1 MGNKSIQKFFADQNS
16 VIDLSS
22 LGNAKGAKVSLSGP
36 DMNITTPRGSVI
48 IVNGA
53 LYSSIKGN
61 NLAVKFKD
69 KTITGAKI
77 LGSVDLKD
85 IQLERIDSS
94 LVDSAQVEKKGNGK
108 RRNKKE
114 EEELKKQLDDAEN
127 AKKEA
132 DKAKEEAE
140 KAKEAA
146 EKALNEAFEVQNS
159 SKQIEEMLQNF
170 LADNVAKDNLAQQ
183 SDASQQNTQ
192 AKATQASKQNDAE
205 KVLPQPIN
213 KNTSTGKSN
222 SSKNEENKLDA
233 ESVKEPLKVT
243 LALAAESNSGSKD
256 DSITN
261 FTKPQFVGSTAPNA
275 TVIIKINGIAVG
287 QAVADSLGNFTFTAP
302 ETLTDGTYNLEAEAK
317 TADGSGSAKLV
328 ITIDSVTDKPT
339 FELSPESS
347 VSGHKGLTPTLT
359 PSIVGTAEENAK
371 VDIYVDNKLVA
382 SVDVDKDGNWS
393 YEFKDNE
400 LSEGENSIK
409 VVAVDKA
416 GNKNET
422 TDSIITDTI
431 APEKPTIELDDSSD
445 SGIKNDNITNS
456 TLPTFIGVAE
466 PGSTVSI
473 YLGLKH
479 LGEVIVAKDGTWS
492 YTLTTPLKDGE
503 YNITATATDIAGH
516 TSATANLPFT
526 IDTRISY
533 FSAEIETTNDSGIV
547 GDNVTN
553 NTRPT
558 FTGKTEP
565 NAIISVINSETGE
578 EVIFKANDKGEWTFN
593 FTSDSVEGI
602 NNLTFTVE
610 DVAGNKK
617 DFSFSYVIDTIAP
630 VPPTVSLEDY
640 VVLPNGIILSGNDL
654 PALVGTAEPKST
666 ILLMRDGKLYDSIEV
681 DSNGTWNYQFSNK
694 FLQGAYDIEI
704 ISQDAAGNKSSTV
717 KYSFTIQTE
726 VVPPK
731 AELDASDDSGAKGD
745 WITNKHNALT
755 LLGTADRFAT
765 VNILI
770 DGKTIGVTTADAD
783 GNWNFDISRNLSD
796 NVYKITVESI
806 DPLGRTS
813 SVDYQLTIDSFTP
826 IPTVMLHDS
835 ADSGVKGDMITKINT
850 PLFTGMAEANAKV
863 SIYVDGVLSGEAIA
877 GDDGVWNF
885 QFTTAL
891 SDGSHDV
898 TVKVEDIAG
907 NTASSSAYNFQ
918 IVTQTQKPTIEL
930 VNDTG
935 VDNTDHIINEKN
947 PALTG
952 TAAPYSTVKLYIDG
966 ALIAEVRTNKDGRW
980 EYTLKADQGLVDGD
994 HRITASVE
1002 DIAGN
1007 IAHSDPFLISVD
1019 TAISIPIVSLS
1030 PDSDSGISDDN
1041 LTNIVKPTLH
1051 LKDID
1056 PDIISVQVWDAMS
1069 DTQIG
1074 VATQQPDGSWA
1085 YTFTSDLTE
1094 GLHQVYVKV
1103 EDIAGNKANSAIF
1116 DFTIDTTVST
1126 PVISLLSKDDTGV
1139 TGDNLTNINKPGFAI
1154 SGVDADAHRVVV
1166 QVMHNGVSEEIEL
1179 SHLNGSW
1186 LFIPG
1191 NTWADG
1197 SYTLTV
1203 KVEDKAGNTNY
1214 SAPLTVVIDTQIAID
1229 GVELVNDSGVKGDNM
1244 TNDDRPHFRVTVPT
1258 DVNEVRLSIDGGNSW
1273 VQATPGVAGSWEYIW
1288 PTDLADGQYTLT
1300 VEATDKAG
1308 NTVTKTIDFAVDTTL
1323 SVPVIVLDS
1332 ADDTGIQ
1339 GDNMTNSTQPTFAL
1353 QHIDDDAVR
1362 VTVSVEHGGVTTTFD
1377 ATKGT
1382 GGWTFTPPTSW
1393 ADGDYTLSVSVE
1405 DKAGNTSHSASLT
1418 VTVDTQIAINNIE
1431 LVNDSGI
1438 PDDNLTNNVRPHFQV
1453 TVPTDVNVVRL
1464 SIDGGKTWFNATQS
1478 ATPGVWDYIW
1488 PDDVADG
1495 GYTLTVEATDEAG
1508 NKATQTLDFTIDTT
1522 LSVPTLSL
1530 DSADDSGIA
1539 GDNITNVKTPG
1550 FTLNNIDTDVSR
1562 VIVEVM
1568 HNGIKQ
1574 EVPLVQTGGQWRF
1587 APTSD
1592 WADGDYIL
1600 TVKVEDRAGNV
1611 KQSAPLTVTVD
1622 THIAIDRIE
1631 LVNDSGIPGDNLTNE
1646 ARPHFQV
1653 TVPADVNG
1661 VRLSIDG
1668 GKTWFDATQS
1678 ATSGVWDYTWLTN
1691 VANGPHTLM
1700 VEASD
1705 KAGNKTTQKLDFT
1718 IDTILSEPTIT
1729 LDSADD
1735 SAAGDNITNVKMP
1748 GFTLGNIDA
1757 DVTKVVV
1764 TVAHDGKNQQI
1775 ELIKNGGVWRFT
1787 PGAAWT
1793 DGDYT
1798 LTVKVEDKAGNTN
1811 YSAPLT
1817 VTIDTQTSIDRIEL
1831 LNDTGIVGDNLT
1843 NEARPQFHITVP
1855 TDVNSVQLSLDGG
1868 INWVNATLTS
1878 DGVWEYIW
1886 PTDLVENTYTL
1897 TVKATDVAGNTA
1909 TETLNFIIDT
1919 TLSTPTITLDSADD
1933 SGTANDNKTNVKT
1946 PGFIIGGIDSDV
1958 TQVVVQVMRD
1968 GHSEE
1973 VELTQTNGQWRFVP
1987 GSAWTDGDYTL
1998 TVTVK
2003 DEAGNIR
2010 HSAPLTVTI
2019 DTQITIDHI
2028 ELVNDSGIPDDN
2040 LTNNVRPHFQVTVPT
2055 DVNVVRLSIDGG
2067 KTWFNATQSATPG
2080 VWDYTWLADVG
2091 EGKHTL
2097 TVEATDKA
2105 GNKTTQQLDFIID
2118 TLLSEPTIVLDN
2130 TDDSG
2135 TKGDHLTNVNK
2146 PTFLL
2151 GNIDAD
2157 ARYVTVEVQHGGTK
2171 EVLTATK
2178 DATGNWSVTP
2188 TGTWADGDYTLTVR
2202 VEDEAGNEKHSA
2214 SLTVTVDTQITIDVI
2229 ELVNDNGI
2237 PGDNMTND
2245 AHPQFRVTVPGD
2257 VNEVSLSI
2265 DGGVTWVKATQSATP
2280 GVWNYTW
2287 PGTVP
2292 DGDYTLNV
2300 KATDNAGN
2308 TVTETLHF
2316 TIDTTL
2322 STPVIV
2328 LDSADDSGVH
2338 GDNMTNHTQP
2348 TFALQ
2353 HIDDDAV
2360 RVTVSVEHGGVTTT
2374 FDATKDAG
2382 GWTFTPT
2389 GAWADGD
2396 YTLSVSVEDK
2406 AGNTSHSASL
2416 TVTVDTQIAIN
2427 NIELVNDSGIPDDN
2441 LTNNVRPHFQVTVP
2455 TDVNV
2460 VRLSID
2466 GGKTWFNATQSAT
2479 PGVWDYIWPD
2489 DVADGGYT
2497 LTVEAT
2503 DEAGNKATQT
2513 LDFTIDTT
2521 LSVPTLSLDSADDSG
2536 IAGDNITNVKTP
2548 GFTLNNIDTDVS
2560 RVIVEVM
2567 HNGIKQEVPLVQT
2580 GGQWRFAPTSD
2591 WADGDYIL
2599 TVKVEDRAGNVKQSA
2614 PLTVTVDTHIAIDRI
2629 ELVNDSGIP
2638 GDNLTNEARPHFQV
2652 TVPAD
2657 VNGVRL
2663 SIDGG
2668 KTWFDA
2674 TQSATSGVWDYTWLT
2689 NVANGP
2695 HTLMVEASD
2704 KAGNKTTQKLDFTI
2718 DTILSEPTITLD
2730 SADDSAAGD
2739 NITNVKMPGF
2749 TLGNID
2755 ADVTK
2760 VVVTVAHDG
2769 KNQQIELIK
2778 NGGVWRFTPGA
2789 AWTDG
2794 DYTLTVKVED
2804 KAGNTNY
2811 SAPLTVTIDT
2821 QTSIDRIELLNDTG
2835 IVGDNLTNEARPQ
2848 FHITVPT
2855 DVNSVQLSLDGGINW
2870 VNATLTSDGVWEYI
2884 WPTDLVENTYT
2895 LTVKATD
2902 VAGNTA
2908 TETLNF
2914 IIDTTLSTPTITLD
2928 SADDSGTANDNKTN
2942 VKTPG
2947 FIIGG
2952 IDSDVTQVVVQVMR
2966 DGHSEEVELTQ
2977 TNGQWRFVP
2986 GSAWTDGDYTLTVTV
3001 KDEAG
3006 NIRHS
3011 APLTVTID
3019 TQITIDHIELV
3030 NDSGIPDDNLTNNV
3044 RPHFQ
3049 VTVPTDVNVVR
3060 LSIDGGKTWF
3070 NATQSATPG
3079 VWDYT
3084 WLADVGEGKHT
3095 LTVEATDKA
3104 GNKTTQQLDF
3114 IIDTLLSE
3122 PTIVLDNTD
3131 DSGTKG
3137 DNLTNVNKPTF
3148 LLGNIDADARYVT
3161 VEVQHG
3167 GTKEVL
3173 TATKGATGIWSVT
3186 PTGTWADG
3194 DYTLTVRVEDD
3205 AGNVKYS
3212 APLTVTVDTQITID
3226 VIELVNDNGI
3236 PGDNLTNDVRP
3247 HFRVT
3252 VPGDV
3257 NEVRLSIDGGNTWV
3271 RATQGTAGI
3280 WDYTWP
3286 KDVTDGLHTLTVEA
3300 TDKAGNKT
3308 TQTLDFTIDTR
3319 LSTPTIAM
3327 DSRDDTGAIGDH
3339 ITSVKRPG
3347 FTIGNIDADAHSV
3360 ILRITQGGN
3369 SQEVTLTQVGGQW
3382 RFTPDADWADGSYTL
3397 TVEVTDNAG
3406 NVRQST
3412 PLVVTVD
3419 TQTSIT
3425 DITLVNDHGVPDD
3438 NLTNSTRPQF
3448 EITVPAD
3455 VNSVQLSIDG
3465 GANWVSATQGIEGV
3479 WGYTWPTDMGDGK
3492 HTLTVMVTDRAGNT
3506 ATQTL
3511 EFFIDTRLSTPTI
3524 ALDSTD
3530 DTGTPGDDM
3539 TNRTRPTFILQ
3550 NIDSDVINVT
3560 VSVTHNGTTTSFTAT
3575 QGAGGWSFTPPA
3587 PWGDGDYTLTVTV
3600 EDRAGNTRPSTPLTV
3615 TVDTQIAIDRIE
3627 LVNDSGVPGDNVTK
3641 HVRPQFQ
3648 ISVPDDVE
3656 KVLLS
3661 IDGGTTWVT
3670 AIKSSTAGIWDYTW
3684 PTDMPEGQHTLTV
3697 EVTDGAGNKM
3707 TETLNFT
3714 IDITLLTPTIE
3725 LAPDQDTG
3733 QNKNDNL
3740 TSVTQPVFV
3749 LGSIDKDVRHVEL
3762 SIEHNG
3768 TFKTVVLTESADGW
3782 RYRPDS
3788 ALADGSYT
3796 FTVTVTDVAGN
3807 QQTSAPLKVTID
3819 GTLTTPVI
3827 ELAAGEDSGT
3837 VGDRLTNHDRPVFD
3851 IHQVDSDV
3859 TRVMVKV
3866 TYNGKTHEE
3875 AAVFTNGQW
3884 RFTPSASWA
3893 DGSYQLAVVV
3903 EDLAGNVKES
3913 APFEVRIDTTTT
3925 INNIVLLNDT
3935 GVQNDQLTNVAK
3947 PSFRIDVPGDVV
3959 QVRVTLDGGANW
3971 NVIRKNADGQ
3981 WIFDS
3986 PNTLVDGTYTLRV
3999 EATDEAGNIA
4009 NKDLVFNIDTNIQV
4023 PTIALDAGQDTGANT
4038 ADNITNISRPTFTI
4052 GNVDPD
4058 VIKVVVTIDGHDYN
4072 ATKVGA
4078 GWQFTPGNAIP
4089 DGSYN
4094 ITVTVEDKAGN
4105 TATSKPLPVVIDT
4118 TAEIESVTLVTDS
4131 GDSDVDN
4138 ITKVDKPQ
4146 FSIVTA
4152 DDITHVRVKIDN
4164 AANWIE
4170 LTKGGDGRW
4179 IFNVGSALPDGQHTL
4194 LVDVTDIAGNVA
4206 QETLQFTIDTTLRE
4220 PTIVLDPTHDTGD
4233 DTNDNLTRI
4242 NKPVFIIGNV
4252 DNDVSH
4258 IVVHIDGRDY
4268 TIENTGGNLT
4278 FTPDQPL
4285 SDGQHTI
4292 SVTVTDIAGNT
4303 KTSAEL
4309 RIEIDTQVQIDS
4321 VTLTT
4326 DSGVNDHDNVTN
4338 ATRPSFE
4345 IATPD
4350 DVTSVLVSF
4359 DGVNWTP
4366 ISKNAAG
4373 QWEFTAGSA
4382 LPDGHYTLHVQAT
4395 DRAGN
4400 TANSTL
4406 GFTVDTQIDGLS
4418 VVMLDDAGK
4427 DSTDGITNITSPRF
4441 EISARE
4447 PLQSVTVIL
4456 NGKSSTLTQGAGNK
4470 WLFTPD
4476 TPLVDGTYKIEI
4488 VAEDIAGNKIS
4499 KEVSFTIDTIVSDP
4513 SIDLLDADDTG
4524 ESAVDNITSVTT
4536 PRFVIGNVPA
4546 DIDTVVIRINGVSYS
4561 VTANGNN
4568 LWEFQV
4574 PVALNDGVYEA
4585 VVVFRDIAGNTS
4597 ETKLPFTIDTT
4608 TSVSVRMEPA
4618 SDTGNSNSDNLTN
4631 KQNPKF
4637 EGTAEPNA
4645 KLVITIVDDK
4655 SGREVLKQTITVG
4668 ADGNWSVT
4676 PNILPDGMYTINVV
4690 ATDVAGNT
4698 AQTQERFTIDT
4709 VTIDPTIRLSD
4720 PSIDDQH
4727 EATSLRPEFKGFA
4740 EAFST
4745 IMIQWDGKVVG
4756 SANANANGEWSWTP
4770 PSVLAP
4776 GSYVV
4781 SIVAKDKAGNES
4793 SQVDFPVVIP
4803 VIDVT
4808 PPTIKLSE
4816 ESDSGAL
4823 GDFTTNNKT
4832 PTLIGST
4839 LPNTIV
4845 SIYVDGVKVG
4855 EATADTAGRYTFQL
4869 SEMKD
4874 GHYVV
4879 QVGIVNPRDNSELRS
4894 TAVDVTIDTEV
4905 AELVWNISGMHE
4917 GGYINTVT
4925 PEIGGTSE
4933 PNSKITIFVNGVE
4946 KAIAYTTGA
4955 GHWGVVLPALGND
4968 GNYELT
4974 FKVEDVAGN
4983 IREFGPQN
4991 VILDTVISPLTVV
5004 LREADD
5010 SGKVGDWITN
5020 KSHVTIDGTA
5030 EAGSTLTIRNP
5041 QGVVIATLVV
5051 GNDGRWSAEL
5061 DLREGSNAF
5070 VVVSEDKA
5078 GNSQQKEILI
5088 EHDTQI
5094 EISDISL
5101 SRDTNSGD
5109 KYDLI
5114 TNNKSPVLVA
5124 MTDPGATVQVY
5135 INGVLQGTVE
5145 ASSSGN
5151 ISYTMPA
5158 NSADGEYQVQ
5168 FVATDTAGN
5177 RVESAITTV
5186 TIDSQIAVFD
5196 IDEDSLPAL
5205 SNNRALSVSGVGE
5218 AGSQVSIFVD
5228 GKLVN
5233 VVMVE
5238 ADGTWRAPILLQD
5251 DGTFNIHF
5259 SITDVAGNTEVS
5271 KDYSVD
5277 VDSSTDFPT
5286 LNLEDASNSG
5296 SLDDLITNHNKPV
5309 LVGTAEAGATI
5320 HIYVDEKIVA
5330 NVLVLEDGTW
5340 SYQFDNALK
5349 DGEYSIRVVAEDPA
5363 GNTAESP
5370 RLLVTIDT
5378 STFIDNPAMVAGSDN
5393 GIFSNDSITSQTRP
5407 TFSIFGEM
5415 NQSVQIFIDGVLVDT
5430 ITVTDR
5436 NQVYRPES
5444 PLGDGSHSIYYVI
5457 TDKAGNTATSKTLN
5471 FTIDTF
5477 NTTPVAID
5485 SIGGQTLAEM
5495 TGSDGKIY
5503 ITDTTRNLL
5512 FSGSA
5517 EPNSKIEIIINGLN
5531 VGEVWV
5537 NEKGHWQMPVNPLYF
5552 TEGQLDI
5559 TVKSTDRAG
5568 NVNQEKYSIW
5578 VDTHIKV
5585 FTSELDDNKSSSKTE
5600 WWSNSDLITM
5610 RGTGEIGATVSL
5622 IVAGVTLATAVVAA
5636 TGRWE
5641 LSTDKL
5647 PEGTYDIS
5655 LVIEDSAGN
5664 RWEDVREIFIDRTPP
5679 NAPVVTYSDIV
5690 NDLIIMQGTAEAKSQ
5705 LIITDS
5711 EGNTY
5716 TLTVPDNGKWSMAI
5730 PYPSE
5735 GKFTITSVDA
5745 IGNRSDDVPLDIMKE
5760 VPVISLSPDSDSGT
5774 VGDNITRDKQPTF
5787 IIGNLESDVV
5797 VVQVDINGTVYNA
5810 EKNADGV
5817 WFFTPGT
5824 PLADGS
5830 YTISVIA
5837 SDAAGN
5843 QKNSL
5848 PITVTIDSTLTVPEI
5863 ALAAGEDN
5871 GASDSDNVTN
5881 HTQPKFTLQHID
5893 ADVTGVT
5900 VNVTHNGVTDIY
5912 QATQG
5917 ADGWTFTPPAAWN
5930 DGNYTLSVTVVDR
5943 AGNSQQSASL
5953 AVTVDSTV
5961 TVTADSQHDDAS
5973 DDATATAVTPPE
5985 SETVNAE
5992 SATHLRT
5999 EPSAAEESVV
6009 KVTAYSITLLNA
6021 DSGDEI
6027 DRSISQTPSFE
6038 ISVPENIVNVSIMFE
6053 GEEFTLPITNQKAIF
6068 EVPLSLEDGEYTM
6081 DVKFI
6086 DKDNDFLIKEKTFSV
6101 DHSSAD
6107 IVNAMNVR
6115 GKTEDDINDSPSTS
6129 SVGHNNNGAID
6140 VFAVNEVTLPVDN
6153 QEEHA

>member
-431 APEKPTIELDDSSD
+431 PPEKPTIELDDSSD

-630 VPPTVSLEDY
+630 VPPTVSLEDF

-1030 PDSDSGISDDN
+1030 PDSDSGIADDN

-1103 EDIAGNKANSAIF
+1103 EDIAGNKANSAVF

-1186 LFIPG
+1186 LFTPG

-1203 KVEDKAGNTNY
+1203 KVEDKAGNTSY

-1323 SVPVIVLDS
+1323 SVPVIVLNS
-1332 ADDTGIQ
+1332 ADDTGVQ
-1339 GDNMTNSTQPTFAL
+1339 GDNMTNRTQPTFAL

-1478 ATPGVWDYIW
+1478 ATPGAWDYIW

-1495 GYTLTVEATDEAG
+1495 GYTLTVEATDKAG
-1508 NKATQTLDFTIDTT
+1508 NKTTQELDFTIDTT

-1705 KAGNKTTQKLDFT
+1705 KAGNKTTQKLDFI
-1718 IDTILSEPTIT
+1718 IDTLLSEPTIT

-2019 DTQITIDHI
+2019 DTQI
-2028 ELVNDSGIPDDN
+2028 
-2040 LTNNVRPHFQVTVPT
+2040 
-2055 DVNVVRLSIDGG
+2055 
-2067 KTWFNATQSATPG
+2067 A
-2080 VWDYTWLADVG
+2080 
-2091 EGKHTL
+2091 
-2097 TVEATDKA
+2097 
-2105 GNKTTQQLDFIID
+2105 
-2118 TLLSEPTIVLDN
+2118 
-2130 TDDSG
+2130 
-2135 TKGDHLTNVNK
+2135 
-2146 PTFLL
+2146 
-2151 GNIDAD
+2151 
-2157 ARYVTVEVQHGGTK
+2157 
-2171 EVLTATK
+2171 
-2178 DATGNWSVTP
+2178 
-2188 TGTWADGDYTLTVR
+2188 
-2202 VEDEAGNEKHSA
+2202 
-2214 SLTVTVDTQITIDVI
+2214 
-2229 ELVNDNGI
+2229 
-2237 PGDNMTND
+2237 
-2245 AHPQFRVTVPGD
+2245 
-2257 VNEVSLSI
+2257 
-2265 DGGVTWVKATQSATP
+2265 
-2280 GVWNYTW
+2280 
-2287 PGTVP
+2287 
-2292 DGDYTLNV
+2292 
-2300 KATDNAGN
+2300 
-2308 TVTETLHF
+2308 
-2316 TIDTTL
+2316 
-2322 STPVIV
+2322 
-2328 LDSADDSGVH
+2328 
-2338 GDNMTNHTQP
+2338 
-2348 TFALQ
+2348 
-2353 HIDDDAV
+2353 
-2360 RVTVSVEHGGVTTT
+2360 
-2374 FDATKDAG
+2374 
-2382 GWTFTPT
+2382 
-2389 GAWADGD
+2389 
-2396 YTLSVSVEDK
+2396 
-2406 AGNTSHSASL
+2406 
-2416 TVTVDTQIAIN
+2416 
-2427 NIELVNDSGIPDDN
+2427 
-2441 LTNNVRPHFQVTVP
+2441 
-2455 TDVNV
+2455 
-2460 VRLSID
+2460 
-2466 GGKTWFNATQSAT
+2466 
-2479 PGVWDYIWPD
+2479 
-2489 DVADGGYT
+2489 
-2497 LTVEAT
+2497 
-2503 DEAGNKATQT
+2503 
-2513 LDFTIDTT
+2513 
-2521 LSVPTLSLDSADDSG
+2521 
-2536 IAGDNITNVKTP
+2536 
-2548 GFTLNNIDTDVS
+2548 
-2560 RVIVEVM
+2560 
-2567 HNGIKQEVPLVQT
+2567 
-2580 GGQWRFAPTSD
+2580 
-2591 WADGDYIL
+2591 
-2599 TVKVEDRAGNVKQSA
+2599 
-2614 PLTVTVDTHIAIDRI
+2614 
-2629 ELVNDSGIP
+2629 
-2638 GDNLTNEARPHFQV
+2638 
-2652 TVPAD
+2652 
-2657 VNGVRL
+2657 
-2663 SIDGG
+2663 
-2668 KTWFDA
+2668 
-2674 TQSATSGVWDYTWLT
+2674 
-2689 NVANGP
+2689 
-2695 HTLMVEASD
+2695 
-2704 KAGNKTTQKLDFTI
+2704 
-2718 DTILSEPTITLD
+2718 
-2730 SADDSAAGD
+2730 
-2739 NITNVKMPGF
+2739 
-2749 TLGNID
+2749 
-2755 ADVTK
+2755 
-2760 VVVTVAHDG
+2760 
-2769 KNQQIELIK
+2769 
-2778 NGGVWRFTPGA
+2778 
-2789 AWTDG
+2789 
-2794 DYTLTVKVED
+2794 
-2804 KAGNTNY
+2804 
-2811 SAPLTVTIDT
+2811 
-2821 QTSIDRIELLNDTG
+2821 
-2835 IVGDNLTNEARPQ
+2835 
-2848 FHITVPT
+2848 
-2855 DVNSVQLSLDGGINW
+2855 
-2870 VNATLTSDGVWEYI
+2870 
-2884 WPTDLVENTYT
+2884 
-2895 LTVKATD
+2895 
-2902 VAGNTA
+2902 
-2908 TETLNF
+2908 
-2914 IIDTTLSTPTITLD
+2914 
-2928 SADDSGTANDNKTN
+2928 
-2942 VKTPG
+2942 
-2947 FIIGG
+2947 
-2952 IDSDVTQVVVQVMR
+2952 
-2966 DGHSEEVELTQ
+2966 
-2977 TNGQWRFVP
+2977 
-2986 GSAWTDGDYTLTVTV
+2986 
-3001 KDEAG
+3001 
-3006 NIRHS
+3006 
-3011 APLTVTID
+3011 
-3019 TQITIDHIELV
+3019 IDHIELV

-3173 TATKGATGIWSVT
+3173 TATKDATGNWSVTPTGTWADGDYTLTVRVEDEAGNEKHSASLTVTVDTQITIDAIELVNDNGIPGDNMTNDAHPQFRVTVPGDVNEVSLSIDGGVTWVKATQSATPGVWNYTWPGTVPDGDYTLNVKATDNAGNTVTETLHFTIDTTLSVPVIVLNSADDTGVQGDNMTNRTQPTFALQHIDDDAVRVTVSVEHGGVTTTFDATKGVGGWSFTPTGAWADGDYTLSVSVEDKAGNTSHSASLTVTVDTQIAINNIELVNDSGIPDDNLTNNVRPHFQVKVPTDVNEVRLSIDGGKTWFNATQSATPGVWDYTWLADVGEGKHTLTVEATDKAGNQTTQKLDFIIDTMLSEPTIVLDSTDDSGTKGDNLTNANKPTFILGNIDADARYVTVEVQYGGTKEVLTATKGATGIWSVT

-3194 DYTLTVRVEDD
+3194 DYMLTVRVEDD

-3319 LSTPTIAM
+3319 LSTPTITM

-3347 FTIGNIDADAHSV
+3347 FTIGNIDSDAQSV

-3412 PLVVTVD
+3412 PLIVTVD

-3465 GANWVSATQGIEGV
+3465 GANWVSAAQGIEGV

-3524 ALDSTD
+3524 ELDSTD

-3714 IDITLLTPTIE
+3714 IDITLMTPTIE

-3851 IHQVDSDV
+3851 IRQVDSDV

-4309 RIEIDTQVQIDS
+4309 KIEIDTQVQIDS

-4524 ESAVDNITSVTT
+4524 ESAVDNITSVTK

-4546 DIDTVVIRINGVSYS
+4546 DIDTVVIRINGVSYP

-4832 PTLIGST
+4832 PTLVGNT
-4839 LPNTIV
+4839 LPNAIV

-4968 GNYELT
+4968 GNYVLT

-5030 EAGSTLTIRNP
+5030 EAGSTLTIRSP

-5078 GNSQQKEILI
+5078 GNSQQKDILI

-5407 TFSIFGEM
+5407 TFSISGEM
-5415 NQSVQIFIDGVLVDT
+5415 NQSVQIFIDGMLVDT

-5578 VDTHIKV
+5578 VDTHIQV
-5585 FTSELDDNKSSSKTE
+5585 FTSELDDNKSSSKTD
-5600 WWSNSDLITM
+5600 WWSNSSTITM
-5610 RGTGEIGATVSL
+5610 RGMGEIGATVSL

-5636 TGRWE
+5636 NGQWE
-5641 LSTDKL
+5641 LSTDQL
-5647 PEGTYDIS
+5647 PEGKYDITLS
-5655 LVIEDSAGN
+5655 IEDNAGN
-5664 RWEDVREIFIDRTPP
+5664 RKEEVHEIFIDRTPP

-5711 EGNTY
+5711 NGNTY

-5745 IGNRSDDVPLDIMKE
+5745 IGNRSDDVSLDIMKE

-5871 GASDSDNVTN
+5871 GVSDSDNVTN

-5900 VNVTHNGVTDIY
+5900 VNVTHNGVTDTY

-5930 DGNYTLSVTVVDR
+5930 DGTYTLSVTVVDR

-5999 EPSAAEESVV
+5999 VPSAAEESVV
-6009 KVTAYSITLLNA
+6009 KETAYSITLLNA

-6038 ISVPENIVNVSIMFE
+6038 ISVPENIVNVSVMFE

-6086 DKDNDFLIKEKTFSV
+6086 DKDDDFLIKEKTFSV

-6107 IVNAMNVR
+6107 IVNAMNAR

>member
-302 ETLTDGTYNLEAEAK
+302 ETLTDGAYNLEAEAK

-431 APEKPTIELDDSSD
+431 PPEKPTIELDDSSD

-630 VPPTVSLEDY
+630 VPPTVSLEDF

-1030 PDSDSGISDDN
+1030 PDSDSGIADDN

-1103 EDIAGNKANSAIF
+1103 EDIAGNKANSAVF

-1186 LFIPG
+1186 LFTPG

-1203 KVEDKAGNTNY
+1203 KVEDKAGNTSY

-1323 SVPVIVLDS
+1323 SVPVIVLNS
-1332 ADDTGIQ
+1332 ADDTGVQ
-1339 GDNMTNSTQPTFAL
+1339 GDNMTNRTQPTFAL

-1377 ATKGT
+1377 ATKGV
-1382 GGWTFTPPTSW
+1382 GGWSFTPTGAW

-1478 ATPGVWDYIW
+1478 ATPGAWDYIW

-1495 GYTLTVEATDEAG
+1495 GYTLTVEATDKAG
-1508 NKATQTLDFTIDTT
+1508 NKTTQELDFTIDTT

-1705 KAGNKTTQKLDFT
+1705 KAGNKTTQKLDFI
-1718 IDTILSEPTIT
+1718 IDTLLSEPTIT

-2118 TLLSEPTIVLDN
+2118 TLLSEPTIVLDS

-2135 TKGDHLTNVNK
+2135 TKGDNLTNVNK

-2322 STPVIV
+2322 SVPVIV
-2328 LDSADDSGVH
+2328 LNSADDTGVQ
-2338 GDNMTNHTQP
+2338 GDNMTNRTQP

-2374 FDATKDAG
+2374 FDATKGVG
-2382 GWTFTPT
+2382 GWSFTPT

-2441 LTNNVRPHFQVTVP
+2441 LTNNVRPHFQVKVP
-2455 TDVNV
+2455 TDVN
-2460 VRLSID
+2460 
-2466 GGKTWFNATQSAT
+2466 
-2479 PGVWDYIWPD
+2479 
-2489 DVADGGYT
+2489 
-2497 LTVEAT
+2497 E
-2503 DEAGNKATQT
+2503 
-2513 LDFTIDTT
+2513 
-2521 LSVPTLSLDSADDSG
+2521 
-2536 IAGDNITNVKTP
+2536 
-2548 GFTLNNIDTDVS
+2548 
-2560 RVIVEVM
+2560 
-2567 HNGIKQEVPLVQT
+2567 
-2580 GGQWRFAPTSD
+2580 
-2591 WADGDYIL
+2591 
-2599 TVKVEDRAGNVKQSA
+2599 
-2614 PLTVTVDTHIAIDRI
+2614 
-2629 ELVNDSGIP
+2629 
-2638 GDNLTNEARPHFQV
+2638 
-2652 TVPAD
+2652 
-2657 VNGVRL
+2657 
-2663 SIDGG
+2663 
-2668 KTWFDA
+2668 
-2674 TQSATSGVWDYTWLT
+2674 
-2689 NVANGP
+2689 
-2695 HTLMVEASD
+2695 
-2704 KAGNKTTQKLDFTI
+2704 
-2718 DTILSEPTITLD
+2718 
-2730 SADDSAAGD
+2730 
-2739 NITNVKMPGF
+2739 
-2749 TLGNID
+2749 
-2755 ADVTK
+2755 
-2760 VVVTVAHDG
+2760 
-2769 KNQQIELIK
+2769 
-2778 NGGVWRFTPGA
+2778 
-2789 AWTDG
+2789 
-2794 DYTLTVKVED
+2794 
-2804 KAGNTNY
+2804 
-2811 SAPLTVTIDT
+2811 
-2821 QTSIDRIELLNDTG
+2821 
-2835 IVGDNLTNEARPQ
+2835 
-2848 FHITVPT
+2848 
-2855 DVNSVQLSLDGGINW
+2855 
-2870 VNATLTSDGVWEYI
+2870 
-2884 WPTDLVENTYT
+2884 
-2895 LTVKATD
+2895 
-2902 VAGNTA
+2902 
-2908 TETLNF
+2908 
-2914 IIDTTLSTPTITLD
+2914 
-2928 SADDSGTANDNKTN
+2928 
-2942 VKTPG
+2942 
-2947 FIIGG
+2947 
-2952 IDSDVTQVVVQVMR
+2952 
-2966 DGHSEEVELTQ
+2966 
-2977 TNGQWRFVP
+2977 
-2986 GSAWTDGDYTLTVTV
+2986 
-3001 KDEAG
+3001 
-3006 NIRHS
+3006 
-3011 APLTVTID
+3011 
-3019 TQITIDHIELV
+3019 
-3030 NDSGIPDDNLTNNV
+3030 
-3044 RPHFQ
+3044 
-3049 VTVPTDVNVVR
+3049 VR

-3104 GNKTTQQLDF
+3104 GNQTTQKLDF
-3114 IIDTLLSE
+3114 IIDTMLSE
-3122 PTIVLDNTD
+3122 PTIVLDSTD

-3137 DNLTNVNKPTF
+3137 DNLTNANKPTF
-3148 LLGNIDADARYVT
+3148 ILGNIDADARYVT
-3161 VEVQHG
+3161 VEVQYG

-3319 LSTPTIAM
+3319 LSTPTITM

-3347 FTIGNIDADAHSV
+3347 FTIGNIDSDAQSV

-3412 PLVVTVD
+3412 PLIVTVD

-3465 GANWVSATQGIEGV
+3465 GANWVSAAQGIEGV

-3615 TVDTQIAIDRIE
+3615 TVDTQIAIDHIE

-3714 IDITLLTPTIE
+3714 IDITLMTPTIE

-3851 IHQVDSDV
+3851 IRQVDSDV

-4309 RIEIDTQVQIDS
+4309 KIEIDTQVQIDS

-4524 ESAVDNITSVTT
+4524 ESAVDNITSVTK

-4546 DIDTVVIRINGVSYS
+4546 DIDTVVIRINGVSYP

-4832 PTLIGST
+4832 PTLVGNT
-4839 LPNTIV
+4839 LPNAIV

-4968 GNYELT
+4968 GNYVLT

-5030 EAGSTLTIRNP
+5030 EAGSTLTIRSP

-5078 GNSQQKEILI
+5078 GNSQQKDILI

-5340 SYQFDNALK
+5340 SYQFDNVLK

-5407 TFSIFGEM
+5407 TFSISGEM

-5578 VDTHIKV
+5578 VDTHIQV
-5585 FTSELDDNKSSSKTE
+5585 FTSELDDNKSSSKTD
-5600 WWSNSDLITM
+5600 WWSNSSTITM
-5610 RGTGEIGATVSL
+5610 RGMGEIGATVSL

-5636 TGRWE
+5636 NGQWE
-5641 LSTDKL
+5641 LSTDQL
-5647 PEGTYDIS
+5647 PEGKYDITLS
-5655 LVIEDSAGN
+5655 IEDNAGN
-5664 RWEDVREIFIDRTPP
+5664 RKEEVHEIFIDRTPP

-5711 EGNTY
+5711 NGNTY

-5745 IGNRSDDVPLDIMKE
+5745 IGNRSDDVSLDIMKE

-5871 GASDSDNVTN
+5871 GVSDSDNVTN

-5900 VNVTHNGVTDIY
+5900 VNVTHNGVTDTY

-5930 DGNYTLSVTVVDR
+5930 DGTYTLSVTVVDR

-5999 EPSAAEESVV
+5999 VPSAAEESVV
-6009 KVTAYSITLLNA
+6009 KETAYSITLLNA

-6107 IVNAMNVR
+6107 IVNAMNAR

>member
-431 APEKPTIELDDSSD
+431 PPEKPTIELDDSSD

-533 FSAEIETTNDSGIV
+533 FSAEIETTDDSGIV

-593 FTSDSVEGI
+593 FTSDSVEGV

-617 DFSFSYVIDTIAP
+617 DFSFSYVIDTVAP
-630 VPPTVSLEDY
+630 VPPTVSLEDF

-1030 PDSDSGISDDN
+1030 PDSDSGIADDN

-1056 PDIISVQVWDAMS
+1056 PDIISVQVWDAAS

-1103 EDIAGNKANSAIF
+1103 EDIAGNKANSAVF

-1382 GGWTFTPPTSW
+1382 GGWSFTPTGAW

-1438 PDDNLTNNVRPHFQV
+1438 PNDNLTNNVRPHFQV

-1478 ATPGVWDYIW
+1478 ATPGAWDYIW

-1495 GYTLTVEATDEAG
+1495 GYTLTVEATDKAG
-1508 NKATQTLDFTIDTT
+1508 NKTTQELDFTIDTT

-1705 KAGNKTTQKLDFT
+1705 KAGNKTTQKLDFI
-1718 IDTILSEPTIT
+1718 IDTLLSEPTIT

-2118 TLLSEPTIVLDN
+2118 TLLSEPTIVLDS

-2135 TKGDHLTNVNK
+2135 TKGDNLTNVNK

-2328 LDSADDSGVH
+2328 LDSADDTGIQ
-2338 GDNMTNHTQP
+2338 GDNMTNRTQP
-2348 TFALQ
+2348 TFNLQ

-2382 GWTFTPT
+2382 GWTFTPPT
-2389 GAWADGD
+2389 SWGAGD

-2441 LTNNVRPHFQVTVP
+2441 LTNNVRPHFQVKVP
-2455 TDVNV
+2455 TDVN
-2460 VRLSID
+2460 
-2466 GGKTWFNATQSAT
+2466 
-2479 PGVWDYIWPD
+2479 
-2489 DVADGGYT
+2489 
-2497 LTVEAT
+2497 E
-2503 DEAGNKATQT
+2503 
-2513 LDFTIDTT
+2513 
-2521 LSVPTLSLDSADDSG
+2521 
-2536 IAGDNITNVKTP
+2536 
-2548 GFTLNNIDTDVS
+2548 
-2560 RVIVEVM
+2560 
-2567 HNGIKQEVPLVQT
+2567 
-2580 GGQWRFAPTSD
+2580 
-2591 WADGDYIL
+2591 
-2599 TVKVEDRAGNVKQSA
+2599 
-2614 PLTVTVDTHIAIDRI
+2614 
-2629 ELVNDSGIP
+2629 
-2638 GDNLTNEARPHFQV
+2638 
-2652 TVPAD
+2652 
-2657 VNGVRL
+2657 
-2663 SIDGG
+2663 
-2668 KTWFDA
+2668 
-2674 TQSATSGVWDYTWLT
+2674 
-2689 NVANGP
+2689 
-2695 HTLMVEASD
+2695 
-2704 KAGNKTTQKLDFTI
+2704 
-2718 DTILSEPTITLD
+2718 
-2730 SADDSAAGD
+2730 
-2739 NITNVKMPGF
+2739 
-2749 TLGNID
+2749 
-2755 ADVTK
+2755 
-2760 VVVTVAHDG
+2760 
-2769 KNQQIELIK
+2769 
-2778 NGGVWRFTPGA
+2778 
-2789 AWTDG
+2789 
-2794 DYTLTVKVED
+2794 
-2804 KAGNTNY
+2804 
-2811 SAPLTVTIDT
+2811 
-2821 QTSIDRIELLNDTG
+2821 
-2835 IVGDNLTNEARPQ
+2835 
-2848 FHITVPT
+2848 
-2855 DVNSVQLSLDGGINW
+2855 
-2870 VNATLTSDGVWEYI
+2870 
-2884 WPTDLVENTYT
+2884 
-2895 LTVKATD
+2895 
-2902 VAGNTA
+2902 
-2908 TETLNF
+2908 
-2914 IIDTTLSTPTITLD
+2914 
-2928 SADDSGTANDNKTN
+2928 
-2942 VKTPG
+2942 
-2947 FIIGG
+2947 
-2952 IDSDVTQVVVQVMR
+2952 
-2966 DGHSEEVELTQ
+2966 
-2977 TNGQWRFVP
+2977 
-2986 GSAWTDGDYTLTVTV
+2986 
-3001 KDEAG
+3001 
-3006 NIRHS
+3006 
-3011 APLTVTID
+3011 
-3019 TQITIDHIELV
+3019 
-3030 NDSGIPDDNLTNNV
+3030 
-3044 RPHFQ
+3044 
-3049 VTVPTDVNVVR
+3049 VR

-3104 GNKTTQQLDF
+3104 GNQTTQKLDF

-3122 PTIVLDNTD
+3122 PTIVLDSTD

-3137 DNLTNVNKPTF
+3137 DNLTNANKPTF
-3148 LLGNIDADARYVT
+3148 ILGNIDADARYVT

-3615 TVDTQIAIDRIE
+3615 TVDTQIAIDHIE

-3714 IDITLLTPTIE
+3714 IDITLMTPTIE

-3851 IHQVDSDV
+3851 IRQVDSDV

-4009 NKDLVFNIDTNIQV
+4009 
-4023 PTIALDAGQDTGANT
+4023 
-4038 ADNITNISRPTFTI
+4038 
-4052 GNVDPD
+4052 
-4058 VIKVVVTIDGHDYN
+4058 
-4072 ATKVGA
+4072 
-4078 GWQFTPGNAIP
+4078 
-4089 DGSYN
+4089 
-4094 ITVTVEDKAGN
+4094 
-4105 TATSKPLPVVIDT
+4105 
-4118 TAEIESVTLVTDS
+4118 
-4131 GDSDVDN
+4131 
-4138 ITKVDKPQ
+4138 
-4146 FSIVTA
+4146 
-4152 DDITHVRVKIDN
+4152 
-4164 AANWIE
+4164 
-4170 LTKGGDGRW
+4170 
-4179 IFNVGSALPDGQHTL
+4179 
-4194 LVDVTDIAGNVA
+4194 
-4206 QETLQFTIDTTLRE
+4206 
-4220 PTIVLDPTHDTGD
+4220 
-4233 DTNDNLTRI
+4233 
-4242 NKPVFIIGNV
+4242 
-4252 DNDVSH
+4252 
-4258 IVVHIDGRDY
+4258 
-4268 TIENTGGNLT
+4268 
-4278 FTPDQPL
+4278 
-4285 SDGQHTI
+4285 
-4292 SVTVTDIAGNT
+4292 
-4303 KTSAEL
+4303 
-4309 RIEIDTQVQIDS
+4309 
-4321 VTLTT
+4321 
-4326 DSGVNDHDNVTN
+4326 
-4338 ATRPSFE
+4338 
-4345 IATPD
+4345 
-4350 DVTSVLVSF
+4350 
-4359 DGVNWTP
+4359 
-4366 ISKNAAG
+4366 
-4373 QWEFTAGSA
+4373 
-4382 LPDGHYTLHVQAT
+4382 
-4395 DRAGN
+4395 
-4400 TANSTL
+4400 
-4406 GFTVDTQIDGLS
+4406 
-4418 VVMLDDAGK
+4418 
-4427 DSTDGITNITSPRF
+4427 
-4441 EISARE
+4441 
-4447 PLQSVTVIL
+4447 
-4456 NGKSSTLTQGAGNK
+4456 
-4470 WLFTPD
+4470 
-4476 TPLVDGTYKIEI
+4476 
-4488 VAEDIAGNKIS
+4488 
-4499 KEVSFTIDTIVSDP
+4499 
-4513 SIDLLDADDTG
+4513 
-4524 ESAVDNITSVTT
+4524 
-4536 PRFVIGNVPA
+4536 
-4546 DIDTVVIRINGVSYS
+4546 
-4561 VTANGNN
+4561 
-4568 LWEFQV
+4568 
-4574 PVALNDGVYEA
+4574 
-4585 VVVFRDIAGNTS
+4585 
-4597 ETKLPFTIDTT
+4597 
-4608 TSVSVRMEPA
+4608 
-4618 SDTGNSNSDNLTN
+4618 
-4631 KQNPKF
+4631 
-4637 EGTAEPNA
+4637 
-4645 KLVITIVDDK
+4645 
-4655 SGREVLKQTITVG
+4655 
-4668 ADGNWSVT
+4668 
-4676 PNILPDGMYTINVV
+4676 
-4690 ATDVAGNT
+4690 
-4698 AQTQERFTIDT
+4698 
-4709 VTIDPTIRLSD
+4709 
-4720 PSIDDQH
+4720 
-4727 EATSLRPEFKGFA
+4727 
-4740 EAFST
+4740 
-4745 IMIQWDGKVVG
+4745 
-4756 SANANANGEWSWTP
+4756 
-4770 PSVLAP
+4770 
-4776 GSYVV
+4776 
-4781 SIVAKDKAGNES
+4781 
-4793 SQVDFPVVIP
+4793 
-4803 VIDVT
+4803 
-4808 PPTIKLSE
+4808 
-4816 ESDSGAL
+4816 
-4823 GDFTTNNKT
+4823 
-4832 PTLIGST
+4832 
-4839 LPNTIV
+4839 
-4845 SIYVDGVKVG
+4845 
-4855 EATADTAGRYTFQL
+4855 
-4869 SEMKD
+4869 
-4874 GHYVV
+4874 
-4879 QVGIVNPRDNSELRS
+4879 
-4894 TAVDVTIDTEV
+4894 
-4905 AELVWNISGMHE
+4905 
-4917 GGYINTVT
+4917 
-4925 PEIGGTSE
+4925 
-4933 PNSKITIFVNGVE
+4933 
-4946 KAIAYTTGA
+4946 
-4955 GHWGVVLPALGND
+4955 
-4968 GNYELT
+4968 
-4974 FKVEDVAGN
+4974 
-4983 IREFGPQN
+4983 
-4991 VILDTVISPLTVV
+4991 
-5004 LREADD
+5004 
-5010 SGKVGDWITN
+5010 
-5020 KSHVTIDGTA
+5020 
-5030 EAGSTLTIRNP
+5030 
-5041 QGVVIATLVV
+5041 
-5051 GNDGRWSAEL
+5051 
-5061 DLREGSNAF
+5061 
-5070 VVVSEDKA
+5070 
-5078 GNSQQKEILI
+5078 
-5088 EHDTQI
+5088 
-5094 EISDISL
+5094 
-5101 SRDTNSGD
+5101 
-5109 KYDLI
+5109 
-5114 TNNKSPVLVA
+5114 
-5124 MTDPGATVQVY
+5124 
-5135 INGVLQGTVE
+5135 
-5145 ASSSGN
+5145 
-5151 ISYTMPA
+5151 
-5158 NSADGEYQVQ
+5158 
-5168 FVATDTAGN
+5168 
-5177 RVESAITTV
+5177 
-5186 TIDSQIAVFD
+5186 
-5196 IDEDSLPAL
+5196 
-5205 SNNRALSVSGVGE
+5205 
-5218 AGSQVSIFVD
+5218 
-5228 GKLVN
+5228 
-5233 VVMVE
+5233 
-5238 ADGTWRAPILLQD
+5238 
-5251 DGTFNIHF
+5251 
-5259 SITDVAGNTEVS
+5259 
-5271 KDYSVD
+5271 
-5277 VDSSTDFPT
+5277 
-5286 LNLEDASNSG
+5286 
-5296 SLDDLITNHNKPV
+5296 
-5309 LVGTAEAGATI
+5309 
-5320 HIYVDEKIVA
+5320 
-5330 NVLVLEDGTW
+5330 
-5340 SYQFDNALK
+5340 
-5349 DGEYSIRVVAEDPA
+5349 
-5363 GNTAESP
+5363 
-5370 RLLVTIDT
+5370 
-5378 STFIDNPAMVAGSDN
+5378 
-5393 GIFSNDSITSQTRP
+5393 
-5407 TFSIFGEM
+5407 
-5415 NQSVQIFIDGVLVDT
+5415 
-5430 ITVTDR
+5430 
-5436 NQVYRPES
+5436 
-5444 PLGDGSHSIYYVI
+5444 
-5457 TDKAGNTATSKTLN
+5457 
-5471 FTIDTF
+5471 
-5477 NTTPVAID
+5477 
-5485 SIGGQTLAEM
+5485 
-5495 TGSDGKIY
+5495 
-5503 ITDTTRNLL
+5503 
-5512 FSGSA
+5512 
-5517 EPNSKIEIIINGLN
+5517 
-5531 VGEVWV
+5531 
-5537 NEKGHWQMPVNPLYF
+5537 
-5552 TEGQLDI
+5552 
-5559 TVKSTDRAG
+5559 
-5568 NVNQEKYSIW
+5568 
-5578 VDTHIKV
+5578 
-5585 FTSELDDNKSSSKTE
+5585 
-5600 WWSNSDLITM
+5600 
-5610 RGTGEIGATVSL
+5610 
-5622 IVAGVTLATAVVAA
+5622 
-5636 TGRWE
+5636 
-5641 LSTDKL
+5641 
-5647 PEGTYDIS
+5647 
-5655 LVIEDSAGN
+5655 
-5664 RWEDVREIFIDRTPP
+5664 
-5679 NAPVVTYSDIV
+5679 
-5690 NDLIIMQGTAEAKSQ
+5690 
-5705 LIITDS
+5705 
-5711 EGNTY
+5711 
-5716 TLTVPDNGKWSMAI
+5716 
-5730 PYPSE
+5730 
-5735 GKFTITSVDA
+5735 
-5745 IGNRSDDVPLDIMKE
+5745 
-5760 VPVISLSPDSDSGT
+5760 
-5774 VGDNITRDKQPTF
+5774 
-5787 IIGNLESDVV
+5787 
-5797 VVQVDINGTVYNA
+5797 
-5810 EKNADGV
+5810 
-5817 WFFTPGT
+5817 
-5824 PLADGS
+5824 
-5830 YTISVIA
+5830 
-5837 SDAAGN
+5837 
-5843 QKNSL
+5843 
-5848 PITVTIDSTLTVPEI
+5848 
-5863 ALAAGEDN
+5863 
-5871 GASDSDNVTN
+5871 
-5881 HTQPKFTLQHID
+5881 
-5893 ADVTGVT
+5893 
-5900 VNVTHNGVTDIY
+5900 
-5912 QATQG
+5912 
-5917 ADGWTFTPPAAWN
+5917 
-5930 DGNYTLSVTVVDR
+5930 
-5943 AGNSQQSASL
+5943 
-5953 AVTVDSTV
+5953 
-5961 TVTADSQHDDAS
+5961 
-5973 DDATATAVTPPE
+5973 
-5985 SETVNAE
+5985 
-5992 SATHLRT
+5992 
-5999 EPSAAEESVV
+5999 
-6009 KVTAYSITLLNA
+6009 
-6021 DSGDEI
+6021 
-6027 DRSISQTPSFE
+6027 
-6038 ISVPENIVNVSIMFE
+6038 
-6053 GEEFTLPITNQKAIF
+6053 
-6068 EVPLSLEDGEYTM
+6068 
-6081 DVKFI
+6081 
-6086 DKDNDFLIKEKTFSV
+6086 
-6101 DHSSAD
+6101 
-6107 IVNAMNVR
+6107 
-6115 GKTEDDINDSPSTS
+6115 
-6129 SVGHNNNGAID
+6129 
-6140 VFAVNEVTLPVDN
+6140 
-6153 QEEHA
+6153 

>member
-159 SKQIEEMLQNF
+159 SKQMEEMLQEF

-431 APEKPTIELDDSSD
+431 PPEKPTIELDDSSD

-533 FSAEIETTNDSGIV
+533 FSAEIETTDDSGIV

-578 EVIFKANDKGEWTFN
+578 EVVFKANDQGEWTFN

-617 DFSFSYVIDTIAP
+617 DFSFSYVIDTVAP

-704 ISQDAAGNKSSTV
+704 ISQDAAGNKSSTI

-1030 PDSDSGISDDN
+1030 PDSDSGIADDN

-1056 PDIISVQVWDAMS
+1056 PDIISVQVWDAAS

-1103 EDIAGNKANSAIF
+1103 EDIAGNKANSAVF

-1186 LFIPG
+1186 LFTPG

-1382 GGWTFTPPTSW
+1382 GGWSFTPTGAW

-1438 PDDNLTNNVRPHFQV
+1438 PNDNLTNNVRPHFQV

-1464 SIDGGKTWFNATQS
+1464 SIDGGKTWFNATQG
-1478 ATPGVWDYIW
+1478 ATPGAWDYIW

-1495 GYTLTVEATDEAG
+1495 GYTLTVEATDKAG
-1508 NKATQTLDFTIDTT
+1508 NQTTQELDFTIDTT

-1592 WADGDYIL
+1592 WGDGDYIL

-1705 KAGNKTTQKLDFT
+1705 KAGNKTTQKLDFI
-1718 IDTILSEPTIT
+1718 IDTMLSEPTIT

-2010 HSAPLTVTI
+2010 HSAPLKVTV
-2019 DTQITIDHI
+2019 DTQIGIDNI
-2028 ELVNDSGIPDDN
+2028 ELVNDSGIPNDN
-2040 LTNNVRPHFQVTVPT
+2040 LTNNVRPQFQVTVPT

-2080 VWDYTWLADVG
+2080 VWDYTWLTDVANG
-2091 EGKHTL
+2091 SHTL
-2097 TVEATDKA
+2097 TVEATDAA
-2105 GNKTTQQLDFIID
+2105 GNKATQNLEFNID
-2118 TLLSEPTIVLDN
+2118 TLLSEPTIALDS

-2135 TKGDHLTNVNK
+2135 TKGDNLTNVNK
-2146 PTFLL
+2146 PTFIL

-2178 DATGNWSVTP
+2178 GATGIWSVTP
-2188 TGTWADGDYTLTVR
+2188 TGMWADGSHTLTVR
-2202 VEDEAGNEKHSA
+2202 VEDEAGNVKYSVP
-2214 SLTVTVDTQITIDVI
+2214 LTITVDTQITIDDI
-2229 ELVNDNGI
+2229 ELVNDSGTK
-2237 PGDNMTND
+2237 GDNLTND
-2245 AHPQFRVTVPGD
+2245 ANPHFRITVPGD

-2265 DGGVTWVKATQSATP
+2265 DGGVTWVKAMQSSTS

-2287 PGTVP
+2287 PKTLA
-2292 DGDYTLNV
+2292 DDDYTLTV

-2308 TVTETLHF
+2308 TVTRTLDF

-2328 LDSADDSGVH
+2328 LDSADDTGIQ
-2338 GDNMTNHTQP
+2338 GDNMTNRTQP
-2348 TFALQ
+2348 TFNLQ

-2374 FDATKDAG
+2374 FDVTKDAG
-2382 GWTFTPT
+2382 GWSFTPPT
-2389 GAWADGD
+2389 SWGAGD

-2441 LTNNVRPHFQVTVP
+2441 LTNNVRPQFQVKVP
-2455 TDVNV
+2455 TDVN
-2460 VRLSID
+2460 
-2466 GGKTWFNATQSAT
+2466 
-2479 PGVWDYIWPD
+2479 
-2489 DVADGGYT
+2489 
-2497 LTVEAT
+2497 E
-2503 DEAGNKATQT
+2503 
-2513 LDFTIDTT
+2513 
-2521 LSVPTLSLDSADDSG
+2521 
-2536 IAGDNITNVKTP
+2536 
-2548 GFTLNNIDTDVS
+2548 
-2560 RVIVEVM
+2560 
-2567 HNGIKQEVPLVQT
+2567 
-2580 GGQWRFAPTSD
+2580 
-2591 WADGDYIL
+2591 
-2599 TVKVEDRAGNVKQSA
+2599 
-2614 PLTVTVDTHIAIDRI
+2614 
-2629 ELVNDSGIP
+2629 
-2638 GDNLTNEARPHFQV
+2638 
-2652 TVPAD
+2652 
-2657 VNGVRL
+2657 
-2663 SIDGG
+2663 
-2668 KTWFDA
+2668 
-2674 TQSATSGVWDYTWLT
+2674 
-2689 NVANGP
+2689 
-2695 HTLMVEASD
+2695 
-2704 KAGNKTTQKLDFTI
+2704 
-2718 DTILSEPTITLD
+2718 
-2730 SADDSAAGD
+2730 
-2739 NITNVKMPGF
+2739 
-2749 TLGNID
+2749 
-2755 ADVTK
+2755 
-2760 VVVTVAHDG
+2760 
-2769 KNQQIELIK
+2769 
-2778 NGGVWRFTPGA
+2778 
-2789 AWTDG
+2789 
-2794 DYTLTVKVED
+2794 
-2804 KAGNTNY
+2804 
-2811 SAPLTVTIDT
+2811 
-2821 QTSIDRIELLNDTG
+2821 
-2835 IVGDNLTNEARPQ
+2835 
-2848 FHITVPT
+2848 
-2855 DVNSVQLSLDGGINW
+2855 
-2870 VNATLTSDGVWEYI
+2870 
-2884 WPTDLVENTYT
+2884 
-2895 LTVKATD
+2895 
-2902 VAGNTA
+2902 
-2908 TETLNF
+2908 
-2914 IIDTTLSTPTITLD
+2914 
-2928 SADDSGTANDNKTN
+2928 
-2942 VKTPG
+2942 
-2947 FIIGG
+2947 
-2952 IDSDVTQVVVQVMR
+2952 
-2966 DGHSEEVELTQ
+2966 
-2977 TNGQWRFVP
+2977 
-2986 GSAWTDGDYTLTVTV
+2986 
-3001 KDEAG
+3001 
-3006 NIRHS
+3006 
-3011 APLTVTID
+3011 
-3019 TQITIDHIELV
+3019 
-3030 NDSGIPDDNLTNNV
+3030 
-3044 RPHFQ
+3044 
-3049 VTVPTDVNVVR
+3049 VR

-3104 GNKTTQQLDF
+3104 GNQTTQKLDF

-3122 PTIVLDNTD
+3122 PTIALDSTD

-3137 DNLTNVNKPTF
+3137 DNLTSVNKPTF
-3148 LLGNIDADARYVT
+3148 ILGNIDADARYVT

-3186 PTGTWADG
+3186 PTGMWADG
-3194 DYTLTVRVEDD
+3194 SHTLTVRVEDD

-3212 APLTVTVDTQITID
+3212 APLTVTVDTHIAID
-3226 VIELVNDNGI
+3226 DIELVNDNGI

-3300 TDKAGNKT
+3300 TDKAGNQT

-3397 TVEVTDNAG
+3397 TVEVQDNAG

-3412 PLVVTVD
+3412 PLIVTVD

-3465 GANWVSATQGIEGV
+3465 GANWVSAAQGIEGV

-3819 GTLTTPVI
+3819 GSLTTPVI

-3837 VGDRLTNHDRPVFD
+3837 VGDRLTKHDRPVFD
-3851 IHQVDSDV
+3851 IRQVDSDV

-3913 APFEVRIDTTTT
+3913 APLEVRIDTTTT

-3947 PSFRIDVPGDVV
+3947 PSFRIDVPGDVI

-3981 WIFDS
+3981 WIFDT

-3999 EATDEAGNIA
+3999 EATDQAGNIA

-4309 RIEIDTQVQIDS
+4309 KIEIDTQVQIDS

-4366 ISKNAAG
+4366 VSKNAAG
-4373 QWEFTAGSA
+4373 QWQFTAGSA
-4382 LPDGHYTLHVQAT
+4382 LSDGHYTLHVQAT

-4499 KEVSFTIDTIVSDP
+4499 KEVSFTIDTVVSDP
-4513 SIDLLDADDTG
+4513 RIDLLDADDTG
-4524 ESAVDNITSVTT
+4524 ESAVDNITSVTK

-4546 DIDTVVIRINGVSYS
+4546 DIDTVVIRINGVSYP

-4618 SDTGNSNSDNLTN
+4618 SDTGSSNSDNLTN

-4655 SGREVLKQTITVG
+4655 SGREVLKHTITVG

-4720 PSIDDQH
+4720 PSIDDQY
-4727 EATSLRPEFKGFA
+4727 EATSLRPEFKGLA

-4832 PTLIGST
+4832 PTLVGNT
-4839 LPNTIV
+4839 LPNAIV

-4946 KAIAYTTGA
+4946 KAIAYTTGT

-5078 GNSQQKEILI
+5078 GNSQQKDILI

-5251 DGTFNIHF
+5251 DGKFNIHF

-5296 SLDDLITNHNKPV
+5296 SLDDLITSHNKPV

-5378 STFIDNPAMVAGSDN
+5378 STFIDNPVMMAGSDN

-5407 TFSIFGEM
+5407 AFSIFGEM

-5537 NEKGHWQMPVNPLYF
+5537 NDKGHWQMPVNPLYF

-5578 VDTHIKV
+5578 VDTHIQV
-5585 FTSELDDNKSSSKTE
+5585 FTSELDDNKSSSKTD
-5600 WWSNSDLITM
+5600 WWSNSSTITM
-5610 RGTGEIGATVSL
+5610 RGMGEIGATVSL

-5636 TGRWE
+5636 NGQWE
-5641 LSTDKL
+5641 LSTDQL
-5647 PEGTYDIS
+5647 PEGKYDITLS
-5655 LVIEDSAGN
+5655 IEDNAGN
-5664 RWEDVREIFIDRTPP
+5664 RKEEVHEIFIDRTPP

-5711 EGNTY
+5711 NGNTY

-5760 VPVISLSPDSDSGT
+5760 TPVISLSPDSDSGT

-5881 HTQPKFTLQHID
+5881 HNHTQPKFTLQHID

-5930 DGNYTLSVTVVDR
+5930 DGTYTLSVTVVDR
-5943 AGNSQQSASL
+5943 AGNSLQSASL
-5953 AVTVDSTV
+5953 EVTVDSTV

-5999 EPSAAEESVV
+5999 VPSAAEESVV
-6009 KVTAYSITLLNA
+6009 KETAYSITLLNA

-6038 ISVPENIVNVSIMFE
+6038 ISVPENIVNVSVMFE

-6086 DKDNDFLIKEKTFSV
+6086 DKDDDFLIKEKTFSV

-6107 IVNAMNVR
+6107 IVNAMNAR

>member
-431 APEKPTIELDDSSD
+431 PPEKPTIELDDSSD

-630 VPPTVSLEDY
+630 VPPTVSLEDF

-1030 PDSDSGISDDN
+1030 PDSDSGIADDN

-1103 EDIAGNKANSAIF
+1103 EDIAGNKANSAVF

-1186 LFIPG
+1186 LFTPG

-1203 KVEDKAGNTNY
+1203 KVEDKAGNTSY

-1323 SVPVIVLDS
+1323 SVPVIVLNS
-1332 ADDTGIQ
+1332 ADDTGVQ
-1339 GDNMTNSTQPTFAL
+1339 GDNMTNRTQPTFAL

-1478 ATPGVWDYIW
+1478 ATPGAWDYIW

-1495 GYTLTVEATDEAG
+1495 GYTLTVEATDKAG
-1508 NKATQTLDFTIDTT
+1508 NKTTQELDFTIDTT

-1705 KAGNKTTQKLDFT
+1705 KAGNKTTQKLDFI
-1718 IDTILSEPTIT
+1718 IDTLLSEPTIT

-2118 TLLSEPTIVLDN
+2118 TLLSEPTIVLDS

-2135 TKGDHLTNVNK
+2135 TKGDNLTNVNK

-2322 STPVIV
+2322 SVPVIV
-2328 LDSADDSGVH
+2328 LNSADDTGVQ
-2338 GDNMTNHTQP
+2338 GDNMTNSTQP

-2374 FDATKDAG
+2374 FDATKGVG
-2382 GWTFTPT
+2382 GWSFTPT

-2441 LTNNVRPHFQVTVP
+2441 LTNNVRPHFQVKVP
-2455 TDVNV
+2455 TDVN
-2460 VRLSID
+2460 
-2466 GGKTWFNATQSAT
+2466 
-2479 PGVWDYIWPD
+2479 
-2489 DVADGGYT
+2489 
-2497 LTVEAT
+2497 E
-2503 DEAGNKATQT
+2503 
-2513 LDFTIDTT
+2513 
-2521 LSVPTLSLDSADDSG
+2521 
-2536 IAGDNITNVKTP
+2536 
-2548 GFTLNNIDTDVS
+2548 
-2560 RVIVEVM
+2560 
-2567 HNGIKQEVPLVQT
+2567 
-2580 GGQWRFAPTSD
+2580 
-2591 WADGDYIL
+2591 
-2599 TVKVEDRAGNVKQSA
+2599 
-2614 PLTVTVDTHIAIDRI
+2614 
-2629 ELVNDSGIP
+2629 
-2638 GDNLTNEARPHFQV
+2638 
-2652 TVPAD
+2652 
-2657 VNGVRL
+2657 
-2663 SIDGG
+2663 
-2668 KTWFDA
+2668 
-2674 TQSATSGVWDYTWLT
+2674 
-2689 NVANGP
+2689 
-2695 HTLMVEASD
+2695 
-2704 KAGNKTTQKLDFTI
+2704 
-2718 DTILSEPTITLD
+2718 
-2730 SADDSAAGD
+2730 
-2739 NITNVKMPGF
+2739 
-2749 TLGNID
+2749 
-2755 ADVTK
+2755 
-2760 VVVTVAHDG
+2760 
-2769 KNQQIELIK
+2769 
-2778 NGGVWRFTPGA
+2778 
-2789 AWTDG
+2789 
-2794 DYTLTVKVED
+2794 
-2804 KAGNTNY
+2804 
-2811 SAPLTVTIDT
+2811 
-2821 QTSIDRIELLNDTG
+2821 
-2835 IVGDNLTNEARPQ
+2835 
-2848 FHITVPT
+2848 
-2855 DVNSVQLSLDGGINW
+2855 
-2870 VNATLTSDGVWEYI
+2870 
-2884 WPTDLVENTYT
+2884 
-2895 LTVKATD
+2895 
-2902 VAGNTA
+2902 
-2908 TETLNF
+2908 
-2914 IIDTTLSTPTITLD
+2914 
-2928 SADDSGTANDNKTN
+2928 
-2942 VKTPG
+2942 
-2947 FIIGG
+2947 
-2952 IDSDVTQVVVQVMR
+2952 
-2966 DGHSEEVELTQ
+2966 
-2977 TNGQWRFVP
+2977 
-2986 GSAWTDGDYTLTVTV
+2986 
-3001 KDEAG
+3001 
-3006 NIRHS
+3006 
-3011 APLTVTID
+3011 
-3019 TQITIDHIELV
+3019 
-3030 NDSGIPDDNLTNNV
+3030 
-3044 RPHFQ
+3044 
-3049 VTVPTDVNVVR
+3049 VR

-3104 GNKTTQQLDF
+3104 GNQTTQKLDF
-3114 IIDTLLSE
+3114 IIDTMLSE
-3122 PTIVLDNTD
+3122 PTIVLDSTD

-3137 DNLTNVNKPTF
+3137 DNLTNANKPTF
-3148 LLGNIDADARYVT
+3148 ILGNIDADARYVT
-3161 VEVQHG
+3161 VEVQYG

-3319 LSTPTIAM
+3319 LSTPTITM

-3347 FTIGNIDADAHSV
+3347 FTIGNIDSDAQSV

-3412 PLVVTVD
+3412 PLIVTVD

-3465 GANWVSATQGIEGV
+3465 GANWVSAAQGIEGV

-3615 TVDTQIAIDRIE
+3615 TVDTQIAIDHIE

-3714 IDITLLTPTIE
+3714 IDITLMTPTIE

-3851 IHQVDSDV
+3851 IRQVDSDV

-4009 NKDLVFNIDTNIQV
+4009 NKDL
-4023 PTIALDAGQDTGANT
+4023 
-4038 ADNITNISRPTFTI
+4038 
-4052 GNVDPD
+4052 
-4058 VIKVVVTIDGHDYN
+4058 
-4072 ATKVGA
+4072 
-4078 GWQFTPGNAIP
+4078 
-4089 DGSYN
+4089 
-4094 ITVTVEDKAGN
+4094 
-4105 TATSKPLPVVIDT
+4105 
-4118 TAEIESVTLVTDS
+4118 
-4131 GDSDVDN
+4131 
-4138 ITKVDKPQ
+4138 
-4146 FSIVTA
+4146 
-4152 DDITHVRVKIDN
+4152 
-4164 AANWIE
+4164 
-4170 LTKGGDGRW
+4170 
-4179 IFNVGSALPDGQHTL
+4179 
-4194 LVDVTDIAGNVA
+4194 
-4206 QETLQFTIDTTLRE
+4206 
-4220 PTIVLDPTHDTGD
+4220 
-4233 DTNDNLTRI
+4233 
-4242 NKPVFIIGNV
+4242 
-4252 DNDVSH
+4252 
-4258 IVVHIDGRDY
+4258 
-4268 TIENTGGNLT
+4268 
-4278 FTPDQPL
+4278 
-4285 SDGQHTI
+4285 
-4292 SVTVTDIAGNT
+4292 
-4303 KTSAEL
+4303 
-4309 RIEIDTQVQIDS
+4309 
-4321 VTLTT
+4321 
-4326 DSGVNDHDNVTN
+4326 
-4338 ATRPSFE
+4338 
-4345 IATPD
+4345 
-4350 DVTSVLVSF
+4350 
-4359 DGVNWTP
+4359 
-4366 ISKNAAG
+4366 
-4373 QWEFTAGSA
+4373 
-4382 LPDGHYTLHVQAT
+4382 
-4395 DRAGN
+4395 
-4400 TANSTL
+4400 
-4406 GFTVDTQIDGLS
+4406 
-4418 VVMLDDAGK
+4418 
-4427 DSTDGITNITSPRF
+4427 
-4441 EISARE
+4441 
-4447 PLQSVTVIL
+4447 
-4456 NGKSSTLTQGAGNK
+4456 
-4470 WLFTPD
+4470 
-4476 TPLVDGTYKIEI
+4476 
-4488 VAEDIAGNKIS
+4488 
-4499 KEVSFTIDTIVSDP
+4499 
-4513 SIDLLDADDTG
+4513 
-4524 ESAVDNITSVTT
+4524 
-4536 PRFVIGNVPA
+4536 
-4546 DIDTVVIRINGVSYS
+4546 
-4561 VTANGNN
+4561 
-4568 LWEFQV
+4568 
-4574 PVALNDGVYEA
+4574 
-4585 VVVFRDIAGNTS
+4585 
-4597 ETKLPFTIDTT
+4597 
-4608 TSVSVRMEPA
+4608 
-4618 SDTGNSNSDNLTN
+4618 
-4631 KQNPKF
+4631 
-4637 EGTAEPNA
+4637 
-4645 KLVITIVDDK
+4645 
-4655 SGREVLKQTITVG
+4655 
-4668 ADGNWSVT
+4668 
-4676 PNILPDGMYTINVV
+4676 
-4690 ATDVAGNT
+4690 
-4698 AQTQERFTIDT
+4698 
-4709 VTIDPTIRLSD
+4709 
-4720 PSIDDQH
+4720 
-4727 EATSLRPEFKGFA
+4727 
-4740 EAFST
+4740 
-4745 IMIQWDGKVVG
+4745 
-4756 SANANANGEWSWTP
+4756 
-4770 PSVLAP
+4770 
-4776 GSYVV
+4776 
-4781 SIVAKDKAGNES
+4781 
-4793 SQVDFPVVIP
+4793 
-4803 VIDVT
+4803 
-4808 PPTIKLSE
+4808 
-4816 ESDSGAL
+4816 
-4823 GDFTTNNKT
+4823 
-4832 PTLIGST
+4832 
-4839 LPNTIV
+4839 
-4845 SIYVDGVKVG
+4845 
-4855 EATADTAGRYTFQL
+4855 
-4869 SEMKD
+4869 
-4874 GHYVV
+4874 
-4879 QVGIVNPRDNSELRS
+4879 
-4894 TAVDVTIDTEV
+4894 
-4905 AELVWNISGMHE
+4905 
-4917 GGYINTVT
+4917 
-4925 PEIGGTSE
+4925 
-4933 PNSKITIFVNGVE
+4933 
-4946 KAIAYTTGA
+4946 
-4955 GHWGVVLPALGND
+4955 
-4968 GNYELT
+4968 
-4974 FKVEDVAGN
+4974 
-4983 IREFGPQN
+4983 
-4991 VILDTVISPLTVV
+4991 
-5004 LREADD
+5004 
-5010 SGKVGDWITN
+5010 
-5020 KSHVTIDGTA
+5020 
-5030 EAGSTLTIRNP
+5030 
-5041 QGVVIATLVV
+5041 
-5051 GNDGRWSAEL
+5051 
-5061 DLREGSNAF
+5061 
-5070 VVVSEDKA
+5070 
-5078 GNSQQKEILI
+5078 
-5088 EHDTQI
+5088 
-5094 EISDISL
+5094 
-5101 SRDTNSGD
+5101 
-5109 KYDLI
+5109 
-5114 TNNKSPVLVA
+5114 
-5124 MTDPGATVQVY
+5124 
-5135 INGVLQGTVE
+5135 
-5145 ASSSGN
+5145 
-5151 ISYTMPA
+5151 
-5158 NSADGEYQVQ
+5158 
-5168 FVATDTAGN
+5168 
-5177 RVESAITTV
+5177 
-5186 TIDSQIAVFD
+5186 
-5196 IDEDSLPAL
+5196 
-5205 SNNRALSVSGVGE
+5205 
-5218 AGSQVSIFVD
+5218 
-5228 GKLVN
+5228 
-5233 VVMVE
+5233 
-5238 ADGTWRAPILLQD
+5238 
-5251 DGTFNIHF
+5251 
-5259 SITDVAGNTEVS
+5259 
-5271 KDYSVD
+5271 
-5277 VDSSTDFPT
+5277 
-5286 LNLEDASNSG
+5286 
-5296 SLDDLITNHNKPV
+5296 
-5309 LVGTAEAGATI
+5309 
-5320 HIYVDEKIVA
+5320 
-5330 NVLVLEDGTW
+5330 
-5340 SYQFDNALK
+5340 
-5349 DGEYSIRVVAEDPA
+5349 
-5363 GNTAESP
+5363 
-5370 RLLVTIDT
+5370 
-5378 STFIDNPAMVAGSDN
+5378 
-5393 GIFSNDSITSQTRP
+5393 
-5407 TFSIFGEM
+5407 
-5415 NQSVQIFIDGVLVDT
+5415 
-5430 ITVTDR
+5430 
-5436 NQVYRPES
+5436 
-5444 PLGDGSHSIYYVI
+5444 
-5457 TDKAGNTATSKTLN
+5457 
-5471 FTIDTF
+5471 
-5477 NTTPVAID
+5477 
-5485 SIGGQTLAEM
+5485 
-5495 TGSDGKIY
+5495 
-5503 ITDTTRNLL
+5503 
-5512 FSGSA
+5512 
-5517 EPNSKIEIIINGLN
+5517 
-5531 VGEVWV
+5531 
-5537 NEKGHWQMPVNPLYF
+5537 
-5552 TEGQLDI
+5552 
-5559 TVKSTDRAG
+5559 
-5568 NVNQEKYSIW
+5568 
-5578 VDTHIKV
+5578 
-5585 FTSELDDNKSSSKTE
+5585 
-5600 WWSNSDLITM
+5600 
-5610 RGTGEIGATVSL
+5610 
-5622 IVAGVTLATAVVAA
+5622 
-5636 TGRWE
+5636 
-5641 LSTDKL
+5641 
-5647 PEGTYDIS
+5647 
-5655 LVIEDSAGN
+5655 
-5664 RWEDVREIFIDRTPP
+5664 
-5679 NAPVVTYSDIV
+5679 
-5690 NDLIIMQGTAEAKSQ
+5690 
-5705 LIITDS
+5705 
-5711 EGNTY
+5711 
-5716 TLTVPDNGKWSMAI
+5716 
-5730 PYPSE
+5730 
-5735 GKFTITSVDA
+5735 
-5745 IGNRSDDVPLDIMKE
+5745 
-5760 VPVISLSPDSDSGT
+5760 
-5774 VGDNITRDKQPTF
+5774 
-5787 IIGNLESDVV
+5787 
-5797 VVQVDINGTVYNA
+5797 
-5810 EKNADGV
+5810 
-5817 WFFTPGT
+5817 
-5824 PLADGS
+5824 
-5830 YTISVIA
+5830 
-5837 SDAAGN
+5837 
-5843 QKNSL
+5843 
-5848 PITVTIDSTLTVPEI
+5848 
-5863 ALAAGEDN
+5863 
-5871 GASDSDNVTN
+5871 
-5881 HTQPKFTLQHID
+5881 
-5893 ADVTGVT
+5893 
-5900 VNVTHNGVTDIY
+5900 
-5912 QATQG
+5912 
-5917 ADGWTFTPPAAWN
+5917 
-5930 DGNYTLSVTVVDR
+5930 
-5943 AGNSQQSASL
+5943 
-5953 AVTVDSTV
+5953 
-5961 TVTADSQHDDAS
+5961 
-5973 DDATATAVTPPE
+5973 
-5985 SETVNAE
+5985 
-5992 SATHLRT
+5992 
-5999 EPSAAEESVV
+5999 
-6009 KVTAYSITLLNA
+6009 
-6021 DSGDEI
+6021 
-6027 DRSISQTPSFE
+6027 
-6038 ISVPENIVNVSIMFE
+6038 
-6053 GEEFTLPITNQKAIF
+6053 
-6068 EVPLSLEDGEYTM
+6068 
-6081 DVKFI
+6081 
-6086 DKDNDFLIKEKTFSV
+6086 
-6101 DHSSAD
+6101 
-6107 IVNAMNVR
+6107 
-6115 GKTEDDINDSPSTS
+6115 
-6129 SVGHNNNGAID
+6129 
-6140 VFAVNEVTLPVDN
+6140 
-6153 QEEHA
+6153 

>member
-159 SKQIEEMLQNF
+159 SKQMEEMLQEF

-431 APEKPTIELDDSSD
+431 PPEKPTIELDDSSD

-704 ISQDAAGNKSSTV
+704 ISQDAAGNKSSIV

-1056 PDIISVQVWDAMS
+1056 PDIISVQVWDAAS

-1103 EDIAGNKANSAIF
+1103 EDIAGNKANSAVF

-1186 LFIPG
+1186 LFTPG

-1214 SAPLTVVIDTQIAID
+1214 STPLTVVIDTQIAID

-1258 DVNEVRLSIDGGNSW
+1258 DVNEVRLSIDGGHSW

-1308 NTVTKTIDFAVDTTL
+1308 NTVTKTIDFAVDSTL
-1323 SVPVIVLDS
+1323 SVPVIVLNN

-1339 GDNMTNSTQPTFAL
+1339 GDNLTNRTQPTFAL
-1353 QHIDDDAVR
+1353 QQIDDDAVR

-1382 GGWTFTPPTSW
+1382 GGWTFTPPALW

-1464 SIDGGKTWFNATQS
+1464 SIDGGKTWFNATQG
-1478 ATPGVWDYIW
+1478 ATPGAWDYIW

-1495 GYTLTVEATDEAG
+1495 GYTLTVEATDKAG
-1508 NKATQTLDFTIDTT
+1508 NQTTQELDFTIDTT

-1592 WADGDYIL
+1592 WGDGDYIL

-1700 VEASD
+1700 VEATD
-1705 KAGNKTTQKLDFT
+1705 KAGNQTTQKLDFI
-1718 IDTILSEPTIT
+1718 IDTLLSEPTIT

-2019 DTQITIDHI
+2019 DTQIAIDHI

-2040 LTNNVRPHFQVTVPT
+2040 LTNNVRPQFQVTVPT

-2080 VWDYTWLADVG
+2080 VWDYTWLTDVANG
-2091 EGKHTL
+2091 SHTL
-2097 TVEATDKA
+2097 TVEATDAA
-2105 GNKTTQQLDFIID
+2105 GNKATQNLEFNID
-2118 TLLSEPTIVLDN
+2118 TLLSEPTIALDS

-2135 TKGDHLTNVNK
+2135 TKGDNLTNVNK
-2146 PTFLL
+2146 PTFIL

-2178 DATGNWSVTP
+2178 GATGIWSVTP
-2188 TGTWADGDYTLTVR
+2188 TGMWADGSHTLTVR
-2202 VEDEAGNEKHSA
+2202 VEDDAGNVKYSA
-2214 SLTVTVDTQITIDVI
+2214 PLTITVDTQITIDDI
-2229 ELVNDNGI
+2229 ELVNDSGTK
-2237 PGDNMTND
+2237 GDNLTND
-2245 AHPQFRVTVPGD
+2245 ANPHFRITVPGD

-2265 DGGVTWVKATQSATP
+2265 DGGVTWVKAMQSSTS

-2287 PGTVP
+2287 PKTLA
-2292 DGDYTLNV
+2292 DDDYTLTV

-2308 TVTETLHF
+2308 TVTRTLDF

-2328 LDSADDSGVH
+2328 LDSADDTGVQ
-2338 GDNMTNHTQP
+2338 GDNMTNRTQP
-2348 TFALQ
+2348 TFNLQ

-2374 FDATKDAG
+2374 FDVTKDAG
-2382 GWTFTPT
+2382 GWTFTPPT
-2389 GAWADGD
+2389 SWGAGD

-2441 LTNNVRPHFQVTVP
+2441 LTNNVRPQFQVKVP
-2455 TDVNV
+2455 TDVN
-2460 VRLSID
+2460 
-2466 GGKTWFNATQSAT
+2466 
-2479 PGVWDYIWPD
+2479 
-2489 DVADGGYT
+2489 
-2497 LTVEAT
+2497 E
-2503 DEAGNKATQT
+2503 
-2513 LDFTIDTT
+2513 
-2521 LSVPTLSLDSADDSG
+2521 
-2536 IAGDNITNVKTP
+2536 
-2548 GFTLNNIDTDVS
+2548 
-2560 RVIVEVM
+2560 
-2567 HNGIKQEVPLVQT
+2567 
-2580 GGQWRFAPTSD
+2580 
-2591 WADGDYIL
+2591 
-2599 TVKVEDRAGNVKQSA
+2599 
-2614 PLTVTVDTHIAIDRI
+2614 
-2629 ELVNDSGIP
+2629 
-2638 GDNLTNEARPHFQV
+2638 
-2652 TVPAD
+2652 
-2657 VNGVRL
+2657 
-2663 SIDGG
+2663 
-2668 KTWFDA
+2668 
-2674 TQSATSGVWDYTWLT
+2674 
-2689 NVANGP
+2689 
-2695 HTLMVEASD
+2695 
-2704 KAGNKTTQKLDFTI
+2704 
-2718 DTILSEPTITLD
+2718 
-2730 SADDSAAGD
+2730 
-2739 NITNVKMPGF
+2739 
-2749 TLGNID
+2749 
-2755 ADVTK
+2755 
-2760 VVVTVAHDG
+2760 
-2769 KNQQIELIK
+2769 
-2778 NGGVWRFTPGA
+2778 
-2789 AWTDG
+2789 
-2794 DYTLTVKVED
+2794 
-2804 KAGNTNY
+2804 
-2811 SAPLTVTIDT
+2811 
-2821 QTSIDRIELLNDTG
+2821 
-2835 IVGDNLTNEARPQ
+2835 
-2848 FHITVPT
+2848 
-2855 DVNSVQLSLDGGINW
+2855 
-2870 VNATLTSDGVWEYI
+2870 
-2884 WPTDLVENTYT
+2884 
-2895 LTVKATD
+2895 
-2902 VAGNTA
+2902 
-2908 TETLNF
+2908 
-2914 IIDTTLSTPTITLD
+2914 
-2928 SADDSGTANDNKTN
+2928 
-2942 VKTPG
+2942 
-2947 FIIGG
+2947 
-2952 IDSDVTQVVVQVMR
+2952 
-2966 DGHSEEVELTQ
+2966 
-2977 TNGQWRFVP
+2977 
-2986 GSAWTDGDYTLTVTV
+2986 
-3001 KDEAG
+3001 
-3006 NIRHS
+3006 
-3011 APLTVTID
+3011 
-3019 TQITIDHIELV
+3019 
-3030 NDSGIPDDNLTNNV
+3030 
-3044 RPHFQ
+3044 
-3049 VTVPTDVNVVR
+3049 VR

-3104 GNKTTQQLDF
+3104 GNQTTQKLDF

-3122 PTIVLDNTD
+3122 PTIALDSTD
-3131 DSGTKG
+3131 DSGIKG
-3137 DNLTNVNKPTF
+3137 DNLTSVNKPTF
-3148 LLGNIDADARYVT
+3148 ILGNIDADARYVT

-3186 PTGTWADG
+3186 PTGMWADG
-3194 DYTLTVRVEDD
+3194 SHTLTVRVEDD

-3212 APLTVTVDTQITID
+3212 APLTVTVDTHIAID
-3226 VIELVNDNGI
+3226 DIELVNDNGI

-3300 TDKAGNKT
+3300 TDKAGNQT

-3397 TVEVTDNAG
+3397 TVEVQDNAG

-3412 PLVVTVD
+3412 PLIVTVD

-3465 GANWVSATQGIEGV
+3465 GANWVSAAQGIEGV

-3819 GTLTTPVI
+3819 GSLTTPVI

-3837 VGDRLTNHDRPVFD
+3837 VGDRLTKHDRPVFD
-3851 IHQVDSDV
+3851 IRQVDSDV

-3913 APFEVRIDTTTT
+3913 APLEVRIDTTTT

-3947 PSFRIDVPGDVV
+3947 PSFRIDVPGDVI

-3981 WIFDS
+3981 WIFDT

-3999 EATDEAGNIA
+3999 EATDQAGNIA

-4309 RIEIDTQVQIDS
+4309 KIEIDTQVQIDS

-4366 ISKNAAG
+4366 VSKNAAG
-4373 QWEFTAGSA
+4373 QWQFTAGSA
-4382 LPDGHYTLHVQAT
+4382 LSDGHYTLHVQAT

-4488 VAEDIAGNKIS
+4488 VAEDIAGNRIS
-4499 KEVSFTIDTIVSDP
+4499 KEVSFTIDTVVSDP
-4513 SIDLLDADDTG
+4513 RIDLLDADDTG
-4524 ESAVDNITSVTT
+4524 ESAVDNITSVTK

-4546 DIDTVVIRINGVSYS
+4546 DIDTVVIRINGVSYP

-4618 SDTGNSNSDNLTN
+4618 SDTGSSNSDNLTN

-4655 SGREVLKQTITVG
+4655 SGREVLKHTITVG

-4720 PSIDDQH
+4720 PSIDDQY
-4727 EATSLRPEFKGFA
+4727 EATSLRPEFKGLA

-4832 PTLIGST
+4832 PTLVGNT
-4839 LPNTIV
+4839 LPNAIV

-5378 STFIDNPAMVAGSDN
+5378 STFIDNPVMMAGSDN

-5407 TFSIFGEM
+5407 AFSIYGEM

-5471 FTIDTF
+5471 FTIDTL

-5537 NEKGHWQMPVNPLYF
+5537 NDKGHWQMPVNPLYF

-5578 VDTHIKV
+5578 VDTHIQV
-5585 FTSELDDNKSSSKTE
+5585 FTSELDDNKSSSKTD
-5600 WWSNSDLITM
+5600 WWSNSSTITM
-5610 RGTGEIGATVSL
+5610 RGMGEIGATVSL

-5636 TGRWE
+5636 NGQWE
-5641 LSTDKL
+5641 LSTDQL
-5647 PEGTYDIS
+5647 PEGKYDITLS
-5655 LVIEDSAGN
+5655 IEDNAGN
-5664 RWEDVREIFIDRTPP
+5664 RKEEVHEIFIDRTPP

-5711 EGNTY
+5711 NGNTY

-5774 VGDNITRDKQPTF
+5774 VGDNITRDNQPTF

-5797 VVQVDINGTVYNA
+5797 IVQVDINGTVYNA

-5881 HTQPKFTLQHID
+5881 HNHTQPKFTLQHID

-5930 DGNYTLSVTVVDR
+5930 DGTYTLSVTVVDR
-5943 AGNSQQSASL
+5943 AGNSLQSASL
-5953 AVTVDSTV
+5953 EVTVDSTV

-5999 EPSAAEESVV
+5999 VPSAAEESVV
-6009 KVTAYSITLLNA
+6009 KETAYSITLLNA

-6038 ISVPENIVNVSIMFE
+6038 ISVPENIVNVSVMFE

-6086 DKDNDFLIKEKTFSV
+6086 DKDDDFLIKEKTFSV

-6107 IVNAMNVR
+6107 IVNAMNAR

>member
-36 DMNITTPRGSVI
+36 DMNITTPHGSVI

-431 APEKPTIELDDSSD
+431 PPEKPTIELDDSSD
-445 SGIKNDNITNS
+445 SGIKNDNVTNS

-533 FSAEIETTNDSGIV
+533 FSAEIETTDDSGIV

-593 FTSDSVEGI
+593 FTSDSVEGV

-617 DFSFSYVIDTIAP
+617 DFSFSYVIDTVAP
-630 VPPTVSLEDY
+630 VPPTVSLEDF

-1030 PDSDSGISDDN
+1030 PDSDSGIADDN

-1056 PDIISVQVWDAMS
+1056 PDIISVQVWDAAS

-1103 EDIAGNKANSAIF
+1103 EDIAGNKANSAVF

-1332 ADDTGIQ
+1332 ADDTGVQ
-1339 GDNMTNSTQPTFAL
+1339 GDNMTNRTQPTFAL

-1438 PDDNLTNNVRPHFQV
+1438 PNDNLTNNVRPHFQV

-1478 ATPGVWDYIW
+1478 ATTGVWDYIW

-2118 TLLSEPTIVLDN
+2118 TLLSEPTIVLDS

-2135 TKGDHLTNVNK
+2135 TKGDNLTNVNK

-2322 STPVIV
+2322 SVPVIV
-2328 LDSADDSGVH
+2328 LNSADDTGVQ
-2338 GDNMTNHTQP
+2338 GDNMTNSTQP

-2374 FDATKDAG
+2374 FDATKGVG
-2382 GWTFTPT
+2382 GWSFTPT

-2441 LTNNVRPHFQVTVP
+2441 LTNNVRPHFQVKVP
-2455 TDVNV
+2455 TDVN
-2460 VRLSID
+2460 
-2466 GGKTWFNATQSAT
+2466 
-2479 PGVWDYIWPD
+2479 
-2489 DVADGGYT
+2489 
-2497 LTVEAT
+2497 E
-2503 DEAGNKATQT
+2503 
-2513 LDFTIDTT
+2513 
-2521 LSVPTLSLDSADDSG
+2521 
-2536 IAGDNITNVKTP
+2536 
-2548 GFTLNNIDTDVS
+2548 
-2560 RVIVEVM
+2560 
-2567 HNGIKQEVPLVQT
+2567 
-2580 GGQWRFAPTSD
+2580 
-2591 WADGDYIL
+2591 
-2599 TVKVEDRAGNVKQSA
+2599 
-2614 PLTVTVDTHIAIDRI
+2614 
-2629 ELVNDSGIP
+2629 
-2638 GDNLTNEARPHFQV
+2638 
-2652 TVPAD
+2652 
-2657 VNGVRL
+2657 
-2663 SIDGG
+2663 
-2668 KTWFDA
+2668 
-2674 TQSATSGVWDYTWLT
+2674 
-2689 NVANGP
+2689 
-2695 HTLMVEASD
+2695 
-2704 KAGNKTTQKLDFTI
+2704 
-2718 DTILSEPTITLD
+2718 
-2730 SADDSAAGD
+2730 
-2739 NITNVKMPGF
+2739 
-2749 TLGNID
+2749 
-2755 ADVTK
+2755 
-2760 VVVTVAHDG
+2760 
-2769 KNQQIELIK
+2769 
-2778 NGGVWRFTPGA
+2778 
-2789 AWTDG
+2789 
-2794 DYTLTVKVED
+2794 
-2804 KAGNTNY
+2804 
-2811 SAPLTVTIDT
+2811 
-2821 QTSIDRIELLNDTG
+2821 
-2835 IVGDNLTNEARPQ
+2835 
-2848 FHITVPT
+2848 
-2855 DVNSVQLSLDGGINW
+2855 
-2870 VNATLTSDGVWEYI
+2870 
-2884 WPTDLVENTYT
+2884 
-2895 LTVKATD
+2895 
-2902 VAGNTA
+2902 
-2908 TETLNF
+2908 
-2914 IIDTTLSTPTITLD
+2914 
-2928 SADDSGTANDNKTN
+2928 
-2942 VKTPG
+2942 
-2947 FIIGG
+2947 
-2952 IDSDVTQVVVQVMR
+2952 
-2966 DGHSEEVELTQ
+2966 
-2977 TNGQWRFVP
+2977 
-2986 GSAWTDGDYTLTVTV
+2986 
-3001 KDEAG
+3001 
-3006 NIRHS
+3006 
-3011 APLTVTID
+3011 
-3019 TQITIDHIELV
+3019 
-3030 NDSGIPDDNLTNNV
+3030 
-3044 RPHFQ
+3044 
-3049 VTVPTDVNVVR
+3049 VR

-3104 GNKTTQQLDF
+3104 GNQTTQKLDF

-3122 PTIVLDNTD
+3122 PTIVLDSTD

-3137 DNLTNVNKPTF
+3137 DNLTNANKPTF
-3148 LLGNIDADARYVT
+3148 ILGNIDADARYVT

-3271 RATQGTAGI
+3271 RATQGTAGT

-3347 FTIGNIDADAHSV
+3347 FTIGNIDSDAQSV

-3412 PLVVTVD
+3412 PLIVTVD

-3615 TVDTQIAIDRIE
+3615 TVDTQIAIDHIE

-3714 IDITLLTPTIE
+3714 IDITLMTPTIE

-3788 ALADGSYT
+3788 ALVDGSYT

-4524 ESAVDNITSVTT
+4524 ESAVDNITSVTK

-4546 DIDTVVIRINGVSYS
+4546 DIDTVVIRINGVSYP

-4781 SIVAKDKAGNES
+4781 SIIAKDKAGNES

-4894 TAVDVTIDTEV
+4894 TAVDLTIDTEV

-5296 SLDDLITNHNKPV
+5296 SLDDLITSHNKPV

-5378 STFIDNPAMVAGSDN
+5378 STFIDNPVMMAGSDN

-5407 TFSIFGEM
+5407 AFSIYGEM

-5471 FTIDTF
+5471 FTIDTL

-5537 NEKGHWQMPVNPLYF
+5537 NDKGHWQMPVNPLYF

-5578 VDTHIKV
+5578 VDTHIQV
-5585 FTSELDDNKSSSKTE
+5585 FTSELDDNKSSSKTD
-5600 WWSNSDLITM
+5600 WWSNSSTITM
-5610 RGTGEIGATVSL
+5610 RGMGEIGATVSL

-5636 TGRWE
+5636 NGQWE
-5641 LSTDKL
+5641 LSTDQL
-5647 PEGTYDIS
+5647 PEGKYDITLS
-5655 LVIEDSAGN
+5655 IEDNAGN
-5664 RWEDVREIFIDRTPP
+5664 RKEEVHEIFIDRTPP

-5711 EGNTY
+5711 NGNTY

-5745 IGNRSDDVPLDIMKE
+5745 IGNRSDDVSLDIMKE

-5871 GASDSDNVTN
+5871 GVSDSDNVTN

-5900 VNVTHNGVTDIY
+5900 VNVTHNGVTDTY

-5930 DGNYTLSVTVVDR
+5930 DGTYTLSVTVVDR

-5999 EPSAAEESVV
+5999 VPSAAEESVV
-6009 KVTAYSITLLNA
+6009 KETAYSITLLNA

-6107 IVNAMNVR
+6107 IVNAMNAR

>member
-2118 TLLSEPTIVLDN
+2118 TLLSEPTIVLDS

-2427 NIELVNDSGIPDDN
+2427 N
-2441 LTNNVRPHFQVTVP
+2441 
-2455 TDVNV
+2455 
-2460 VRLSID
+2460 
-2466 GGKTWFNATQSAT
+2466 
-2479 PGVWDYIWPD
+2479 
-2489 DVADGGYT
+2489 
-2497 LTVEAT
+2497 
-2503 DEAGNKATQT
+2503 
-2513 LDFTIDTT
+2513 
-2521 LSVPTLSLDSADDSG
+2521 
-2536 IAGDNITNVKTP
+2536 
-2548 GFTLNNIDTDVS
+2548 
-2560 RVIVEVM
+2560 
-2567 HNGIKQEVPLVQT
+2567 
-2580 GGQWRFAPTSD
+2580 
-2591 WADGDYIL
+2591 
-2599 TVKVEDRAGNVKQSA
+2599 
-2614 PLTVTVDTHIAIDRI
+2614 
-2629 ELVNDSGIP
+2629 
-2638 GDNLTNEARPHFQV
+2638 
-2652 TVPAD
+2652 
-2657 VNGVRL
+2657 
-2663 SIDGG
+2663 
-2668 KTWFDA
+2668 
-2674 TQSATSGVWDYTWLT
+2674 
-2689 NVANGP
+2689 
-2695 HTLMVEASD
+2695 
-2704 KAGNKTTQKLDFTI
+2704 
-2718 DTILSEPTITLD
+2718 
-2730 SADDSAAGD
+2730 
-2739 NITNVKMPGF
+2739 
-2749 TLGNID
+2749 
-2755 ADVTK
+2755 
-2760 VVVTVAHDG
+2760 
-2769 KNQQIELIK
+2769 
-2778 NGGVWRFTPGA
+2778 
-2789 AWTDG
+2789 
-2794 DYTLTVKVED
+2794 
-2804 KAGNTNY
+2804 
-2811 SAPLTVTIDT
+2811 
-2821 QTSIDRIELLNDTG
+2821 
-2835 IVGDNLTNEARPQ
+2835 
-2848 FHITVPT
+2848 
-2855 DVNSVQLSLDGGINW
+2855 
-2870 VNATLTSDGVWEYI
+2870 
-2884 WPTDLVENTYT
+2884 
-2895 LTVKATD
+2895 
-2902 VAGNTA
+2902 
-2908 TETLNF
+2908 
-2914 IIDTTLSTPTITLD
+2914 
-2928 SADDSGTANDNKTN
+2928 
-2942 VKTPG
+2942 
-2947 FIIGG
+2947 
-2952 IDSDVTQVVVQVMR
+2952 
-2966 DGHSEEVELTQ
+2966 
-2977 TNGQWRFVP
+2977 
-2986 GSAWTDGDYTLTVTV
+2986 
-3001 KDEAG
+3001 
-3006 NIRHS
+3006 
-3011 APLTVTID
+3011 
-3019 TQITIDHIELV
+3019 IELV

-4546 DIDTVVIRINGVSYS
+4546 DIDTVVIRINGVSYP

-4933 PNSKITIFVNGVE
+4933 PNSKITIFVNSVE

>member
-2118 TLLSEPTIVLDN
+2118 TLLSEPTIVLDS

-2479 PGVWDYIWPD
+2479 PGVWDY
-2489 DVADGGYT
+2489 
-2497 LTVEAT
+2497 
-2503 DEAGNKATQT
+2503 
-2513 LDFTIDTT
+2513 
-2521 LSVPTLSLDSADDSG
+2521 
-2536 IAGDNITNVKTP
+2536 
-2548 GFTLNNIDTDVS
+2548 
-2560 RVIVEVM
+2560 
-2567 HNGIKQEVPLVQT
+2567 
-2580 GGQWRFAPTSD
+2580 
-2591 WADGDYIL
+2591 
-2599 TVKVEDRAGNVKQSA
+2599 
-2614 PLTVTVDTHIAIDRI
+2614 
-2629 ELVNDSGIP
+2629 
-2638 GDNLTNEARPHFQV
+2638 
-2652 TVPAD
+2652 
-2657 VNGVRL
+2657 
-2663 SIDGG
+2663 
-2668 KTWFDA
+2668 
-2674 TQSATSGVWDYTWLT
+2674 
-2689 NVANGP
+2689 
-2695 HTLMVEASD
+2695 
-2704 KAGNKTTQKLDFTI
+2704 
-2718 DTILSEPTITLD
+2718 
-2730 SADDSAAGD
+2730 
-2739 NITNVKMPGF
+2739 
-2749 TLGNID
+2749 
-2755 ADVTK
+2755 
-2760 VVVTVAHDG
+2760 
-2769 KNQQIELIK
+2769 
-2778 NGGVWRFTPGA
+2778 
-2789 AWTDG
+2789 
-2794 DYTLTVKVED
+2794 
-2804 KAGNTNY
+2804 
-2811 SAPLTVTIDT
+2811 
-2821 QTSIDRIELLNDTG
+2821 
-2835 IVGDNLTNEARPQ
+2835 
-2848 FHITVPT
+2848 
-2855 DVNSVQLSLDGGINW
+2855 
-2870 VNATLTSDGVWEYI
+2870 
-2884 WPTDLVENTYT
+2884 
-2895 LTVKATD
+2895 
-2902 VAGNTA
+2902 
-2908 TETLNF
+2908 
-2914 IIDTTLSTPTITLD
+2914 
-2928 SADDSGTANDNKTN
+2928 
-2942 VKTPG
+2942 
-2947 FIIGG
+2947 
-2952 IDSDVTQVVVQVMR
+2952 
-2966 DGHSEEVELTQ
+2966 
-2977 TNGQWRFVP
+2977 
-2986 GSAWTDGDYTLTVTV
+2986 
-3001 KDEAG
+3001 
-3006 NIRHS
+3006 
-3011 APLTVTID
+3011 
-3019 TQITIDHIELV
+3019 
-3030 NDSGIPDDNLTNNV
+3030 
-3044 RPHFQ
+3044 
-3049 VTVPTDVNVVR
+3049 
-3060 LSIDGGKTWF
+3060 
-3070 NATQSATPG
+3070 
-3079 VWDYT
+3079 T

-3369 SQEVTLTQVGGQW
+3369 SQEVALTQVGGQW

-4546 DIDTVVIRINGVSYS
+4546 DIDTVVIRINGVSYP

>member
-36 DMNITTPRGSVI
+36 DMNITTPHGSVI

-533 FSAEIETTNDSGIV
+533 FSAEIETTDDSGIV

-593 FTSDSVEGI
+593 FTSDSVEGV

-617 DFSFSYVIDTIAP
+617 DFSFSYVIDTVAP
-630 VPPTVSLEDY
+630 VPPTVSLEDF

-1030 PDSDSGISDDN
+1030 PDSDSGIADDN

-1103 EDIAGNKANSAIF
+1103 EDIAGNKANSAVF

-1186 LFIPG
+1186 LFTPG

-1203 KVEDKAGNTNY
+1203 KVEDKAGNTSY

-1382 GGWTFTPPTSW
+1382 GGWSFTPTGAW

-1438 PDDNLTNNVRPHFQV
+1438 PNDNLTNNVRPHFQV

-1478 ATPGVWDYIW
+1478 ATPGAWDYIW

-1495 GYTLTVEATDEAG
+1495 GYTLTVEATDKAG
-1508 NKATQTLDFTIDTT
+1508 NKTTQELDFTIDTT

-2019 DTQITIDHI
+2019 DTQI
-2028 ELVNDSGIPDDN
+2028 
-2040 LTNNVRPHFQVTVPT
+2040 
-2055 DVNVVRLSIDGG
+2055 
-2067 KTWFNATQSATPG
+2067 A
-2080 VWDYTWLADVG
+2080 
-2091 EGKHTL
+2091 
-2097 TVEATDKA
+2097 
-2105 GNKTTQQLDFIID
+2105 
-2118 TLLSEPTIVLDN
+2118 
-2130 TDDSG
+2130 
-2135 TKGDHLTNVNK
+2135 
-2146 PTFLL
+2146 
-2151 GNIDAD
+2151 
-2157 ARYVTVEVQHGGTK
+2157 
-2171 EVLTATK
+2171 
-2178 DATGNWSVTP
+2178 
-2188 TGTWADGDYTLTVR
+2188 
-2202 VEDEAGNEKHSA
+2202 
-2214 SLTVTVDTQITIDVI
+2214 
-2229 ELVNDNGI
+2229 
-2237 PGDNMTND
+2237 
-2245 AHPQFRVTVPGD
+2245 
-2257 VNEVSLSI
+2257 
-2265 DGGVTWVKATQSATP
+2265 
-2280 GVWNYTW
+2280 
-2287 PGTVP
+2287 
-2292 DGDYTLNV
+2292 
-2300 KATDNAGN
+2300 
-2308 TVTETLHF
+2308 
-2316 TIDTTL
+2316 
-2322 STPVIV
+2322 
-2328 LDSADDSGVH
+2328 
-2338 GDNMTNHTQP
+2338 
-2348 TFALQ
+2348 
-2353 HIDDDAV
+2353 
-2360 RVTVSVEHGGVTTT
+2360 
-2374 FDATKDAG
+2374 
-2382 GWTFTPT
+2382 
-2389 GAWADGD
+2389 
-2396 YTLSVSVEDK
+2396 
-2406 AGNTSHSASL
+2406 
-2416 TVTVDTQIAIN
+2416 
-2427 NIELVNDSGIPDDN
+2427 
-2441 LTNNVRPHFQVTVP
+2441 
-2455 TDVNV
+2455 
-2460 VRLSID
+2460 
-2466 GGKTWFNATQSAT
+2466 
-2479 PGVWDYIWPD
+2479 
-2489 DVADGGYT
+2489 
-2497 LTVEAT
+2497 
-2503 DEAGNKATQT
+2503 
-2513 LDFTIDTT
+2513 
-2521 LSVPTLSLDSADDSG
+2521 
-2536 IAGDNITNVKTP
+2536 
-2548 GFTLNNIDTDVS
+2548 
-2560 RVIVEVM
+2560 
-2567 HNGIKQEVPLVQT
+2567 
-2580 GGQWRFAPTSD
+2580 
-2591 WADGDYIL
+2591 
-2599 TVKVEDRAGNVKQSA
+2599 
-2614 PLTVTVDTHIAIDRI
+2614 
-2629 ELVNDSGIP
+2629 
-2638 GDNLTNEARPHFQV
+2638 
-2652 TVPAD
+2652 
-2657 VNGVRL
+2657 
-2663 SIDGG
+2663 
-2668 KTWFDA
+2668 
-2674 TQSATSGVWDYTWLT
+2674 
-2689 NVANGP
+2689 
-2695 HTLMVEASD
+2695 
-2704 KAGNKTTQKLDFTI
+2704 
-2718 DTILSEPTITLD
+2718 
-2730 SADDSAAGD
+2730 
-2739 NITNVKMPGF
+2739 
-2749 TLGNID
+2749 
-2755 ADVTK
+2755 
-2760 VVVTVAHDG
+2760 
-2769 KNQQIELIK
+2769 
-2778 NGGVWRFTPGA
+2778 
-2789 AWTDG
+2789 
-2794 DYTLTVKVED
+2794 
-2804 KAGNTNY
+2804 
-2811 SAPLTVTIDT
+2811 
-2821 QTSIDRIELLNDTG
+2821 
-2835 IVGDNLTNEARPQ
+2835 
-2848 FHITVPT
+2848 
-2855 DVNSVQLSLDGGINW
+2855 
-2870 VNATLTSDGVWEYI
+2870 
-2884 WPTDLVENTYT
+2884 
-2895 LTVKATD
+2895 
-2902 VAGNTA
+2902 
-2908 TETLNF
+2908 
-2914 IIDTTLSTPTITLD
+2914 
-2928 SADDSGTANDNKTN
+2928 
-2942 VKTPG
+2942 
-2947 FIIGG
+2947 
-2952 IDSDVTQVVVQVMR
+2952 
-2966 DGHSEEVELTQ
+2966 
-2977 TNGQWRFVP
+2977 
-2986 GSAWTDGDYTLTVTV
+2986 
-3001 KDEAG
+3001 
-3006 NIRHS
+3006 
-3011 APLTVTID
+3011 
-3019 TQITIDHIELV
+3019 IDHIELV

-3173 TATKGATGIWSVT
+3173 TATKDATGNWSVTPTGTWADGDYTLTVRVEDEAGNEKHSASLTVTVDTQITIDAIELVNDNGIPGDNMTNDAHPQFRVTVPGDVNEVSLSIDGGVTWVKATQSATPGVWNYTWPGTVPDGDYTLNVKATDNAGNTVTETLHFTIDTTLSVPVIVLNSADDTGVQGDNMTNSTQPTFALQHIDDDAVRVTVSVEHGGVTTTFDATKGTGGWSFTPTGAWADGDYTLSVSVEDKAGNTSHSASLTVTVDTQIAINNIELVNDSGIPDDNLTNNVRPHFQVKVPTDVNEVRLSIDGGKTWFNATQSATPGVWDYTWLADVGEGKHTLTVEATDKAGNQTTQKLDFIIDTMLSEPTIVLDSTDDSGTKGDNLTNANKPTFILGNIDADARYVTVEVQYGGTKEVLTATKGATGIWSVT

-3271 RATQGTAGI
+3271 RATQGTAGT

-3397 TVEVTDNAG
+3397 TVEVQDNAG

-3412 PLVVTVD
+3412 PLIVTVD

-3465 GANWVSATQGIEGV
+3465 GANWVSAAQGIEGV

-3627 LVNDSGVPGDNVTK
+3627 LVNDSSVPGDNVTK

-3714 IDITLLTPTIE
+3714 IDITLMTPTIE

-3851 IHQVDSDV
+3851 IRQVDSDV

-4009 NKDLVFNIDTNIQV
+4009 NKDLVFNIDTNIQA

-4309 RIEIDTQVQIDS
+4309 KIEIDTQVQIDS

-4524 ESAVDNITSVTT
+4524 ESAVDNITSVTK

-4546 DIDTVVIRINGVSYS
+4546 DIDTVVIRINGVSYP

-4832 PTLIGST
+4832 PTLVGNT
-4839 LPNTIV
+4839 LPNAIV

-4968 GNYELT
+4968 GNYVLT

-5030 EAGSTLTIRNP
+5030 EAGSTLTIRSP

-5078 GNSQQKEILI
+5078 GNSQQKDILI

-5407 TFSIFGEM
+5407 TFSISGEM

-5578 VDTHIKV
+5578 VDTHIQV
-5585 FTSELDDNKSSSKTE
+5585 FTSELDDNKSSSKTD
-5600 WWSNSDLITM
+5600 WWSNSSTITM
-5610 RGTGEIGATVSL
+5610 RGMGEIGATVSL

-5636 TGRWE
+5636 NGQWE
-5641 LSTDKL
+5641 LSTDQL
-5647 PEGTYDIS
+5647 PEGKYDITLS
-5655 LVIEDSAGN
+5655 IEDNAGN
-5664 RWEDVREIFIDRTPP
+5664 RKEEVHEIFIDRTPP

-5711 EGNTY
+5711 NGNTY

-5745 IGNRSDDVPLDIMKE
+5745 IGNRSDDVSLDIMKE

-5871 GASDSDNVTN
+5871 GVSDSDNVTN

-5900 VNVTHNGVTDIY
+5900 VNVTHNGVTDTY

-5930 DGNYTLSVTVVDR
+5930 DGTYTLSVTVVDR

-5992 SATHLRT
+5992 SDTHLRT
-5999 EPSAAEESVV
+5999 VPSAAEESVV
-6009 KVTAYSITLLNA
+6009 KETAYSITLLNA

-6038 ISVPENIVNVSIMFE
+6038 ISVPENIVNVSVMFE

-6086 DKDNDFLIKEKTFSV
+6086 DKDDDFLIKEKTFSV

-6107 IVNAMNVR
+6107 IVNAMNAR

>member
-431 APEKPTIELDDSSD
+431 PPEKPTIELDDSSD

-1056 PDIISVQVWDAMS
+1056 PDIISVQVWDAAS

-1103 EDIAGNKANSAIF
+1103 EDIAGNKANSAVF

-1382 GGWTFTPPTSW
+1382 GGWSFTPTGAW

-1478 ATPGVWDYIW
+1478 ATPGAWDYIW

-1495 GYTLTVEATDEAG
+1495 GYTLTVEATDKAG
-1508 NKATQTLDFTIDTT
+1508 NKTTQELDFTIDTT

-2019 DTQITIDHI
+2019 DTQIAIDHI

-2040 LTNNVRPHFQVTVPT
+2040 LTNEARPHFQVTVPT

-2118 TLLSEPTIVLDN
+2118 TMLSEPTIVLDN

-2135 TKGDHLTNVNK
+2135 TKGDNLTNVNK

-2214 SLTVTVDTQITIDVI
+2214 SLTVTVDTQITIDAI

-2322 STPVIV
+2322 SVPVIV
-2328 LDSADDSGVH
+2328 LNSADDTGVQ
-2338 GDNMTNHTQP
+2338 GDNMTNSSQP

-2374 FDATKDAG
+2374 FDATKGVG
-2382 GWTFTPT
+2382 GWSFTPT

-2441 LTNNVRPHFQVTVP
+2441 LTNNVRPHFQVKVP
-2455 TDVNV
+2455 TDVN
-2460 VRLSID
+2460 
-2466 GGKTWFNATQSAT
+2466 
-2479 PGVWDYIWPD
+2479 
-2489 DVADGGYT
+2489 
-2497 LTVEAT
+2497 E
-2503 DEAGNKATQT
+2503 
-2513 LDFTIDTT
+2513 
-2521 LSVPTLSLDSADDSG
+2521 
-2536 IAGDNITNVKTP
+2536 
-2548 GFTLNNIDTDVS
+2548 
-2560 RVIVEVM
+2560 
-2567 HNGIKQEVPLVQT
+2567 
-2580 GGQWRFAPTSD
+2580 
-2591 WADGDYIL
+2591 
-2599 TVKVEDRAGNVKQSA
+2599 
-2614 PLTVTVDTHIAIDRI
+2614 
-2629 ELVNDSGIP
+2629 
-2638 GDNLTNEARPHFQV
+2638 
-2652 TVPAD
+2652 
-2657 VNGVRL
+2657 
-2663 SIDGG
+2663 
-2668 KTWFDA
+2668 
-2674 TQSATSGVWDYTWLT
+2674 
-2689 NVANGP
+2689 
-2695 HTLMVEASD
+2695 
-2704 KAGNKTTQKLDFTI
+2704 
-2718 DTILSEPTITLD
+2718 
-2730 SADDSAAGD
+2730 
-2739 NITNVKMPGF
+2739 
-2749 TLGNID
+2749 
-2755 ADVTK
+2755 
-2760 VVVTVAHDG
+2760 
-2769 KNQQIELIK
+2769 
-2778 NGGVWRFTPGA
+2778 
-2789 AWTDG
+2789 
-2794 DYTLTVKVED
+2794 
-2804 KAGNTNY
+2804 
-2811 SAPLTVTIDT
+2811 
-2821 QTSIDRIELLNDTG
+2821 
-2835 IVGDNLTNEARPQ
+2835 
-2848 FHITVPT
+2848 
-2855 DVNSVQLSLDGGINW
+2855 
-2870 VNATLTSDGVWEYI
+2870 
-2884 WPTDLVENTYT
+2884 
-2895 LTVKATD
+2895 
-2902 VAGNTA
+2902 
-2908 TETLNF
+2908 
-2914 IIDTTLSTPTITLD
+2914 
-2928 SADDSGTANDNKTN
+2928 
-2942 VKTPG
+2942 
-2947 FIIGG
+2947 
-2952 IDSDVTQVVVQVMR
+2952 
-2966 DGHSEEVELTQ
+2966 
-2977 TNGQWRFVP
+2977 
-2986 GSAWTDGDYTLTVTV
+2986 
-3001 KDEAG
+3001 
-3006 NIRHS
+3006 
-3011 APLTVTID
+3011 
-3019 TQITIDHIELV
+3019 
-3030 NDSGIPDDNLTNNV
+3030 
-3044 RPHFQ
+3044 
-3049 VTVPTDVNVVR
+3049 VR

-3104 GNKTTQQLDF
+3104 GNQTTQKLDF
-3114 IIDTLLSE
+3114 IIDTMLSE
-3122 PTIVLDNTD
+3122 PTIVLDSTD

-3137 DNLTNVNKPTF
+3137 DNLTNANKPTF
-3148 LLGNIDADARYVT
+3148 ILGNIDADARYVT
-3161 VEVQHG
+3161 VEVQYG

-3194 DYTLTVRVEDD
+3194 DYMLTVRVEDD

-3319 LSTPTIAM
+3319 LSTPTITM

-3347 FTIGNIDADAHSV
+3347 FTIGNIDSDAQSV

-3412 PLVVTVD
+3412 PLIVTVD

-3465 GANWVSATQGIEGV
+3465 GANWVSAAQGIEGV

-3615 TVDTQIAIDRIE
+3615 TVDTQIAIDHIE

-3714 IDITLLTPTIE
+3714 IDITLMTPTIE

-4309 RIEIDTQVQIDS
+4309 KIEIDTQVQIDS

-4524 ESAVDNITSVTT
+4524 ESAVDNITSVTK

-4546 DIDTVVIRINGVSYS
+4546 DIDTVVIRINGVSYP

-4894 TAVDVTIDTEV
+4894 TAVDLTIDTEV

-5296 SLDDLITNHNKPV
+5296 SLDDLITSHNKPV

-5378 STFIDNPAMVAGSDN
+5378 STFIDNPVMMAGSDN

-5407 TFSIFGEM
+5407 AFSIYGEM

-5471 FTIDTF
+5471 FTIDTL

-5578 VDTHIKV
+5578 VDTHIQV
-5585 FTSELDDNKSSSKTE
+5585 FTSELDDNKSSSKTD
-5600 WWSNSDLITM
+5600 WWSNSSTITM
-5610 RGTGEIGATVSL
+5610 RGMGEIGATVSL

-5636 TGRWE
+5636 NGQWE
-5641 LSTDKL
+5641 LSTDQL
-5647 PEGTYDIS
+5647 PEGKYDITLS
-5655 LVIEDSAGN
+5655 IEDNAGN
-5664 RWEDVREIFIDRTPP
+5664 RKEEVHEIFIDRTPP

-5711 EGNTY
+5711 NGNTY
-5716 TLTVPDNGKWSMAI
+5716 TLTAPDNGKWSMAI

-5745 IGNRSDDVPLDIMKE
+5745 IGNRSDDVSLDIMKE

-5871 GASDSDNVTN
+5871 GVSDSDNVTN

-5900 VNVTHNGVTDIY
+5900 VNVTHNGVTDTY

-5930 DGNYTLSVTVVDR
+5930 DGTYTLSVTVVDR

-5961 TVTADSQHDDAS
+5961 TVTTDSQHDDAS
-5973 DDATATAVTPPE
+5973 DDATPTAVTPLE

-5992 SATHLRT
+5992 SDTHLRT
-5999 EPSAAEESVV
+5999 VPSAAEESVV
-6009 KVTAYSITLLNA
+6009 KETAYSITLLNA

-6038 ISVPENIVNVSIMFE
+6038 ISVPENIVNVSVMFE

-6107 IVNAMNVR
+6107 IVNAMNAR
-6115 GKTEDDINDSPSTS
+6115 GKAEDDINDSPSTS

>member
-302 ETLTDGTYNLEAEAK
+302 ETLTDGAYNLEAEAK

-431 APEKPTIELDDSSD
+431 PPEKPTIELDDSSD

-630 VPPTVSLEDY
+630 VPPTVSLEDF

-1030 PDSDSGISDDN
+1030 PDSDSGIADDN

-1103 EDIAGNKANSAIF
+1103 EDIAGNKANSAVF

-1186 LFIPG
+1186 LFTPG

-1203 KVEDKAGNTNY
+1203 KVEDKAGNTSY

-1323 SVPVIVLDS
+1323 SVPVIVLNS
-1332 ADDTGIQ
+1332 ADDTGVQ
-1339 GDNMTNSTQPTFAL
+1339 GDNMTNRTQPTFAL

-1382 GGWTFTPPTSW
+1382 GGWTFTPTWAW

-1478 ATPGVWDYIW
+1478 ATPGAWDYIW

-1495 GYTLTVEATDEAG
+1495 GYTLTVEATDKAG
-1508 NKATQTLDFTIDTT
+1508 NKTTQELDFTIDTT

-1705 KAGNKTTQKLDFT
+1705 KAGNKTTQKLDFI
-1718 IDTILSEPTIT
+1718 IDTLLSEPTIT

-2040 LTNNVRPHFQVTVPT
+2040 LTNNVRPHFQVKVPT
-2055 DVNVVRLSIDGG
+2055 DVNEVRLSIDGG

-2105 GNKTTQQLDFIID
+2105 GNQTTQKLDFIID
-2118 TLLSEPTIVLDN
+2118 TMLSEPTIVLD
-2130 TDDSG
+2130 S
-2135 TKGDHLTNVNK
+2135 
-2146 PTFLL
+2146 
-2151 GNIDAD
+2151 
-2157 ARYVTVEVQHGGTK
+2157 
-2171 EVLTATK
+2171 
-2178 DATGNWSVTP
+2178 
-2188 TGTWADGDYTLTVR
+2188 
-2202 VEDEAGNEKHSA
+2202 
-2214 SLTVTVDTQITIDVI
+2214 
-2229 ELVNDNGI
+2229 
-2237 PGDNMTND
+2237 
-2245 AHPQFRVTVPGD
+2245 
-2257 VNEVSLSI
+2257 
-2265 DGGVTWVKATQSATP
+2265 
-2280 GVWNYTW
+2280 
-2287 PGTVP
+2287 
-2292 DGDYTLNV
+2292 
-2300 KATDNAGN
+2300 
-2308 TVTETLHF
+2308 
-2316 TIDTTL
+2316 
-2322 STPVIV
+2322 
-2328 LDSADDSGVH
+2328 
-2338 GDNMTNHTQP
+2338 
-2348 TFALQ
+2348 
-2353 HIDDDAV
+2353 
-2360 RVTVSVEHGGVTTT
+2360 
-2374 FDATKDAG
+2374 
-2382 GWTFTPT
+2382 
-2389 GAWADGD
+2389 
-2396 YTLSVSVEDK
+2396 
-2406 AGNTSHSASL
+2406 
-2416 TVTVDTQIAIN
+2416 
-2427 NIELVNDSGIPDDN
+2427 
-2441 LTNNVRPHFQVTVP
+2441 
-2455 TDVNV
+2455 
-2460 VRLSID
+2460 
-2466 GGKTWFNATQSAT
+2466 
-2479 PGVWDYIWPD
+2479 
-2489 DVADGGYT
+2489 
-2497 LTVEAT
+2497 
-2503 DEAGNKATQT
+2503 
-2513 LDFTIDTT
+2513 
-2521 LSVPTLSLDSADDSG
+2521 
-2536 IAGDNITNVKTP
+2536 
-2548 GFTLNNIDTDVS
+2548 
-2560 RVIVEVM
+2560 
-2567 HNGIKQEVPLVQT
+2567 
-2580 GGQWRFAPTSD
+2580 
-2591 WADGDYIL
+2591 
-2599 TVKVEDRAGNVKQSA
+2599 
-2614 PLTVTVDTHIAIDRI
+2614 
-2629 ELVNDSGIP
+2629 
-2638 GDNLTNEARPHFQV
+2638 
-2652 TVPAD
+2652 
-2657 VNGVRL
+2657 
-2663 SIDGG
+2663 
-2668 KTWFDA
+2668 
-2674 TQSATSGVWDYTWLT
+2674 
-2689 NVANGP
+2689 
-2695 HTLMVEASD
+2695 
-2704 KAGNKTTQKLDFTI
+2704 
-2718 DTILSEPTITLD
+2718 
-2730 SADDSAAGD
+2730 
-2739 NITNVKMPGF
+2739 
-2749 TLGNID
+2749 
-2755 ADVTK
+2755 
-2760 VVVTVAHDG
+2760 
-2769 KNQQIELIK
+2769 
-2778 NGGVWRFTPGA
+2778 
-2789 AWTDG
+2789 
-2794 DYTLTVKVED
+2794 
-2804 KAGNTNY
+2804 
-2811 SAPLTVTIDT
+2811 
-2821 QTSIDRIELLNDTG
+2821 
-2835 IVGDNLTNEARPQ
+2835 
-2848 FHITVPT
+2848 
-2855 DVNSVQLSLDGGINW
+2855 
-2870 VNATLTSDGVWEYI
+2870 
-2884 WPTDLVENTYT
+2884 
-2895 LTVKATD
+2895 
-2902 VAGNTA
+2902 
-2908 TETLNF
+2908 
-2914 IIDTTLSTPTITLD
+2914 
-2928 SADDSGTANDNKTN
+2928 
-2942 VKTPG
+2942 
-2947 FIIGG
+2947 
-2952 IDSDVTQVVVQVMR
+2952 
-2966 DGHSEEVELTQ
+2966 
-2977 TNGQWRFVP
+2977 
-2986 GSAWTDGDYTLTVTV
+2986 
-3001 KDEAG
+3001 
-3006 NIRHS
+3006 
-3011 APLTVTID
+3011 
-3019 TQITIDHIELV
+3019 
-3030 NDSGIPDDNLTNNV
+3030 
-3044 RPHFQ
+3044 
-3049 VTVPTDVNVVR
+3049 
-3060 LSIDGGKTWF
+3060 
-3070 NATQSATPG
+3070 
-3079 VWDYT
+3079 
-3084 WLADVGEGKHT
+3084 
-3095 LTVEATDKA
+3095 
-3104 GNKTTQQLDF
+3104 
-3114 IIDTLLSE
+3114 
-3122 PTIVLDNTD
+3122 TD

-3161 VEVQHG
+3161 VEVQYG

-3173 TATKGATGIWSVT
+3173 TATKGATGNWSVT

-3319 LSTPTIAM
+3319 LSTPTITM

-3347 FTIGNIDADAHSV
+3347 FTIGNIDSDAQSV

-3412 PLVVTVD
+3412 PLIVTVD

-3465 GANWVSATQGIEGV
+3465 GANWVSAAQGIEGV

-3615 TVDTQIAIDRIE
+3615 TVDTQIAIDHIE

-3714 IDITLLTPTIE
+3714 IDITLMTPTIE

-3851 IHQVDSDV
+3851 IRQVDSDV

-4309 RIEIDTQVQIDS
+4309 KIEIDTQVQIDS

-4524 ESAVDNITSVTT
+4524 ESAVDNITSVTK

-4546 DIDTVVIRINGVSYS
+4546 DIDTVVIRINGVSYP

-4832 PTLIGST
+4832 PTLVGNT
-4839 LPNTIV
+4839 LPNAIV

-4968 GNYELT
+4968 GNYVLT

-5030 EAGSTLTIRNP
+5030 EAGSTLTIRSP

-5078 GNSQQKEILI
+5078 GNSQQKDILI

-5340 SYQFDNALK
+5340 SYQFDNVLK

-5407 TFSIFGEM
+5407 TFSISGEM

-5578 VDTHIKV
+5578 VDTHIQV
-5585 FTSELDDNKSSSKTE
+5585 FTSELDDNKSSSKTD
-5600 WWSNSDLITM
+5600 WWSNSSTITM
-5610 RGTGEIGATVSL
+5610 RGMGEIGATVSL

-5636 TGRWE
+5636 NGQWE
-5641 LSTDKL
+5641 LSTDQL
-5647 PEGTYDIS
+5647 PEGKYDITLS
-5655 LVIEDSAGN
+5655 IEDNAGN
-5664 RWEDVREIFIDRTPP
+5664 RKEEVHEIFIDRTPP

-5711 EGNTY
+5711 NGNTY

-5745 IGNRSDDVPLDIMKE
+5745 IGNRSDDVSLDIMKE

-5871 GASDSDNVTN
+5871 GVSDSDNVTN

-5900 VNVTHNGVTDIY
+5900 VNVTHNGVTDTY

-5930 DGNYTLSVTVVDR
+5930 DGTYTLSVTVVDR

-5999 EPSAAEESVV
+5999 VPSAAEESVV
-6009 KVTAYSITLLNA
+6009 KETAYSITLLNA

-6107 IVNAMNVR
+6107 IVNAMNAR

>member
-1 MGNKSIQKFFADQNS
+1 
-16 VIDLSS
+16 
-22 LGNAKGAKVSLSGP
+22 
-36 DMNITTPRGSVI
+36 
-48 IVNGA
+48 
-53 LYSSIKGN
+53 
-61 NLAVKFKD
+61 
-69 KTITGAKI
+69 
-77 LGSVDLKD
+77 
-85 IQLERIDSS
+85 
-94 LVDSAQVEKKGNGK
+94 
-108 RRNKKE
+108 
-114 EEELKKQLDDAEN
+114 
-127 AKKEA
+127 
-132 DKAKEEAE
+132 
-140 KAKEAA
+140 
-146 EKALNEAFEVQNS
+146 KALNEAFEVQNS

-431 APEKPTIELDDSSD
+431 PPEKPTIELDDSSD

-593 FTSDSVEGI
+593 FTSDSVEGV

-617 DFSFSYVIDTIAP
+617 DFSFSYVIDTVAP
-630 VPPTVSLEDY
+630 VPPTVSLEDF

-1030 PDSDSGISDDN
+1030 PDSDSGVSDDN

-1056 PDIISVQVWDAMS
+1056 PDIISVQVWDAAS

-1103 EDIAGNKANSAIF
+1103 EDIAGNKANSAVF

-1382 GGWTFTPPTSW
+1382 GGWSFTPTGAW

-1478 ATPGVWDYIW
+1478 ATPGAWDYIW

-1495 GYTLTVEATDEAG
+1495 GYTLTVEATDKAG
-1508 NKATQTLDFTIDTT
+1508 NKTTQELDFTIDTT

-1631 LVNDSGIPGDNLTNE
+1631 LVNDSGIPDDNLTNE

-1700 VEASD
+1700 VEATD

-1793 DGDYT
+1793 DGNYT

-1886 PTDLVENTYTL
+1886 PTDLIENTYTL

-2019 DTQITIDHI
+2019 DTQIAIDHI

-2118 TLLSEPTIVLDN
+2118 TMLSEPTIVLDN

-2135 TKGDHLTNVNK
+2135 TKGDNLTNVNK

-2214 SLTVTVDTQITIDVI
+2214 SLTVTVDTQITIDAI

-2322 STPVIV
+2322 SVPVIV
-2328 LDSADDSGVH
+2328 LNSADDTGVQ
-2338 GDNMTNHTQP
+2338 GDNMTNSTQP

-2374 FDATKDAG
+2374 FDATKGVG
-2382 GWTFTPT
+2382 GWSFTPT

-2441 LTNNVRPHFQVTVP
+2441 LTNNVRPHFQVKVP
-2455 TDVNV
+2455 TDVN
-2460 VRLSID
+2460 
-2466 GGKTWFNATQSAT
+2466 
-2479 PGVWDYIWPD
+2479 
-2489 DVADGGYT
+2489 
-2497 LTVEAT
+2497 E
-2503 DEAGNKATQT
+2503 
-2513 LDFTIDTT
+2513 
-2521 LSVPTLSLDSADDSG
+2521 
-2536 IAGDNITNVKTP
+2536 
-2548 GFTLNNIDTDVS
+2548 
-2560 RVIVEVM
+2560 
-2567 HNGIKQEVPLVQT
+2567 
-2580 GGQWRFAPTSD
+2580 
-2591 WADGDYIL
+2591 
-2599 TVKVEDRAGNVKQSA
+2599 
-2614 PLTVTVDTHIAIDRI
+2614 
-2629 ELVNDSGIP
+2629 
-2638 GDNLTNEARPHFQV
+2638 
-2652 TVPAD
+2652 
-2657 VNGVRL
+2657 
-2663 SIDGG
+2663 
-2668 KTWFDA
+2668 
-2674 TQSATSGVWDYTWLT
+2674 
-2689 NVANGP
+2689 
-2695 HTLMVEASD
+2695 
-2704 KAGNKTTQKLDFTI
+2704 
-2718 DTILSEPTITLD
+2718 
-2730 SADDSAAGD
+2730 
-2739 NITNVKMPGF
+2739 
-2749 TLGNID
+2749 
-2755 ADVTK
+2755 
-2760 VVVTVAHDG
+2760 
-2769 KNQQIELIK
+2769 
-2778 NGGVWRFTPGA
+2778 
-2789 AWTDG
+2789 
-2794 DYTLTVKVED
+2794 
-2804 KAGNTNY
+2804 
-2811 SAPLTVTIDT
+2811 
-2821 QTSIDRIELLNDTG
+2821 
-2835 IVGDNLTNEARPQ
+2835 
-2848 FHITVPT
+2848 
-2855 DVNSVQLSLDGGINW
+2855 
-2870 VNATLTSDGVWEYI
+2870 
-2884 WPTDLVENTYT
+2884 
-2895 LTVKATD
+2895 
-2902 VAGNTA
+2902 
-2908 TETLNF
+2908 
-2914 IIDTTLSTPTITLD
+2914 
-2928 SADDSGTANDNKTN
+2928 
-2942 VKTPG
+2942 
-2947 FIIGG
+2947 
-2952 IDSDVTQVVVQVMR
+2952 
-2966 DGHSEEVELTQ
+2966 
-2977 TNGQWRFVP
+2977 
-2986 GSAWTDGDYTLTVTV
+2986 
-3001 KDEAG
+3001 
-3006 NIRHS
+3006 
-3011 APLTVTID
+3011 
-3019 TQITIDHIELV
+3019 
-3030 NDSGIPDDNLTNNV
+3030 
-3044 RPHFQ
+3044 
-3049 VTVPTDVNVVR
+3049 VR

-3104 GNKTTQQLDF
+3104 GNQTTQKLDF
-3114 IIDTLLSE
+3114 IIDTMLSE
-3122 PTIVLDNTD
+3122 PTIVLDSTD

-3137 DNLTNVNKPTF
+3137 DNLTNANKPTF
-3148 LLGNIDADARYVT
+3148 ILGNIDADARYVT
-3161 VEVQHG
+3161 VEVQYG

-3319 LSTPTIAM
+3319 LSTPTITM

-3347 FTIGNIDADAHSV
+3347 FTIGNIDSDAQSV

-3412 PLVVTVD
+3412 PLIVTVD

-3465 GANWVSATQGIEGV
+3465 GANWVSAAQGIEGV

-3615 TVDTQIAIDRIE
+3615 TVDTQIAIDHIE

-3714 IDITLLTPTIE
+3714 IDITLMTPTIE

-3851 IHQVDSDV
+3851 IRQVDSDV

-4524 ESAVDNITSVTT
+4524 ESAVDNITSVTK

-4546 DIDTVVIRINGVSYS
+4546 DIDTVVIRINGVSYP

-4832 PTLIGST
+4832 PTLVGNT
-4839 LPNTIV
+4839 LPNAIV

-4968 GNYELT
+4968 GNYVLT

-5030 EAGSTLTIRNP
+5030 EAGSTLTIRSP

-5078 GNSQQKEILI
+5078 GNSQQKDILI

-5407 TFSIFGEM
+5407 TFSISGEM

-5537 NEKGHWQMPVNPLYF
+5537 NDKGHWQMPVNPLYF

-5578 VDTHIKV
+5578 VDTHIQV
-5585 FTSELDDNKSSSKTE
+5585 FTSELDDNKSSSKTD
-5600 WWSNSDLITM
+5600 WWSNSSTITM
-5610 RGTGEIGATVSL
+5610 RGMGEIGATVSL

-5636 TGRWE
+5636 NGQWE
-5641 LSTDKL
+5641 LSTDQL
-5647 PEGTYDIS
+5647 PEGKYDITLS
-5655 LVIEDSAGN
+5655 IEDNAGN
-5664 RWEDVREIFIDRTPP
+5664 RKEEVHEIFIDRTPP

-5711 EGNTY
+5711 NGNTY

-5745 IGNRSDDVPLDIMKE
+5745 IGNRSDDVSLDIMKE

-5871 GASDSDNVTN
+5871 GVSDSDNVTN

-5900 VNVTHNGVTDIY
+5900 VNVTHNGVTDTY

-5930 DGNYTLSVTVVDR
+5930 DGTYTLSVTVVDR

-5999 EPSAAEESVV
+5999 VPSAAEESVV
-6009 KVTAYSITLLNA
+6009 KETAYSITLLNA

-6107 IVNAMNVR
+6107 IVNAMNAR

>member
-431 APEKPTIELDDSSD
+431 PPEKPTIELDDSSD

-630 VPPTVSLEDY
+630 VPPTVSLEDF

-1030 PDSDSGISDDN
+1030 PDSDSGIADDN

-1103 EDIAGNKANSAIF
+1103 EDIAGNKANSAVF

-1186 LFIPG
+1186 LFTPG

-1203 KVEDKAGNTNY
+1203 KVEDKAGNTSY

-1323 SVPVIVLDS
+1323 SVPVIVLNS
-1332 ADDTGIQ
+1332 ADDTGVQ
-1339 GDNMTNSTQPTFAL
+1339 GDNMTNRTQPTFAL

-1377 ATKGT
+1377 ATKGV
-1382 GGWTFTPPTSW
+1382 GGWSFTPTGAW

-1478 ATPGVWDYIW
+1478 ATPGAWDYIW

-1495 GYTLTVEATDEAG
+1495 GYTLTVEATDKAG
-1508 NKATQTLDFTIDTT
+1508 NKTTQELDFTIDTT

-1705 KAGNKTTQKLDFT
+1705 KAGNKTTQKLDFI
-1718 IDTILSEPTIT
+1718 IDTLLSEPTIT

-2118 TLLSEPTIVLDN
+2118 TLLSEPTIVLDS

-2135 TKGDHLTNVNK
+2135 TKGDNLTNVNK

-2322 STPVIV
+2322 SVPVIV
-2328 LDSADDSGVH
+2328 LNSADDTGVQ
-2338 GDNMTNHTQP
+2338 GDNMTNSTQP

-2374 FDATKDAG
+2374 FDATKGVG
-2382 GWTFTPT
+2382 GWSFTPT

-2441 LTNNVRPHFQVTVP
+2441 LTNNVRPHFQVKVP
-2455 TDVNV
+2455 TDVN
-2460 VRLSID
+2460 
-2466 GGKTWFNATQSAT
+2466 
-2479 PGVWDYIWPD
+2479 
-2489 DVADGGYT
+2489 
-2497 LTVEAT
+2497 E
-2503 DEAGNKATQT
+2503 
-2513 LDFTIDTT
+2513 
-2521 LSVPTLSLDSADDSG
+2521 
-2536 IAGDNITNVKTP
+2536 
-2548 GFTLNNIDTDVS
+2548 
-2560 RVIVEVM
+2560 
-2567 HNGIKQEVPLVQT
+2567 
-2580 GGQWRFAPTSD
+2580 
-2591 WADGDYIL
+2591 
-2599 TVKVEDRAGNVKQSA
+2599 
-2614 PLTVTVDTHIAIDRI
+2614 
-2629 ELVNDSGIP
+2629 
-2638 GDNLTNEARPHFQV
+2638 
-2652 TVPAD
+2652 
-2657 VNGVRL
+2657 
-2663 SIDGG
+2663 
-2668 KTWFDA
+2668 
-2674 TQSATSGVWDYTWLT
+2674 
-2689 NVANGP
+2689 
-2695 HTLMVEASD
+2695 
-2704 KAGNKTTQKLDFTI
+2704 
-2718 DTILSEPTITLD
+2718 
-2730 SADDSAAGD
+2730 
-2739 NITNVKMPGF
+2739 
-2749 TLGNID
+2749 
-2755 ADVTK
+2755 
-2760 VVVTVAHDG
+2760 
-2769 KNQQIELIK
+2769 
-2778 NGGVWRFTPGA
+2778 
-2789 AWTDG
+2789 
-2794 DYTLTVKVED
+2794 
-2804 KAGNTNY
+2804 
-2811 SAPLTVTIDT
+2811 
-2821 QTSIDRIELLNDTG
+2821 
-2835 IVGDNLTNEARPQ
+2835 
-2848 FHITVPT
+2848 
-2855 DVNSVQLSLDGGINW
+2855 
-2870 VNATLTSDGVWEYI
+2870 
-2884 WPTDLVENTYT
+2884 
-2895 LTVKATD
+2895 
-2902 VAGNTA
+2902 
-2908 TETLNF
+2908 
-2914 IIDTTLSTPTITLD
+2914 
-2928 SADDSGTANDNKTN
+2928 
-2942 VKTPG
+2942 
-2947 FIIGG
+2947 
-2952 IDSDVTQVVVQVMR
+2952 
-2966 DGHSEEVELTQ
+2966 
-2977 TNGQWRFVP
+2977 
-2986 GSAWTDGDYTLTVTV
+2986 
-3001 KDEAG
+3001 
-3006 NIRHS
+3006 
-3011 APLTVTID
+3011 
-3019 TQITIDHIELV
+3019 
-3030 NDSGIPDDNLTNNV
+3030 
-3044 RPHFQ
+3044 
-3049 VTVPTDVNVVR
+3049 VR

-3104 GNKTTQQLDF
+3104 GNQTTQKLDF
-3114 IIDTLLSE
+3114 IIDTMLSE
-3122 PTIVLDNTD
+3122 PTIVLDSTD

-3137 DNLTNVNKPTF
+3137 DNLTNANKPTF
-3148 LLGNIDADARYVT
+3148 ILGNIDADARYVT
-3161 VEVQHG
+3161 VEVQYG

-3319 LSTPTIAM
+3319 LSTPTITM

-3347 FTIGNIDADAHSV
+3347 FTIGNIDSDAQSV

-3412 PLVVTVD
+3412 PLIVTVD

-3465 GANWVSATQGIEGV
+3465 GANWVSAAQGIEGV

-3615 TVDTQIAIDRIE
+3615 TVDTQIAIDHIE

-3714 IDITLLTPTIE
+3714 IDITLMTPTIE

-3851 IHQVDSDV
+3851 IRQVDSDV

-4309 RIEIDTQVQIDS
+4309 KIEIDTQVQIDS

-4524 ESAVDNITSVTT
+4524 ESAVDNITSVTK

-4546 DIDTVVIRINGVSYS
+4546 DIDTVVIRINGVSYP

-4832 PTLIGST
+4832 PTLVGNT
-4839 LPNTIV
+4839 LPNAIV

-4968 GNYELT
+4968 GNYVLT

-5030 EAGSTLTIRNP
+5030 EAGSTLTIRSP

-5078 GNSQQKEILI
+5078 GNSQQKDILI

-5340 SYQFDNALK
+5340 SYQFDNVLK

-5407 TFSIFGEM
+5407 TFSISGEM

-5578 VDTHIKV
+5578 VDTHIQV
-5585 FTSELDDNKSSSKTE
+5585 FTSEIDDNKSSSKTD
-5600 WWSNSDLITM
+5600 WWSNSSTITM
-5610 RGTGEIGATVSL
+5610 RGMGEIGATVSL

-5636 TGRWE
+5636 NGQWE
-5641 LSTDKL
+5641 LSTDQL
-5647 PEGTYDIS
+5647 PEGKYDITLS
-5655 LVIEDSAGN
+5655 IEDNAGN
-5664 RWEDVREIFIDRTPP
+5664 RKEEVHEIFIDRTPP

-5711 EGNTY
+5711 NGNTY

-5745 IGNRSDDVPLDIMKE
+5745 IGNRSDDVSLDIMKE

-5871 GASDSDNVTN
+5871 GVSDSDNVTN

-5900 VNVTHNGVTDIY
+5900 VNVTHNGVTDTY

-5930 DGNYTLSVTVVDR
+5930 DGTYTLSVTVVDR

-5999 EPSAAEESVV
+5999 VPSAAEESVV
-6009 KVTAYSITLLNA
+6009 KETAYSITLLNA

-6107 IVNAMNVR
+6107 IVNAMNAR

>member
-114 EEELKKQLDDAEN
+114 EEELKKQLDEAEN

-159 SKQIEEMLQNF
+159 SKQMEEMLQEF

-445 SGIKNDNITNS
+445 SGIKNDSITNS

-533 FSAEIETTNDSGIV
+533 FSAEIETTDDSGIV

-593 FTSDSVEGI
+593 FTSDSVEGV

-617 DFSFSYVIDTIAP
+617 DFSFSYVIDTVAP
-630 VPPTVSLEDY
+630 VPPTVSLEDF

-1030 PDSDSGISDDN
+1030 PDSDSGIADDN

-1103 EDIAGNKANSAIF
+1103 EDIAGNKANSAVF

-1186 LFIPG
+1186 LFTPG

-1382 GGWTFTPPTSW
+1382 GGWSFTPTGAW

-1438 PDDNLTNNVRPHFQV
+1438 PNDNLTNNVRPHFQV

-1478 ATPGVWDYIW
+1478 ATPGAWDYIW

-1495 GYTLTVEATDEAG
+1495 GYTLTVEATDKAG
-1508 NKATQTLDFTIDTT
+1508 NKTTQELDFTIDTT

-1562 VIVEVM
+1562 VTVEVM

-1678 ATSGVWDYTWLTN
+1678 ATPGVWDYTWLTN

-1705 KAGNKTTQKLDFT
+1705 KAGNKTTQKLDFI
-1718 IDTILSEPTIT
+1718 IDTMLSEPTIT

-2019 DTQITIDHI
+2019 DTQIAIDHI

-2040 LTNNVRPHFQVTVPT
+2040 LTN
-2055 DVNVVRLSIDGG
+2055 
-2067 KTWFNATQSATPG
+2067 
-2080 VWDYTWLADVG
+2080 
-2091 EGKHTL
+2091 
-2097 TVEATDKA
+2097 EA
-2105 GNKTTQQLDFIID
+2105 
-2118 TLLSEPTIVLDN
+2118 
-2130 TDDSG
+2130 
-2135 TKGDHLTNVNK
+2135 
-2146 PTFLL
+2146 
-2151 GNIDAD
+2151 
-2157 ARYVTVEVQHGGTK
+2157 
-2171 EVLTATK
+2171 
-2178 DATGNWSVTP
+2178 
-2188 TGTWADGDYTLTVR
+2188 
-2202 VEDEAGNEKHSA
+2202 
-2214 SLTVTVDTQITIDVI
+2214 
-2229 ELVNDNGI
+2229 
-2237 PGDNMTND
+2237 
-2245 AHPQFRVTVPGD
+2245 
-2257 VNEVSLSI
+2257 
-2265 DGGVTWVKATQSATP
+2265 
-2280 GVWNYTW
+2280 
-2287 PGTVP
+2287 
-2292 DGDYTLNV
+2292 
-2300 KATDNAGN
+2300 
-2308 TVTETLHF
+2308 
-2316 TIDTTL
+2316 
-2322 STPVIV
+2322 
-2328 LDSADDSGVH
+2328 
-2338 GDNMTNHTQP
+2338 
-2348 TFALQ
+2348 
-2353 HIDDDAV
+2353 
-2360 RVTVSVEHGGVTTT
+2360 
-2374 FDATKDAG
+2374 
-2382 GWTFTPT
+2382 
-2389 GAWADGD
+2389 
-2396 YTLSVSVEDK
+2396 
-2406 AGNTSHSASL
+2406 
-2416 TVTVDTQIAIN
+2416 
-2427 NIELVNDSGIPDDN
+2427 
-2441 LTNNVRPHFQVTVP
+2441 
-2455 TDVNV
+2455 
-2460 VRLSID
+2460 
-2466 GGKTWFNATQSAT
+2466 
-2479 PGVWDYIWPD
+2479 
-2489 DVADGGYT
+2489 
-2497 LTVEAT
+2497 
-2503 DEAGNKATQT
+2503 
-2513 LDFTIDTT
+2513 
-2521 LSVPTLSLDSADDSG
+2521 
-2536 IAGDNITNVKTP
+2536 
-2548 GFTLNNIDTDVS
+2548 
-2560 RVIVEVM
+2560 
-2567 HNGIKQEVPLVQT
+2567 
-2580 GGQWRFAPTSD
+2580 
-2591 WADGDYIL
+2591 
-2599 TVKVEDRAGNVKQSA
+2599 
-2614 PLTVTVDTHIAIDRI
+2614 
-2629 ELVNDSGIP
+2629 
-2638 GDNLTNEARPHFQV
+2638 
-2652 TVPAD
+2652 
-2657 VNGVRL
+2657 
-2663 SIDGG
+2663 
-2668 KTWFDA
+2668 
-2674 TQSATSGVWDYTWLT
+2674 
-2689 NVANGP
+2689 
-2695 HTLMVEASD
+2695 
-2704 KAGNKTTQKLDFTI
+2704 
-2718 DTILSEPTITLD
+2718 
-2730 SADDSAAGD
+2730 
-2739 NITNVKMPGF
+2739 
-2749 TLGNID
+2749 
-2755 ADVTK
+2755 
-2760 VVVTVAHDG
+2760 
-2769 KNQQIELIK
+2769 
-2778 NGGVWRFTPGA
+2778 
-2789 AWTDG
+2789 
-2794 DYTLTVKVED
+2794 
-2804 KAGNTNY
+2804 
-2811 SAPLTVTIDT
+2811 
-2821 QTSIDRIELLNDTG
+2821 
-2835 IVGDNLTNEARPQ
+2835 
-2848 FHITVPT
+2848 
-2855 DVNSVQLSLDGGINW
+2855 
-2870 VNATLTSDGVWEYI
+2870 
-2884 WPTDLVENTYT
+2884 
-2895 LTVKATD
+2895 
-2902 VAGNTA
+2902 
-2908 TETLNF
+2908 
-2914 IIDTTLSTPTITLD
+2914 
-2928 SADDSGTANDNKTN
+2928 
-2942 VKTPG
+2942 
-2947 FIIGG
+2947 
-2952 IDSDVTQVVVQVMR
+2952 
-2966 DGHSEEVELTQ
+2966 
-2977 TNGQWRFVP
+2977 
-2986 GSAWTDGDYTLTVTV
+2986 
-3001 KDEAG
+3001 
-3006 NIRHS
+3006 
-3011 APLTVTID
+3011 
-3019 TQITIDHIELV
+3019 
-3030 NDSGIPDDNLTNNV
+3030 

-3173 TATKGATGIWSVT
+3173 TATKDATGNWSVTPTGTWADGDYTLTVRVEDEAGNEKHSASLTVTVDTQITIDAIELVNDNGIPGDNMTNDAHPQFRVTVPGDVNEVSLSIDGGVTWVKATQSATPGVWNYTWPGTVPDGDYTLNVKATDNAGNTVTETLHFTIDTTLSTPVIVLDSADDTGIQGDNMTNRTQPTFNLQHIDDDAVRVTVSVEHGGVTTTFDATKGVGGWTFTPPTSWGAGDYTLSVSVEDKAGNTSHSASLTVTVDTQIAINNIELVNDSGIPDDNLTNNVRPQFQVKVPTDVNEVRLSIDGGKTWFNATQSATPGVWDYTWLADVGEGKHTLTVEATDKAGNQTTQKLDFIIDTLLSEPTIVLDSTDDSGTKGDNLTNANKPTFLLGNIDADARYVTVEVQHGSTKEVLTATKGATGIWSVT

-3194 DYTLTVRVEDD
+3194 DYTLTVRVEDE

-3226 VIELVNDNGI
+3226 AIELVNDNGI

-3319 LSTPTIAM
+3319 LSTPTITM

-3347 FTIGNIDADAHSV
+3347 FTIGNIDSDAQSV

-3412 PLVVTVD
+3412 PLIVTVD

-3465 GANWVSATQGIEGV
+3465 GANWVSAAQGIEGV

-3492 HTLTVMVTDRAGNT
+3492 HILTVMVTDRAGNT

-3615 TVDTQIAIDRIE
+3615 TVDTQIAIDHIE

-3684 PTDMPEGQHTLTV
+3684 PTDMPEGQHTLIV

-3707 TETLNFT
+3707 TGTLDFT

-3740 TSVTQPVFV
+3740 TSVTQPIFV

-3851 IHQVDSDV
+3851 IRQVDSDV

-3875 AAVFTNGQW
+3875 AAVSTNGQW

-3947 PSFRIDVPGDVV
+3947 PSFRIDVPGDVI

-3999 EATDEAGNIA
+3999 EATDQAGNIA

-4179 IFNVGSALPDGQHTL
+4179 IFNVGSALPDGKHTL

-4309 RIEIDTQVQIDS
+4309 QIEIDTQVQIDS

-4524 ESAVDNITSVTT
+4524 ESAVDNITSVTK

-4546 DIDTVVIRINGVSYS
+4546 DIDTVVIRINGVSYP

-4618 SDTGNSNSDNLTN
+4618 SDTGSSNSDNLTN

-4655 SGREVLKQTITVG
+4655 SGREVLKHTITVG

-4720 PSIDDQH
+4720 PSIDDQY
-4727 EATSLRPEFKGFA
+4727 EATSLRPEFKGLA

-4832 PTLIGST
+4832 PTLVGNT
-4839 LPNTIV
+4839 LPNAIV

-4968 GNYELT
+4968 GNYVLT

-5078 GNSQQKEILI
+5078 GNSQQKDILI

-5296 SLDDLITNHNKPV
+5296 SLDDLITSHNKPV

-5378 STFIDNPAMVAGSDN
+5378 STFIDNPVMMAGSDN

-5407 TFSIFGEM
+5407 AFSIYGEM

-5537 NEKGHWQMPVNPLYF
+5537 NDKGHWQMPVNPLYF

-5578 VDTHIKV
+5578 VDTHIQV
-5585 FTSELDDNKSSSKTE
+5585 FTSELDDNKSSSKTD
-5600 WWSNSDLITM
+5600 WWSNSSTITM
-5610 RGTGEIGATVSL
+5610 RGMGEIGATVSL

-5636 TGRWE
+5636 NGQWE
-5641 LSTDKL
+5641 LSTDQL
-5647 PEGTYDIS
+5647 PEGKYDITLS
-5655 LVIEDSAGN
+5655 IEDNAGN
-5664 RWEDVREIFIDRTPP
+5664 RKEEVHEIFIDRTPP

-5711 EGNTY
+5711 NGNTY

-5760 VPVISLSPDSDSGT
+5760 TPVISLSPDSDSGT
-5774 VGDNITRDKQPTF
+5774 VGDNITRDNQPTF

-5863 ALAAGEDN
+5863 ALAAGEGN
-5871 GASDSDNVTN
+5871 GASDSDNVTNHN

-5930 DGNYTLSVTVVDR
+5930 DGTYTLSVTVVDR
-5943 AGNSQQSASL
+5943 AGNSLQSASL
-5953 AVTVDSTV
+5953 EVTVDSTV

-5999 EPSAAEESVV
+5999 VPSAAEESVV
-6009 KVTAYSITLLNA
+6009 KETAYSITLLNA

-6038 ISVPENIVNVSIMFE
+6038 ISVPENIVNVSVMFE

-6086 DKDNDFLIKEKTFSV
+6086 DKDDDFLIKEKTFSV

-6107 IVNAMNVR
+6107 IVNAMNAR

>member
-431 APEKPTIELDDSSD
+431 PPEKPTIELDDSSD

-630 VPPTVSLEDY
+630 VPPTVSLEDF

-1030 PDSDSGISDDN
+1030 PDSDSGIADDN

-1103 EDIAGNKANSAIF
+1103 EDIAGNKANSAVF

-1186 LFIPG
+1186 LFTPG

-1203 KVEDKAGNTNY
+1203 KVEDKAGNTSY

-1323 SVPVIVLDS
+1323 SVPVIVLNS
-1332 ADDTGIQ
+1332 ADDTGVQ
-1339 GDNMTNSTQPTFAL
+1339 GDNMTNRTQPTFAL

-1478 ATPGVWDYIW
+1478 ATPGAWDYIW

-1495 GYTLTVEATDEAG
+1495 GYTLTVEATDKAG
-1508 NKATQTLDFTIDTT
+1508 NKTTQELDFTIDTT

-1705 KAGNKTTQKLDFT
+1705 KAGNKTTQKLDFI
-1718 IDTILSEPTIT
+1718 IDTLLSEPTIT

-2019 DTQITIDHI
+2019 DTQI
-2028 ELVNDSGIPDDN
+2028 
-2040 LTNNVRPHFQVTVPT
+2040 
-2055 DVNVVRLSIDGG
+2055 
-2067 KTWFNATQSATPG
+2067 A
-2080 VWDYTWLADVG
+2080 
-2091 EGKHTL
+2091 
-2097 TVEATDKA
+2097 
-2105 GNKTTQQLDFIID
+2105 
-2118 TLLSEPTIVLDN
+2118 
-2130 TDDSG
+2130 
-2135 TKGDHLTNVNK
+2135 
-2146 PTFLL
+2146 
-2151 GNIDAD
+2151 
-2157 ARYVTVEVQHGGTK
+2157 
-2171 EVLTATK
+2171 
-2178 DATGNWSVTP
+2178 
-2188 TGTWADGDYTLTVR
+2188 
-2202 VEDEAGNEKHSA
+2202 
-2214 SLTVTVDTQITIDVI
+2214 
-2229 ELVNDNGI
+2229 
-2237 PGDNMTND
+2237 
-2245 AHPQFRVTVPGD
+2245 
-2257 VNEVSLSI
+2257 
-2265 DGGVTWVKATQSATP
+2265 
-2280 GVWNYTW
+2280 
-2287 PGTVP
+2287 
-2292 DGDYTLNV
+2292 
-2300 KATDNAGN
+2300 
-2308 TVTETLHF
+2308 
-2316 TIDTTL
+2316 
-2322 STPVIV
+2322 
-2328 LDSADDSGVH
+2328 
-2338 GDNMTNHTQP
+2338 
-2348 TFALQ
+2348 
-2353 HIDDDAV
+2353 
-2360 RVTVSVEHGGVTTT
+2360 
-2374 FDATKDAG
+2374 
-2382 GWTFTPT
+2382 
-2389 GAWADGD
+2389 
-2396 YTLSVSVEDK
+2396 
-2406 AGNTSHSASL
+2406 
-2416 TVTVDTQIAIN
+2416 
-2427 NIELVNDSGIPDDN
+2427 
-2441 LTNNVRPHFQVTVP
+2441 
-2455 TDVNV
+2455 
-2460 VRLSID
+2460 
-2466 GGKTWFNATQSAT
+2466 
-2479 PGVWDYIWPD
+2479 
-2489 DVADGGYT
+2489 
-2497 LTVEAT
+2497 
-2503 DEAGNKATQT
+2503 
-2513 LDFTIDTT
+2513 
-2521 LSVPTLSLDSADDSG
+2521 
-2536 IAGDNITNVKTP
+2536 
-2548 GFTLNNIDTDVS
+2548 
-2560 RVIVEVM
+2560 
-2567 HNGIKQEVPLVQT
+2567 
-2580 GGQWRFAPTSD
+2580 
-2591 WADGDYIL
+2591 
-2599 TVKVEDRAGNVKQSA
+2599 
-2614 PLTVTVDTHIAIDRI
+2614 
-2629 ELVNDSGIP
+2629 
-2638 GDNLTNEARPHFQV
+2638 
-2652 TVPAD
+2652 
-2657 VNGVRL
+2657 
-2663 SIDGG
+2663 
-2668 KTWFDA
+2668 
-2674 TQSATSGVWDYTWLT
+2674 
-2689 NVANGP
+2689 
-2695 HTLMVEASD
+2695 
-2704 KAGNKTTQKLDFTI
+2704 
-2718 DTILSEPTITLD
+2718 
-2730 SADDSAAGD
+2730 
-2739 NITNVKMPGF
+2739 
-2749 TLGNID
+2749 
-2755 ADVTK
+2755 
-2760 VVVTVAHDG
+2760 
-2769 KNQQIELIK
+2769 
-2778 NGGVWRFTPGA
+2778 
-2789 AWTDG
+2789 
-2794 DYTLTVKVED
+2794 
-2804 KAGNTNY
+2804 
-2811 SAPLTVTIDT
+2811 
-2821 QTSIDRIELLNDTG
+2821 
-2835 IVGDNLTNEARPQ
+2835 
-2848 FHITVPT
+2848 
-2855 DVNSVQLSLDGGINW
+2855 
-2870 VNATLTSDGVWEYI
+2870 
-2884 WPTDLVENTYT
+2884 
-2895 LTVKATD
+2895 
-2902 VAGNTA
+2902 
-2908 TETLNF
+2908 
-2914 IIDTTLSTPTITLD
+2914 
-2928 SADDSGTANDNKTN
+2928 
-2942 VKTPG
+2942 
-2947 FIIGG
+2947 
-2952 IDSDVTQVVVQVMR
+2952 
-2966 DGHSEEVELTQ
+2966 
-2977 TNGQWRFVP
+2977 
-2986 GSAWTDGDYTLTVTV
+2986 
-3001 KDEAG
+3001 
-3006 NIRHS
+3006 
-3011 APLTVTID
+3011 
-3019 TQITIDHIELV
+3019 IDHIELV

-3173 TATKGATGIWSVT
+3173 TATKDATGNWSVTPTGTWADGDYTLTVRVEDEAGNEKHSASLTVTVDTQITIDAIELVNDNGIPGDNMTNDAHPQFRVTVPGDVNEVSLSIDGGVTWVKATQSATPGVWNYTWPGTVPDGDYTLNVKATDNAGNTVTETLHFTIDTTLSVPVIVLNSADDTGVQGDNMTNSTQPTFALQHIDDDAVRVTVSVEHGGVTTTFDATKGVGGWSFTPTGAWADGDYTLSVSVEDKAGNTSHSASLTVTVDTQIAINNIELVNDSGIPDDNLTNNVRPHFQVKVPTDVNEVRLSIDGGKTWFNATQSATPGVWDYTWLADVGEGKHTLTVEATDKAGNQTTQKLDFIIDTMLSEPTIVLDSTDDSGTKGDNLTNANKPTFILGNIDADARYVTVEVQYGGTKEVLTATKGATGIWSVT

-3194 DYTLTVRVEDD
+3194 DYMLTVRVEDD

-3319 LSTPTIAM
+3319 LSTPTITM

-3347 FTIGNIDADAHSV
+3347 FTIGNIDSDAQSV

-3412 PLVVTVD
+3412 PLIVTVD

-3465 GANWVSATQGIEGV
+3465 GANWVSAAQGIEGV

-3524 ALDSTD
+3524 ELDSTD

-3714 IDITLLTPTIE
+3714 IDITLMTPTIE

-3851 IHQVDSDV
+3851 IRQVDSDV

-3999 EATDEAGNIA
+3999 EATDEAGN
-4009 NKDLVFNIDTNIQV
+4009 
-4023 PTIALDAGQDTGANT
+4023 
-4038 ADNITNISRPTFTI
+4038 
-4052 GNVDPD
+4052 
-4058 VIKVVVTIDGHDYN
+4058 
-4072 ATKVGA
+4072 
-4078 GWQFTPGNAIP
+4078 
-4089 DGSYN
+4089 
-4094 ITVTVEDKAGN
+4094 
-4105 TATSKPLPVVIDT
+4105 
-4118 TAEIESVTLVTDS
+4118 
-4131 GDSDVDN
+4131 
-4138 ITKVDKPQ
+4138 
-4146 FSIVTA
+4146 
-4152 DDITHVRVKIDN
+4152 
-4164 AANWIE
+4164 
-4170 LTKGGDGRW
+4170 
-4179 IFNVGSALPDGQHTL
+4179 
-4194 LVDVTDIAGNVA
+4194 
-4206 QETLQFTIDTTLRE
+4206 
-4220 PTIVLDPTHDTGD
+4220 
-4233 DTNDNLTRI
+4233 
-4242 NKPVFIIGNV
+4242 
-4252 DNDVSH
+4252 
-4258 IVVHIDGRDY
+4258 
-4268 TIENTGGNLT
+4268 
-4278 FTPDQPL
+4278 
-4285 SDGQHTI
+4285 
-4292 SVTVTDIAGNT
+4292 
-4303 KTSAEL
+4303 
-4309 RIEIDTQVQIDS
+4309 
-4321 VTLTT
+4321 
-4326 DSGVNDHDNVTN
+4326 
-4338 ATRPSFE
+4338 
-4345 IATPD
+4345 
-4350 DVTSVLVSF
+4350 
-4359 DGVNWTP
+4359 
-4366 ISKNAAG
+4366 
-4373 QWEFTAGSA
+4373 
-4382 LPDGHYTLHVQAT
+4382 
-4395 DRAGN
+4395 
-4400 TANSTL
+4400 
-4406 GFTVDTQIDGLS
+4406 
-4418 VVMLDDAGK
+4418 
-4427 DSTDGITNITSPRF
+4427 
-4441 EISARE
+4441 
-4447 PLQSVTVIL
+4447 
-4456 NGKSSTLTQGAGNK
+4456 
-4470 WLFTPD
+4470 
-4476 TPLVDGTYKIEI
+4476 
-4488 VAEDIAGNKIS
+4488 
-4499 KEVSFTIDTIVSDP
+4499 
-4513 SIDLLDADDTG
+4513 
-4524 ESAVDNITSVTT
+4524 
-4536 PRFVIGNVPA
+4536 
-4546 DIDTVVIRINGVSYS
+4546 
-4561 VTANGNN
+4561 
-4568 LWEFQV
+4568 
-4574 PVALNDGVYEA
+4574 
-4585 VVVFRDIAGNTS
+4585 
-4597 ETKLPFTIDTT
+4597 
-4608 TSVSVRMEPA
+4608 
-4618 SDTGNSNSDNLTN
+4618 
-4631 KQNPKF
+4631 
-4637 EGTAEPNA
+4637 
-4645 KLVITIVDDK
+4645 
-4655 SGREVLKQTITVG
+4655 
-4668 ADGNWSVT
+4668 
-4676 PNILPDGMYTINVV
+4676 
-4690 ATDVAGNT
+4690 
-4698 AQTQERFTIDT
+4698 
-4709 VTIDPTIRLSD
+4709 
-4720 PSIDDQH
+4720 
-4727 EATSLRPEFKGFA
+4727 
-4740 EAFST
+4740 
-4745 IMIQWDGKVVG
+4745 
-4756 SANANANGEWSWTP
+4756 
-4770 PSVLAP
+4770 
-4776 GSYVV
+4776 
-4781 SIVAKDKAGNES
+4781 
-4793 SQVDFPVVIP
+4793 
-4803 VIDVT
+4803 
-4808 PPTIKLSE
+4808 
-4816 ESDSGAL
+4816 
-4823 GDFTTNNKT
+4823 
-4832 PTLIGST
+4832 
-4839 LPNTIV
+4839 
-4845 SIYVDGVKVG
+4845 
-4855 EATADTAGRYTFQL
+4855 
-4869 SEMKD
+4869 
-4874 GHYVV
+4874 
-4879 QVGIVNPRDNSELRS
+4879 
-4894 TAVDVTIDTEV
+4894 
-4905 AELVWNISGMHE
+4905 
-4917 GGYINTVT
+4917 
-4925 PEIGGTSE
+4925 
-4933 PNSKITIFVNGVE
+4933 
-4946 KAIAYTTGA
+4946 
-4955 GHWGVVLPALGND
+4955 
-4968 GNYELT
+4968 
-4974 FKVEDVAGN
+4974 
-4983 IREFGPQN
+4983 
-4991 VILDTVISPLTVV
+4991 
-5004 LREADD
+5004 
-5010 SGKVGDWITN
+5010 
-5020 KSHVTIDGTA
+5020 
-5030 EAGSTLTIRNP
+5030 
-5041 QGVVIATLVV
+5041 
-5051 GNDGRWSAEL
+5051 
-5061 DLREGSNAF
+5061 
-5070 VVVSEDKA
+5070 
-5078 GNSQQKEILI
+5078 
-5088 EHDTQI
+5088 
-5094 EISDISL
+5094 
-5101 SRDTNSGD
+5101 
-5109 KYDLI
+5109 
-5114 TNNKSPVLVA
+5114 
-5124 MTDPGATVQVY
+5124 
-5135 INGVLQGTVE
+5135 
-5145 ASSSGN
+5145 
-5151 ISYTMPA
+5151 
-5158 NSADGEYQVQ
+5158 
-5168 FVATDTAGN
+5168 
-5177 RVESAITTV
+5177 
-5186 TIDSQIAVFD
+5186 
-5196 IDEDSLPAL
+5196 
-5205 SNNRALSVSGVGE
+5205 
-5218 AGSQVSIFVD
+5218 
-5228 GKLVN
+5228 
-5233 VVMVE
+5233 
-5238 ADGTWRAPILLQD
+5238 
-5251 DGTFNIHF
+5251 
-5259 SITDVAGNTEVS
+5259 
-5271 KDYSVD
+5271 
-5277 VDSSTDFPT
+5277 
-5286 LNLEDASNSG
+5286 
-5296 SLDDLITNHNKPV
+5296 
-5309 LVGTAEAGATI
+5309 
-5320 HIYVDEKIVA
+5320 
-5330 NVLVLEDGTW
+5330 
-5340 SYQFDNALK
+5340 
-5349 DGEYSIRVVAEDPA
+5349 
-5363 GNTAESP
+5363 
-5370 RLLVTIDT
+5370 
-5378 STFIDNPAMVAGSDN
+5378 
-5393 GIFSNDSITSQTRP
+5393 
-5407 TFSIFGEM
+5407 
-5415 NQSVQIFIDGVLVDT
+5415 
-5430 ITVTDR
+5430 
-5436 NQVYRPES
+5436 
-5444 PLGDGSHSIYYVI
+5444 
-5457 TDKAGNTATSKTLN
+5457 
-5471 FTIDTF
+5471 
-5477 NTTPVAID
+5477 
-5485 SIGGQTLAEM
+5485 
-5495 TGSDGKIY
+5495 
-5503 ITDTTRNLL
+5503 
-5512 FSGSA
+5512 
-5517 EPNSKIEIIINGLN
+5517 
-5531 VGEVWV
+5531 
-5537 NEKGHWQMPVNPLYF
+5537 
-5552 TEGQLDI
+5552 
-5559 TVKSTDRAG
+5559 
-5568 NVNQEKYSIW
+5568 
-5578 VDTHIKV
+5578 
-5585 FTSELDDNKSSSKTE
+5585 
-5600 WWSNSDLITM
+5600 
-5610 RGTGEIGATVSL
+5610 
-5622 IVAGVTLATAVVAA
+5622 
-5636 TGRWE
+5636 
-5641 LSTDKL
+5641 
-5647 PEGTYDIS
+5647 
-5655 LVIEDSAGN
+5655 
-5664 RWEDVREIFIDRTPP
+5664 
-5679 NAPVVTYSDIV
+5679 
-5690 NDLIIMQGTAEAKSQ
+5690 
-5705 LIITDS
+5705 
-5711 EGNTY
+5711 
-5716 TLTVPDNGKWSMAI
+5716 
-5730 PYPSE
+5730 
-5735 GKFTITSVDA
+5735 
-5745 IGNRSDDVPLDIMKE
+5745 
-5760 VPVISLSPDSDSGT
+5760 
-5774 VGDNITRDKQPTF
+5774 
-5787 IIGNLESDVV
+5787 
-5797 VVQVDINGTVYNA
+5797 
-5810 EKNADGV
+5810 
-5817 WFFTPGT
+5817 
-5824 PLADGS
+5824 
-5830 YTISVIA
+5830 
-5837 SDAAGN
+5837 
-5843 QKNSL
+5843 
-5848 PITVTIDSTLTVPEI
+5848 
-5863 ALAAGEDN
+5863 
-5871 GASDSDNVTN
+5871 
-5881 HTQPKFTLQHID
+5881 
-5893 ADVTGVT
+5893 
-5900 VNVTHNGVTDIY
+5900 
-5912 QATQG
+5912 
-5917 ADGWTFTPPAAWN
+5917 
-5930 DGNYTLSVTVVDR
+5930 
-5943 AGNSQQSASL
+5943 
-5953 AVTVDSTV
+5953 
-5961 TVTADSQHDDAS
+5961 
-5973 DDATATAVTPPE
+5973 
-5985 SETVNAE
+5985 
-5992 SATHLRT
+5992 
-5999 EPSAAEESVV
+5999 
-6009 KVTAYSITLLNA
+6009 
-6021 DSGDEI
+6021 
-6027 DRSISQTPSFE
+6027 
-6038 ISVPENIVNVSIMFE
+6038 
-6053 GEEFTLPITNQKAIF
+6053 
-6068 EVPLSLEDGEYTM
+6068 
-6081 DVKFI
+6081 
-6086 DKDNDFLIKEKTFSV
+6086 
-6101 DHSSAD
+6101 
-6107 IVNAMNVR
+6107 
-6115 GKTEDDINDSPSTS
+6115 
-6129 SVGHNNNGAID
+6129 
-6140 VFAVNEVTLPVDN
+6140 
-6153 QEEHA
+6153 

>member
-36 DMNITTPRGSVI
+36 DMNITTPHGSVI

-114 EEELKKQLDDAEN
+114 EEELKKQLDEAEN

-533 FSAEIETTNDSGIV
+533 FSAEIETTDDSGIV

-593 FTSDSVEGI
+593 FTSDSVEGV

-617 DFSFSYVIDTIAP
+617 DFSFSYVIDTVAP
-630 VPPTVSLEDY
+630 VPPTVSLEDF

-1056 PDIISVQVWDAMS
+1056 PDIISVQVWDAAS

-1103 EDIAGNKANSAIF
+1103 EDIAGNKANSAVF

-1186 LFIPG
+1186 LFTPG

-1323 SVPVIVLDS
+1323 SVPVIVLNS
-1332 ADDTGIQ
+1332 ADDTGVQ

-1377 ATKGT
+1377 ATKGV
-1382 GGWTFTPPTSW
+1382 GGWS
-1393 ADGDYTLSVSVE
+1393 
-1405 DKAGNTSHSASLT
+1405 
-1418 VTVDTQIAINNIE
+1418 
-1431 LVNDSGI
+1431 
-1438 PDDNLTNNVRPHFQV
+1438 
-1453 TVPTDVNVVRL
+1453 
-1464 SIDGGKTWFNATQS
+1464 
-1478 ATPGVWDYIW
+1478 
-1488 PDDVADG
+1488 
-1495 GYTLTVEATDEAG
+1495 
-1508 NKATQTLDFTIDTT
+1508 
-1522 LSVPTLSL
+1522 
-1530 DSADDSGIA
+1530 
-1539 GDNITNVKTPG
+1539 
-1550 FTLNNIDTDVSR
+1550 
-1562 VIVEVM
+1562 
-1568 HNGIKQ
+1568 
-1574 EVPLVQTGGQWRF
+1574 
-1587 APTSD
+1587 
-1592 WADGDYIL
+1592 
-1600 TVKVEDRAGNV
+1600 
-1611 KQSAPLTVTVD
+1611 
-1622 THIAIDRIE
+1622 
-1631 LVNDSGIPGDNLTNE
+1631 
-1646 ARPHFQV
+1646 
-1653 TVPADVNG
+1653 
-1661 VRLSIDG
+1661 
-1668 GKTWFDATQS
+1668 
-1678 ATSGVWDYTWLTN
+1678 
-1691 VANGPHTLM
+1691 
-1700 VEASD
+1700 
-1705 KAGNKTTQKLDFT
+1705 
-1718 IDTILSEPTIT
+1718 
-1729 LDSADD
+1729 
-1735 SAAGDNITNVKMP
+1735 
-1748 GFTLGNIDA
+1748 
-1757 DVTKVVV
+1757 
-1764 TVAHDGKNQQI
+1764 
-1775 ELIKNGGVWRFT
+1775 
-1787 PGAAWT
+1787 
-1793 DGDYT
+1793 
-1798 LTVKVEDKAGNTN
+1798 
-1811 YSAPLT
+1811 
-1817 VTIDTQTSIDRIEL
+1817 
-1831 LNDTGIVGDNLT
+1831 
-1843 NEARPQFHITVP
+1843 
-1855 TDVNSVQLSLDGG
+1855 
-1868 INWVNATLTS
+1868 
-1878 DGVWEYIW
+1878 
-1886 PTDLVENTYTL
+1886 
-1897 TVKATDVAGNTA
+1897 
-1909 TETLNFIIDT
+1909 
-1919 TLSTPTITLDSADD
+1919 
-1933 SGTANDNKTNVKT
+1933 
-1946 PGFIIGGIDSDV
+1946 
-1958 TQVVVQVMRD
+1958 
-1968 GHSEE
+1968 
-1973 VELTQTNGQWRFVP
+1973 
-1987 GSAWTDGDYTL
+1987 
-1998 TVTVK
+1998 
-2003 DEAGNIR
+2003 
-2010 HSAPLTVTI
+2010 
-2019 DTQITIDHI
+2019 
-2028 ELVNDSGIPDDN
+2028 
-2040 LTNNVRPHFQVTVPT
+2040 
-2055 DVNVVRLSIDGG
+2055 
-2067 KTWFNATQSATPG
+2067 
-2080 VWDYTWLADVG
+2080 
-2091 EGKHTL
+2091 
-2097 TVEATDKA
+2097 
-2105 GNKTTQQLDFIID
+2105 
-2118 TLLSEPTIVLDN
+2118 
-2130 TDDSG
+2130 
-2135 TKGDHLTNVNK
+2135 
-2146 PTFLL
+2146 
-2151 GNIDAD
+2151 
-2157 ARYVTVEVQHGGTK
+2157 
-2171 EVLTATK
+2171 
-2178 DATGNWSVTP
+2178 
-2188 TGTWADGDYTLTVR
+2188 
-2202 VEDEAGNEKHSA
+2202 
-2214 SLTVTVDTQITIDVI
+2214 
-2229 ELVNDNGI
+2229 
-2237 PGDNMTND
+2237 
-2245 AHPQFRVTVPGD
+2245 
-2257 VNEVSLSI
+2257 
-2265 DGGVTWVKATQSATP
+2265 
-2280 GVWNYTW
+2280 
-2287 PGTVP
+2287 
-2292 DGDYTLNV
+2292 
-2300 KATDNAGN
+2300 
-2308 TVTETLHF
+2308 
-2316 TIDTTL
+2316 
-2322 STPVIV
+2322 
-2328 LDSADDSGVH
+2328 
-2338 GDNMTNHTQP
+2338 
-2348 TFALQ
+2348 
-2353 HIDDDAV
+2353 
-2360 RVTVSVEHGGVTTT
+2360 
-2374 FDATKDAG
+2374 
-2382 GWTFTPT
+2382 FTPT

-2441 LTNNVRPHFQVTVP
+2441 LTNNVRPQFQVKVP
-2455 TDVNV
+2455 TDVN
-2460 VRLSID
+2460 
-2466 GGKTWFNATQSAT
+2466 
-2479 PGVWDYIWPD
+2479 
-2489 DVADGGYT
+2489 
-2497 LTVEAT
+2497 E
-2503 DEAGNKATQT
+2503 
-2513 LDFTIDTT
+2513 
-2521 LSVPTLSLDSADDSG
+2521 
-2536 IAGDNITNVKTP
+2536 
-2548 GFTLNNIDTDVS
+2548 
-2560 RVIVEVM
+2560 
-2567 HNGIKQEVPLVQT
+2567 
-2580 GGQWRFAPTSD
+2580 
-2591 WADGDYIL
+2591 
-2599 TVKVEDRAGNVKQSA
+2599 
-2614 PLTVTVDTHIAIDRI
+2614 
-2629 ELVNDSGIP
+2629 
-2638 GDNLTNEARPHFQV
+2638 
-2652 TVPAD
+2652 
-2657 VNGVRL
+2657 
-2663 SIDGG
+2663 
-2668 KTWFDA
+2668 
-2674 TQSATSGVWDYTWLT
+2674 
-2689 NVANGP
+2689 
-2695 HTLMVEASD
+2695 
-2704 KAGNKTTQKLDFTI
+2704 
-2718 DTILSEPTITLD
+2718 
-2730 SADDSAAGD
+2730 
-2739 NITNVKMPGF
+2739 
-2749 TLGNID
+2749 
-2755 ADVTK
+2755 
-2760 VVVTVAHDG
+2760 
-2769 KNQQIELIK
+2769 
-2778 NGGVWRFTPGA
+2778 
-2789 AWTDG
+2789 
-2794 DYTLTVKVED
+2794 
-2804 KAGNTNY
+2804 
-2811 SAPLTVTIDT
+2811 
-2821 QTSIDRIELLNDTG
+2821 
-2835 IVGDNLTNEARPQ
+2835 
-2848 FHITVPT
+2848 
-2855 DVNSVQLSLDGGINW
+2855 
-2870 VNATLTSDGVWEYI
+2870 
-2884 WPTDLVENTYT
+2884 
-2895 LTVKATD
+2895 
-2902 VAGNTA
+2902 
-2908 TETLNF
+2908 
-2914 IIDTTLSTPTITLD
+2914 
-2928 SADDSGTANDNKTN
+2928 
-2942 VKTPG
+2942 
-2947 FIIGG
+2947 
-2952 IDSDVTQVVVQVMR
+2952 
-2966 DGHSEEVELTQ
+2966 
-2977 TNGQWRFVP
+2977 
-2986 GSAWTDGDYTLTVTV
+2986 
-3001 KDEAG
+3001 
-3006 NIRHS
+3006 
-3011 APLTVTID
+3011 
-3019 TQITIDHIELV
+3019 
-3030 NDSGIPDDNLTNNV
+3030 
-3044 RPHFQ
+3044 
-3049 VTVPTDVNVVR
+3049 VR

-3104 GNKTTQQLDF
+3104 GNQTTQKLDF

-3131 DSGTKG
+3131 DSGIKG
-3137 DNLTNVNKPTF
+3137 DNLTNANKPTF

-3167 GTKEVL
+3167 STKEVL

-3194 DYTLTVRVEDD
+3194 DYTLTVRVEDE

-3319 LSTPTIAM
+3319 LSTPTITM

-3347 FTIGNIDADAHSV
+3347 FTIGNIDSDAQSV

-3412 PLVVTVD
+3412 PLIVTVD

-3465 GANWVSATQGIEGV
+3465 GANWVSAAQGIEGV

-3492 HTLTVMVTDRAGNT
+3492 HILTVMVTDRAGNT

-3615 TVDTQIAIDRIE
+3615 TVDTQIAIDHIE
-3627 LVNDSGVPGDNVTK
+3627 LVNDSGVPGDNITK

-3684 PTDMPEGQHTLTV
+3684 PTDMPEGQHTLIV

-3707 TETLNFT
+3707 TGTLDFT

-3740 TSVTQPVFV
+3740 TSVTQPIFV

-3851 IHQVDSDV
+3851 IRQVDSDV

-3913 APFEVRIDTTTT
+3913 APLEVRIDTTTT

-3947 PSFRIDVPGDVV
+3947 PSFRIDVPGDVI

-4179 IFNVGSALPDGQHTL
+4179 IFNVGSALPDGKHTL

-4309 RIEIDTQVQIDS
+4309 QIEIDTQVQIDS

-4524 ESAVDNITSVTT
+4524 ESAVDNITSVTK

-4546 DIDTVVIRINGVSYS
+4546 DIDTVVIRINGVSYP

-4618 SDTGNSNSDNLTN
+4618 SDTGSSNSDNLTN

-4655 SGREVLKQTITVG
+4655 SGREVLKHTITVG

-4720 PSIDDQH
+4720 PSIDDQY
-4727 EATSLRPEFKGFA
+4727 EATSLRPEFKGLA

-4832 PTLIGST
+4832 PTLVGNT
-4839 LPNTIV
+4839 LPNAIV

-4968 GNYELT
+4968 GNYVLT

-5078 GNSQQKEILI
+5078 GNSQQKDILI

-5296 SLDDLITNHNKPV
+5296 SLDDLITSHNKPV

-5378 STFIDNPAMVAGSDN
+5378 STFIDNPVMMAGSDN

-5407 TFSIFGEM
+5407 AFSIYGEM

-5537 NEKGHWQMPVNPLYF
+5537 NDKGHWQMPVNPLYF

-5578 VDTHIKV
+5578 VDTHIQV
-5585 FTSELDDNKSSSKTE
+5585 FTSELDDNKSSSKTD
-5600 WWSNSDLITM
+5600 WWSNSSTITM
-5610 RGTGEIGATVSL
+5610 RGMGEIGATVSL

-5636 TGRWE
+5636 NGQWE
-5641 LSTDKL
+5641 LSTDQL
-5647 PEGTYDIS
+5647 PEGKYDITLS
-5655 LVIEDSAGN
+5655 IEDNAGN
-5664 RWEDVREIFIDRTPP
+5664 RKEEVHEIFIDRTPP

-5711 EGNTY
+5711 NGNTY

-5760 VPVISLSPDSDSGT
+5760 TPVISLSPDSDSGT
-5774 VGDNITRDKQPTF
+5774 VGDNITRDNQPTF

-5863 ALAAGEDN
+5863 ALAAGEGN
-5871 GASDSDNVTN
+5871 GASDSDNVTNHN

-5930 DGNYTLSVTVVDR
+5930 DGTYTLSVTVVDR
-5943 AGNSQQSASL
+5943 AGNSLQSASL
-5953 AVTVDSTV
+5953 EVTVDSTV

-5973 DDATATAVTPPE
+5973 DDATPTAVTPPE

-5999 EPSAAEESVV
+5999 VPSAAEESVV
-6009 KVTAYSITLLNA
+6009 KETAYSITLLNA

-6038 ISVPENIVNVSIMFE
+6038 ISVPENIVNVSVMFE

-6081 DVKFI
+6081 DVKFL
-6086 DKDNDFLIKEKTFSV
+6086 DKDDDFLIKEKTFSV

-6107 IVNAMNVR
+6107 IVNAMNAR

>member
-159 SKQIEEMLQNF
+159 SKQMEEMLQEF

-431 APEKPTIELDDSSD
+431 PPEKPTIELDDSSD

-533 FSAEIETTNDSGIV
+533 FSAEIETTDDSGIV

-578 EVIFKANDKGEWTFN
+578 EVVFKANDQGEWTFN

-952 TAAPYSTVKLYIDG
+952 TAAPYSTVKLYVDG

-1030 PDSDSGISDDN
+1030 PDSDSGIADDN

-1056 PDIISVQVWDAMS
+1056 PDIISVQVWDAVS

-1103 EDIAGNKANSAIF
+1103 EDIAGNKANSAVF

-1382 GGWTFTPPTSW
+1382 GGWSFTPTGAW

-1438 PDDNLTNNVRPHFQV
+1438 PNDNLTNNVRPHFQV

-1464 SIDGGKTWFNATQS
+1464 SIDGGKTWFNATQN
-1478 ATPGVWDYIW
+1478 ATPGAWDYIW

-1495 GYTLTVEATDEAG
+1495 GYTLTVEATDKAG
-1508 NKATQTLDFTIDTT
+1508 NQTTQELDFTIDTT

-1592 WADGDYIL
+1592 WGDGDYIL

-1705 KAGNKTTQKLDFT
+1705 KAGNKTTQKLDFI
-1718 IDTILSEPTIT
+1718 IDTMLSEPTIT

-2010 HSAPLTVTI
+2010 HSAPLKVTV
-2019 DTQITIDHI
+2019 DTQIGIDNI
-2028 ELVNDSGIPDDN
+2028 ELVNDSGIPNDN
-2040 LTNNVRPHFQVTVPT
+2040 LTNNARPQFQVTVPT

-2080 VWDYTWLADVG
+2080 VWDYTWLTDVANG
-2091 EGKHTL
+2091 SHTL
-2097 TVEATDKA
+2097 TVEATDAA
-2105 GNKTTQQLDFIID
+2105 GNKATQNLEFNID
-2118 TLLSEPTIVLDN
+2118 TLLSEPTIALDS

-2135 TKGDHLTNVNK
+2135 TKGDNLTNVNK
-2146 PTFLL
+2146 PTFIL

-2178 DATGNWSVTP
+2178 GATGIWSVTP
-2188 TGTWADGDYTLTVR
+2188 TGMWADGSHTLTVR
-2202 VEDEAGNEKHSA
+2202 VEDEAGNVKYSA
-2214 SLTVTVDTQITIDVI
+2214 PLTITVDTQITIDDI
-2229 ELVNDNGI
+2229 ELVNDSGTK
-2237 PGDNMTND
+2237 GDNLTND
-2245 AHPQFRVTVPGD
+2245 ANPHFRITVPGD

-2265 DGGVTWVKATQSATP
+2265 DGGVTWVKAMQSSTS

-2287 PGTVP
+2287 PKTLA
-2292 DGDYTLNV
+2292 DDDYTLTV

-2308 TVTETLHF
+2308 TVTRTLDF

-2328 LDSADDSGVH
+2328 LDSADDTGVQ
-2338 GDNMTNHTQP
+2338 GDNMTNRTQP
-2348 TFALQ
+2348 TFNLQ

-2374 FDATKDAG
+2374 FDVTKDAG
-2382 GWTFTPT
+2382 GWTFTPPT
-2389 GAWADGD
+2389 SWGAGD

-2441 LTNNVRPHFQVTVP
+2441 LTNNVRPQFQVKVP
-2455 TDVNV
+2455 TDVN
-2460 VRLSID
+2460 
-2466 GGKTWFNATQSAT
+2466 
-2479 PGVWDYIWPD
+2479 
-2489 DVADGGYT
+2489 
-2497 LTVEAT
+2497 E
-2503 DEAGNKATQT
+2503 
-2513 LDFTIDTT
+2513 
-2521 LSVPTLSLDSADDSG
+2521 
-2536 IAGDNITNVKTP
+2536 
-2548 GFTLNNIDTDVS
+2548 
-2560 RVIVEVM
+2560 
-2567 HNGIKQEVPLVQT
+2567 
-2580 GGQWRFAPTSD
+2580 
-2591 WADGDYIL
+2591 
-2599 TVKVEDRAGNVKQSA
+2599 
-2614 PLTVTVDTHIAIDRI
+2614 
-2629 ELVNDSGIP
+2629 
-2638 GDNLTNEARPHFQV
+2638 
-2652 TVPAD
+2652 
-2657 VNGVRL
+2657 
-2663 SIDGG
+2663 
-2668 KTWFDA
+2668 
-2674 TQSATSGVWDYTWLT
+2674 
-2689 NVANGP
+2689 
-2695 HTLMVEASD
+2695 
-2704 KAGNKTTQKLDFTI
+2704 
-2718 DTILSEPTITLD
+2718 
-2730 SADDSAAGD
+2730 
-2739 NITNVKMPGF
+2739 
-2749 TLGNID
+2749 
-2755 ADVTK
+2755 
-2760 VVVTVAHDG
+2760 
-2769 KNQQIELIK
+2769 
-2778 NGGVWRFTPGA
+2778 
-2789 AWTDG
+2789 
-2794 DYTLTVKVED
+2794 
-2804 KAGNTNY
+2804 
-2811 SAPLTVTIDT
+2811 
-2821 QTSIDRIELLNDTG
+2821 
-2835 IVGDNLTNEARPQ
+2835 
-2848 FHITVPT
+2848 
-2855 DVNSVQLSLDGGINW
+2855 
-2870 VNATLTSDGVWEYI
+2870 
-2884 WPTDLVENTYT
+2884 
-2895 LTVKATD
+2895 
-2902 VAGNTA
+2902 
-2908 TETLNF
+2908 
-2914 IIDTTLSTPTITLD
+2914 
-2928 SADDSGTANDNKTN
+2928 
-2942 VKTPG
+2942 
-2947 FIIGG
+2947 
-2952 IDSDVTQVVVQVMR
+2952 
-2966 DGHSEEVELTQ
+2966 
-2977 TNGQWRFVP
+2977 
-2986 GSAWTDGDYTLTVTV
+2986 
-3001 KDEAG
+3001 
-3006 NIRHS
+3006 
-3011 APLTVTID
+3011 
-3019 TQITIDHIELV
+3019 
-3030 NDSGIPDDNLTNNV
+3030 
-3044 RPHFQ
+3044 
-3049 VTVPTDVNVVR
+3049 VR

-3095 LTVEATDKA
+3095 LTVEASDKA
-3104 GNKTTQQLDF
+3104 GNQTTQKLDF

-3122 PTIVLDNTD
+3122 PTIALDSTD

-3137 DNLTNVNKPTF
+3137 DNLTSVNKPTF
-3148 LLGNIDADARYVT
+3148 ILGNIDADARYVT

-3186 PTGTWADG
+3186 PTGMWADG
-3194 DYTLTVRVEDD
+3194 SHTLTVRVEDD

-3212 APLTVTVDTQITID
+3212 APLTVTVDTHIAID
-3226 VIELVNDNGI
+3226 DIELVNDNGI

-3300 TDKAGNKT
+3300 TDKAGNQT

-3397 TVEVTDNAG
+3397 TVEVQDNAG

-3412 PLVVTVD
+3412 PLIVTVD

-3465 GANWVSATQGIEGV
+3465 GANWVSAAQGIEGV

-3819 GTLTTPVI
+3819 GSLTTPVI

-3837 VGDRLTNHDRPVFD
+3837 VGDRLTKHDRPVFD
-3851 IHQVDSDV
+3851 IRQVDSDV

-3913 APFEVRIDTTTT
+3913 APLEVRIDTTTT

-3947 PSFRIDVPGDVV
+3947 PSFRIDVPGDVI

-3981 WIFDS
+3981 WIFDT

-3999 EATDEAGNIA
+3999 EATDQAGNIA

-4309 RIEIDTQVQIDS
+4309 KIEIDTQVQIDS

-4366 ISKNAAG
+4366 VSKNAAG
-4373 QWEFTAGSA
+4373 QWQFTAGSA
-4382 LPDGHYTLHVQAT
+4382 LSDGHYTLHVQAT

-4499 KEVSFTIDTIVSDP
+4499 KEVSFTIDTVVSDP
-4513 SIDLLDADDTG
+4513 RIDLLDADDTG
-4524 ESAVDNITSVTT
+4524 ESAVDNITSVTK

-4546 DIDTVVIRINGVSYS
+4546 DIDTVVIRINGVSYP

-4618 SDTGNSNSDNLTN
+4618 SDTGSSNSDNLTN

-4655 SGREVLKQTITVG
+4655 SGREVLKHTITVG

-4720 PSIDDQH
+4720 PSIDDQY
-4727 EATSLRPEFKGFA
+4727 EATSLRPEFKGLA

-4832 PTLIGST
+4832 PTLVGNT
-4839 LPNTIV
+4839 LPNAIV

-5078 GNSQQKEILI
+5078 GNSQQKDILI

-5296 SLDDLITNHNKPV
+5296 SLDDLITSHNKPV

-5378 STFIDNPAMVAGSDN
+5378 STFIDNPVMMAGSDN

-5407 TFSIFGEM
+5407 AFSIYGEM

-5471 FTIDTF
+5471 FTIDTL

-5537 NEKGHWQMPVNPLYF
+5537 NDKGHWQMPVNPLYF

-5578 VDTHIKV
+5578 VDTHIQV
-5585 FTSELDDNKSSSKTE
+5585 FTSELDDNKSSSKTD
-5600 WWSNSDLITM
+5600 WWSNSSTITM
-5610 RGTGEIGATVSL
+5610 RGMGEIGATVSL

-5636 TGRWE
+5636 NGQWE
-5641 LSTDKL
+5641 LSTDQL
-5647 PEGTYDIS
+5647 PEGKYDITLS
-5655 LVIEDSAGN
+5655 IEDNAGN
-5664 RWEDVREIFIDRTPP
+5664 RKEEVHEIFIDRTPP

-5711 EGNTY
+5711 NGNTY

-5774 VGDNITRDKQPTF
+5774 VGDNITRDNQPTF

-5797 VVQVDINGTVYNA
+5797 IVQVDINGTVYNA

-5881 HTQPKFTLQHID
+5881 HNHTQPKFTLQHID

-5930 DGNYTLSVTVVDR
+5930 DGTYTLSVTVVDR
-5943 AGNSQQSASL
+5943 AGNSLQSASL
-5953 AVTVDSTV
+5953 EVTVDSTV
-5961 TVTADSQHDDAS
+5961 TVTADSQHDDAI

-5999 EPSAAEESVV
+5999 VPSAAEESVV
-6009 KVTAYSITLLNA
+6009 KETAYSITLLNA

-6038 ISVPENIVNVSIMFE
+6038 ISVPENIVNVSVMFE

-6086 DKDNDFLIKEKTFSV
+6086 DKDDDFLIKEKTFSV

-6107 IVNAMNVR
+6107 IVNAMNAR

>member
-431 APEKPTIELDDSSD
+431 PPEKPTIELDDSSD

-593 FTSDSVEGI
+593 FTSDSVEGV

-617 DFSFSYVIDTIAP
+617 DFSFSYVIDTVAP
-630 VPPTVSLEDY
+630 VPPTVSLEDF

-654 PALVGTAEPKST
+654 PALVGTAEPKSI

-1030 PDSDSGISDDN
+1030 PDSDSGVSDDN

-1056 PDIISVQVWDAMS
+1056 PDIISVQVWDAAS

-1103 EDIAGNKANSAIF
+1103 EDIAGNKANSAVF

-1382 GGWTFTPPTSW
+1382 GGWSFTPTGAW

-1438 PDDNLTNNVRPHFQV
+1438 PNDNLTNNVRPHFQV

-1478 ATPGVWDYIW
+1478 ATPGAWDYIW

-1495 GYTLTVEATDEAG
+1495 GYTLTVEATDKAG
-1508 NKATQTLDFTIDTT
+1508 NKTTQELDFTIDTT

-1700 VEASD
+1700 VEATD

-2019 DTQITIDHI
+2019 DTQI
-2028 ELVNDSGIPDDN
+2028 
-2040 LTNNVRPHFQVTVPT
+2040 
-2055 DVNVVRLSIDGG
+2055 
-2067 KTWFNATQSATPG
+2067 A
-2080 VWDYTWLADVG
+2080 
-2091 EGKHTL
+2091 
-2097 TVEATDKA
+2097 
-2105 GNKTTQQLDFIID
+2105 
-2118 TLLSEPTIVLDN
+2118 
-2130 TDDSG
+2130 
-2135 TKGDHLTNVNK
+2135 
-2146 PTFLL
+2146 
-2151 GNIDAD
+2151 
-2157 ARYVTVEVQHGGTK
+2157 
-2171 EVLTATK
+2171 
-2178 DATGNWSVTP
+2178 
-2188 TGTWADGDYTLTVR
+2188 
-2202 VEDEAGNEKHSA
+2202 
-2214 SLTVTVDTQITIDVI
+2214 
-2229 ELVNDNGI
+2229 
-2237 PGDNMTND
+2237 
-2245 AHPQFRVTVPGD
+2245 
-2257 VNEVSLSI
+2257 
-2265 DGGVTWVKATQSATP
+2265 
-2280 GVWNYTW
+2280 
-2287 PGTVP
+2287 
-2292 DGDYTLNV
+2292 
-2300 KATDNAGN
+2300 
-2308 TVTETLHF
+2308 
-2316 TIDTTL
+2316 
-2322 STPVIV
+2322 
-2328 LDSADDSGVH
+2328 
-2338 GDNMTNHTQP
+2338 
-2348 TFALQ
+2348 
-2353 HIDDDAV
+2353 
-2360 RVTVSVEHGGVTTT
+2360 
-2374 FDATKDAG
+2374 
-2382 GWTFTPT
+2382 
-2389 GAWADGD
+2389 
-2396 YTLSVSVEDK
+2396 
-2406 AGNTSHSASL
+2406 
-2416 TVTVDTQIAIN
+2416 
-2427 NIELVNDSGIPDDN
+2427 
-2441 LTNNVRPHFQVTVP
+2441 
-2455 TDVNV
+2455 
-2460 VRLSID
+2460 
-2466 GGKTWFNATQSAT
+2466 
-2479 PGVWDYIWPD
+2479 
-2489 DVADGGYT
+2489 
-2497 LTVEAT
+2497 
-2503 DEAGNKATQT
+2503 
-2513 LDFTIDTT
+2513 
-2521 LSVPTLSLDSADDSG
+2521 
-2536 IAGDNITNVKTP
+2536 
-2548 GFTLNNIDTDVS
+2548 
-2560 RVIVEVM
+2560 
-2567 HNGIKQEVPLVQT
+2567 
-2580 GGQWRFAPTSD
+2580 
-2591 WADGDYIL
+2591 
-2599 TVKVEDRAGNVKQSA
+2599 
-2614 PLTVTVDTHIAIDRI
+2614 
-2629 ELVNDSGIP
+2629 
-2638 GDNLTNEARPHFQV
+2638 
-2652 TVPAD
+2652 
-2657 VNGVRL
+2657 
-2663 SIDGG
+2663 
-2668 KTWFDA
+2668 
-2674 TQSATSGVWDYTWLT
+2674 
-2689 NVANGP
+2689 
-2695 HTLMVEASD
+2695 
-2704 KAGNKTTQKLDFTI
+2704 
-2718 DTILSEPTITLD
+2718 
-2730 SADDSAAGD
+2730 
-2739 NITNVKMPGF
+2739 
-2749 TLGNID
+2749 
-2755 ADVTK
+2755 
-2760 VVVTVAHDG
+2760 
-2769 KNQQIELIK
+2769 
-2778 NGGVWRFTPGA
+2778 
-2789 AWTDG
+2789 
-2794 DYTLTVKVED
+2794 
-2804 KAGNTNY
+2804 
-2811 SAPLTVTIDT
+2811 
-2821 QTSIDRIELLNDTG
+2821 
-2835 IVGDNLTNEARPQ
+2835 
-2848 FHITVPT
+2848 
-2855 DVNSVQLSLDGGINW
+2855 
-2870 VNATLTSDGVWEYI
+2870 
-2884 WPTDLVENTYT
+2884 
-2895 LTVKATD
+2895 
-2902 VAGNTA
+2902 
-2908 TETLNF
+2908 
-2914 IIDTTLSTPTITLD
+2914 
-2928 SADDSGTANDNKTN
+2928 
-2942 VKTPG
+2942 
-2947 FIIGG
+2947 
-2952 IDSDVTQVVVQVMR
+2952 
-2966 DGHSEEVELTQ
+2966 
-2977 TNGQWRFVP
+2977 
-2986 GSAWTDGDYTLTVTV
+2986 
-3001 KDEAG
+3001 
-3006 NIRHS
+3006 
-3011 APLTVTID
+3011 
-3019 TQITIDHIELV
+3019 IDHIELV

-3173 TATKGATGIWSVT
+3173 TATKDATGNWSVTPTGTWADGDYTLTVRVEDEAGNEKHSASLTVTVDTQITIDAIELVNDNGIPGDNMTNDAHPQFRVTVPGDVNEVSLSIDGGVTWVKATQSATPGVWNYTWPGTVPDGDYTLNVKATDNAGNTVTETLHFTIDTTLSVPVIVLNSADDTGVQGDNMTNRTQPTFALQHIDDDAVRVTVSVEHGGVTTTFDATKGTGGWSFTPTGAWADGDYTLSVSVEDKAGNTSHSASLTVTVDTQIAINNIELVNDSGIPDDNLTNNVRPHFQVTVPTDVNVVRLSIDGGKTWFNATQSATPGVWDYTWLADVGEGKHTLTVEATDKAGNQTTQKLDFIIDTMLSEPTIVLDSTDDSGTKGDNLTNANKPTFILGNIDADARYVTVEVQYGGTKEVLTATKGATGIWSVT

-3194 DYTLTVRVEDD
+3194 DYMLTVRVEDD

-3319 LSTPTIAM
+3319 LSTPTITM

-3347 FTIGNIDADAHSV
+3347 FTIGNIDSDAQSV

-3412 PLVVTVD
+3412 PLIVTVD

-3465 GANWVSATQGIEGV
+3465 GANWVSAAQGIEGV

-3615 TVDTQIAIDRIE
+3615 TVDTQIAIDHIE

-3714 IDITLLTPTIE
+3714 IDITLMTPTIE

-3851 IHQVDSDV
+3851 IRQVDSDV

-4309 RIEIDTQVQIDS
+4309 KIEIDTQVQIDS

-4524 ESAVDNITSVTT
+4524 ESAVDNITSVTK

-4546 DIDTVVIRINGVSYS
+4546 DIDTVVIRINGVSYP

-4618 SDTGNSNSDNLTN
+4618 SDTGSSNSDNLTN

-4720 PSIDDQH
+4720 PSIDDQY
-4727 EATSLRPEFKGFA
+4727 EATSLRPEFKGLA

-4832 PTLIGST
+4832 PTLIGNT
-4839 LPNTIV
+4839 LPNAIV

-5041 QGVVIATLVV
+5041 QGGVIATLVV

-5251 DGTFNIHF
+5251 DGKFNIHF

-5296 SLDDLITNHNKPV
+5296 SLDDLITSHNKPV

-5378 STFIDNPAMVAGSDN
+5378 STFIDNPVMIAGSDN

-5407 TFSIFGEM
+5407 AFSIFGEM

-5471 FTIDTF
+5471 FTIDTL

-5537 NEKGHWQMPVNPLYF
+5537 NDKGHWQMPVNPLYF

-5578 VDTHIKV
+5578 VDTHIQV
-5585 FTSELDDNKSSSKTE
+5585 FTSELDDNKSSSKTD
-5600 WWSNSDLITM
+5600 WWSNSSTITM
-5610 RGTGEIGATVSL
+5610 RGMGEIGATVSL

-5636 TGRWE
+5636 NGQWE
-5641 LSTDKL
+5641 LSTDQL
-5647 PEGTYDIS
+5647 PEGKYDITLS
-5655 LVIEDSAGN
+5655 IEDNAGN
-5664 RWEDVREIFIDRTPP
+5664 RKEEVHEIFIDRTPP

-5711 EGNTY
+5711 NGNTY

-5760 VPVISLSPDSDSGT
+5760 TPVISLSPDSDSGT
-5774 VGDNITRDKQPTF
+5774 AGDNITRDNQPTF

-5881 HTQPKFTLQHID
+5881 HNHTQPKFTLQHID

-5900 VNVTHNGVTDIY
+5900 VNVTHNGVTDTY

-5961 TVTADSQHDDAS
+5961 TVTADSQHNDAS
-5973 DDATATAVTPPE
+5973 DDATAIAVTPPE

-5999 EPSAAEESVV
+5999 VPSVAEESVV
-6009 KVTAYSITLLNA
+6009 KETAYSITLLNA

-6038 ISVPENIVNVSIMFE
+6038 ISVPENIVNVSVMFE
-6053 GEEFTLPITNQKAIF
+6053 GEEFTLPIINQKAIF

-6081 DVKFI
+6081 DVKYL
-6086 DKDNDFLIKEKTFSV
+6086 DKDDDFLIKEKTFSV

-6107 IVNAMNVR
+6107 IVNAMNAR

-6153 QEEHA
+6153 QEE

>member
-1 MGNKSIQKFFADQNS
+1 FADQNS

-36 DMNITTPRGSVI
+36 DMNITTPHGSVI

-533 FSAEIETTNDSGIV
+533 FSAEIETTDDSGIV

-593 FTSDSVEGI
+593 FTSDSVEGV

-617 DFSFSYVIDTIAP
+617 DFSFSYVIDTVAP
-630 VPPTVSLEDY
+630 VPPTVSLEDF

-1030 PDSDSGISDDN
+1030 PDSDSGIADDN

-1103 EDIAGNKANSAIF
+1103 EDIAGNKANSAVF

-1382 GGWTFTPPTSW
+1382 GGWSFTPTGAW

-1438 PDDNLTNNVRPHFQV
+1438 PNDNLTNNVRPHFQV

-1478 ATPGVWDYIW
+1478 ATPGAWDYIW

-1495 GYTLTVEATDEAG
+1495 GYTLTVEATDKAG
-1508 NKATQTLDFTIDTT
+1508 NKTTQELDFTIDTT

-2118 TLLSEPTIVLDN
+2118 TLLSEPTIVLDS

-2135 TKGDHLTNVNK
+2135 TKGDNLTNVNK

-2322 STPVIV
+2322 SVPVIV
-2328 LDSADDSGVH
+2328 LNSADDTGVQ
-2338 GDNMTNHTQP
+2338 GDNMTNSTQP

-2374 FDATKDAG
+2374 FDATKGVG
-2382 GWTFTPT
+2382 GWSFTPT

-2441 LTNNVRPHFQVTVP
+2441 LTNNVRPHFQVKVP
-2455 TDVNV
+2455 TDVN
-2460 VRLSID
+2460 
-2466 GGKTWFNATQSAT
+2466 
-2479 PGVWDYIWPD
+2479 
-2489 DVADGGYT
+2489 
-2497 LTVEAT
+2497 E
-2503 DEAGNKATQT
+2503 
-2513 LDFTIDTT
+2513 
-2521 LSVPTLSLDSADDSG
+2521 
-2536 IAGDNITNVKTP
+2536 
-2548 GFTLNNIDTDVS
+2548 
-2560 RVIVEVM
+2560 
-2567 HNGIKQEVPLVQT
+2567 
-2580 GGQWRFAPTSD
+2580 
-2591 WADGDYIL
+2591 
-2599 TVKVEDRAGNVKQSA
+2599 
-2614 PLTVTVDTHIAIDRI
+2614 
-2629 ELVNDSGIP
+2629 
-2638 GDNLTNEARPHFQV
+2638 
-2652 TVPAD
+2652 
-2657 VNGVRL
+2657 
-2663 SIDGG
+2663 
-2668 KTWFDA
+2668 
-2674 TQSATSGVWDYTWLT
+2674 
-2689 NVANGP
+2689 
-2695 HTLMVEASD
+2695 
-2704 KAGNKTTQKLDFTI
+2704 
-2718 DTILSEPTITLD
+2718 
-2730 SADDSAAGD
+2730 
-2739 NITNVKMPGF
+2739 
-2749 TLGNID
+2749 
-2755 ADVTK
+2755 
-2760 VVVTVAHDG
+2760 
-2769 KNQQIELIK
+2769 
-2778 NGGVWRFTPGA
+2778 
-2789 AWTDG
+2789 
-2794 DYTLTVKVED
+2794 
-2804 KAGNTNY
+2804 
-2811 SAPLTVTIDT
+2811 
-2821 QTSIDRIELLNDTG
+2821 
-2835 IVGDNLTNEARPQ
+2835 
-2848 FHITVPT
+2848 
-2855 DVNSVQLSLDGGINW
+2855 
-2870 VNATLTSDGVWEYI
+2870 
-2884 WPTDLVENTYT
+2884 
-2895 LTVKATD
+2895 
-2902 VAGNTA
+2902 
-2908 TETLNF
+2908 
-2914 IIDTTLSTPTITLD
+2914 
-2928 SADDSGTANDNKTN
+2928 
-2942 VKTPG
+2942 
-2947 FIIGG
+2947 
-2952 IDSDVTQVVVQVMR
+2952 
-2966 DGHSEEVELTQ
+2966 
-2977 TNGQWRFVP
+2977 
-2986 GSAWTDGDYTLTVTV
+2986 
-3001 KDEAG
+3001 
-3006 NIRHS
+3006 
-3011 APLTVTID
+3011 
-3019 TQITIDHIELV
+3019 
-3030 NDSGIPDDNLTNNV
+3030 
-3044 RPHFQ
+3044 
-3049 VTVPTDVNVVR
+3049 VR

-3084 WLADVGEGKHT
+3084 WLADVGEGKHI

-3104 GNKTTQQLDF
+3104 GNQTTQKLDF
-3114 IIDTLLSE
+3114 IIDTMLSE
-3122 PTIVLDNTD
+3122 PTIVLDSTD

-3137 DNLTNVNKPTF
+3137 DNLTNANKPTF
-3148 LLGNIDADARYVT
+3148 ILGNIDADARYVT
-3161 VEVQHG
+3161 VEVQYG

-3319 LSTPTIAM
+3319 LSTPTITM

-3347 FTIGNIDADAHSV
+3347 FTIGNIDSDAQSV

-3412 PLVVTVD
+3412 PLIVTVD

-3465 GANWVSATQGIEGV
+3465 GANWVSAAQGIEGV

-3615 TVDTQIAIDRIE
+3615 TVDTQIAIDHIE

-3714 IDITLLTPTIE
+3714 IDITLMTPTIE

-3851 IHQVDSDV
+3851 IRQVDSDV

-4268 TIENTGGNLT
+4268 TIENTGENLT

-4309 RIEIDTQVQIDS
+4309 KIEIDTQVQIDS

-4524 ESAVDNITSVTT
+4524 ESAVDNITSVTK

-4546 DIDTVVIRINGVSYS
+4546 DIDTVVIRINGVSYP

-4894 TAVDVTIDTEV
+4894 TAVDLTIDTEV

-5296 SLDDLITNHNKPV
+5296 SLDDLITSHNKPV

-5378 STFIDNPAMVAGSDN
+5378 STFIDNPVMMAGSDN

-5407 TFSIFGEM
+5407 AFSIYGEM

-5471 FTIDTF
+5471 FTIDTL

-5537 NEKGHWQMPVNPLYF
+5537 NDKGHWQMPVNPLYF

-5578 VDTHIKV
+5578 VDTHIQV
-5585 FTSELDDNKSSSKTE
+5585 FTSELDDNKSSSKTD
-5600 WWSNSDLITM
+5600 WWSNSSTITM
-5610 RGTGEIGATVSL
+5610 RGMGEIGATVSL

-5636 TGRWE
+5636 NGQWE
-5641 LSTDKL
+5641 LSTDQL
-5647 PEGTYDIS
+5647 PEGKYDITLS
-5655 LVIEDSAGN
+5655 IEDNAGN
-5664 RWEDVREIFIDRTPP
+5664 RKEEVHEIFIDRTPP

-5711 EGNTY
+5711 NGNTY

-5930 DGNYTLSVTVVDR
+5930 DGTYTLSVTVVDR

-5961 TVTADSQHDDAS
+5961 TVTADSQHNDAS

-5999 EPSAAEESVV
+5999 VPSVAEESVV
-6009 KVTAYSITLLNA
+6009 KETAYSITLLNA

-6038 ISVPENIVNVSIMFE
+6038 ISVPENIVNVSVMFE

-6086 DKDNDFLIKEKTFSV
+6086 DKDDDFLIKEKTFSV

-6107 IVNAMNVR
+6107 IVNAMNAR
-6115 GKTEDDINDSPSTS
+6115 GKAEDDINDSPSTS

>member
-159 SKQIEEMLQNF
+159 SKQMEEMLQEF

-393 YEFKDNE
+393 YEFRDNE

-431 APEKPTIELDDSSD
+431 PPEKPTIELDDNSD

-533 FSAEIETTNDSGIV
+533 FSAEIETTDDSGIV

-630 VPPTVSLEDY
+630 LPPTVSLEDY

-726 VVPPK
+726 VVSPK

-806 DPLGRTS
+806 APLGRTS

-952 TAAPYSTVKLYIDG
+952 TAAPYSTVKLYVDG

-1030 PDSDSGISDDN
+1030 PDSDSGIADDN

-1103 EDIAGNKANSAIF
+1103 EDIAGNKANSAVF

-1186 LFIPG
+1186 LFTPG

-1203 KVEDKAGNTNY
+1203 KVEDKAGNTSY

-1323 SVPVIVLDS
+1323 SVPVIVLNS
-1332 ADDTGIQ
+1332 ADDTGVQ
-1339 GDNMTNSTQPTFAL
+1339 GDNMTNRTQPTFAL

-1382 GGWTFTPPTSW
+1382 GGWTFTPTASW
-1393 ADGDYTLSVSVE
+1393 TDGDYTLSVSVE

-1438 PDDNLTNNVRPHFQV
+1438 PNDNLTNNVRPHFQV

-1464 SIDGGKTWFNATQS
+1464 SIDGGKTWVTAAQK
-1478 ATPGVWDYIW
+1478 AAGVWEYIW
-1488 PDDVADG
+1488 PDDVTDG
-1495 GYTLTVEATDEAG
+1495 SHTLTVEATDEAG

-1539 GDNITNVKTPG
+1539 GDNITSVKTPG

-1631 LVNDSGIPGDNLTNE
+1631 LVNDSGIPDDNLTNE

-1700 VEASD
+1700 VEATD
-1705 KAGNKTTQKLDFT
+1705 KAGNKTTQKLDFI
-1718 IDTILSEPTIT
+1718 IDTLLSEPTIT

-2019 DTQITIDHI
+2019 DTQIAIDHI
-2028 ELVNDSGIPDDN
+2028 ELVNDSGIPNDN

-2105 GNKTTQQLDFIID
+2105 GNKTTQKLDFIID
-2118 TLLSEPTIVLDN
+2118 TLLSEPTIVLDS

-2135 TKGDHLTNVNK
+2135 TKGDNLTNVNK

-2202 VEDEAGNEKHSA
+2202 VEDDAGNVKYSA

-2229 ELVNDNGI
+2229 ELVNDSGTR
-2237 PGDNMTND
+2237 GDNLTND
-2245 AHPQFRVTVPGD
+2245 ANPHFRITVPGD

-2265 DGGVTWVKATQSATP
+2265 DGGVTWVKATQSVTP

-2338 GDNMTNHTQP
+2338 GDNMTNRTQP

-2353 HIDDDAV
+2353 QIDDDAV

-2374 FDATKDAG
+2374 FDATKGTG

-2479 PGVWDYIWPD
+2479 PGVWDY
-2489 DVADGGYT
+2489 
-2497 LTVEAT
+2497 
-2503 DEAGNKATQT
+2503 
-2513 LDFTIDTT
+2513 
-2521 LSVPTLSLDSADDSG
+2521 
-2536 IAGDNITNVKTP
+2536 
-2548 GFTLNNIDTDVS
+2548 
-2560 RVIVEVM
+2560 
-2567 HNGIKQEVPLVQT
+2567 
-2580 GGQWRFAPTSD
+2580 
-2591 WADGDYIL
+2591 
-2599 TVKVEDRAGNVKQSA
+2599 
-2614 PLTVTVDTHIAIDRI
+2614 
-2629 ELVNDSGIP
+2629 
-2638 GDNLTNEARPHFQV
+2638 
-2652 TVPAD
+2652 
-2657 VNGVRL
+2657 
-2663 SIDGG
+2663 
-2668 KTWFDA
+2668 
-2674 TQSATSGVWDYTWLT
+2674 
-2689 NVANGP
+2689 
-2695 HTLMVEASD
+2695 
-2704 KAGNKTTQKLDFTI
+2704 
-2718 DTILSEPTITLD
+2718 
-2730 SADDSAAGD
+2730 
-2739 NITNVKMPGF
+2739 
-2749 TLGNID
+2749 
-2755 ADVTK
+2755 
-2760 VVVTVAHDG
+2760 
-2769 KNQQIELIK
+2769 
-2778 NGGVWRFTPGA
+2778 
-2789 AWTDG
+2789 
-2794 DYTLTVKVED
+2794 
-2804 KAGNTNY
+2804 
-2811 SAPLTVTIDT
+2811 
-2821 QTSIDRIELLNDTG
+2821 
-2835 IVGDNLTNEARPQ
+2835 
-2848 FHITVPT
+2848 
-2855 DVNSVQLSLDGGINW
+2855 
-2870 VNATLTSDGVWEYI
+2870 
-2884 WPTDLVENTYT
+2884 
-2895 LTVKATD
+2895 
-2902 VAGNTA
+2902 
-2908 TETLNF
+2908 
-2914 IIDTTLSTPTITLD
+2914 
-2928 SADDSGTANDNKTN
+2928 
-2942 VKTPG
+2942 
-2947 FIIGG
+2947 
-2952 IDSDVTQVVVQVMR
+2952 
-2966 DGHSEEVELTQ
+2966 
-2977 TNGQWRFVP
+2977 
-2986 GSAWTDGDYTLTVTV
+2986 
-3001 KDEAG
+3001 
-3006 NIRHS
+3006 
-3011 APLTVTID
+3011 
-3019 TQITIDHIELV
+3019 
-3030 NDSGIPDDNLTNNV
+3030 
-3044 RPHFQ
+3044 
-3049 VTVPTDVNVVR
+3049 
-3060 LSIDGGKTWF
+3060 
-3070 NATQSATPG
+3070 
-3079 VWDYT
+3079 T

-3104 GNKTTQQLDF
+3104 GNQTTQQLDF

-3148 LLGNIDADARYVT
+3148 LLGNIDVDARYVT
-3161 VEVQHG
+3161 VEVLHG

-3397 TVEVTDNAG
+3397 TVEVQDNAG

-3412 PLVVTVD
+3412 PLIVTVD

-3465 GANWVSATQGIEGV
+3465 GANWVSAAQGIEGV

-3492 HTLTVMVTDRAGNT
+3492 HILTVMVTDRAGNT

-4072 ATKVGA
+4072 AIKVGA

-4309 RIEIDTQVQIDS
+4309 QIEIDTQVQIDS

-4373 QWEFTAGSA
+4373 QWQFTAGSA

-4499 KEVSFTIDTIVSDP
+4499 KEVSFTIDTVVSDP
-4513 SIDLLDADDTG
+4513 RIDLLDADDTG
-4524 ESAVDNITSVTT
+4524 ESAVDNITSITK

-4546 DIDTVVIRINGVSYS
+4546 DIDTVVIRINGVSYP

-4618 SDTGNSNSDNLTN
+4618 SDTGSSNSDNLTN

-4655 SGREVLKQTITVG
+4655 SGREVLKHTITVG

-4720 PSIDDQH
+4720 PSIDDQY
-4727 EATSLRPEFKGFA
+4727 EATSLRPEFKGLA

-4832 PTLIGST
+4832 PTLVGNT
-4839 LPNTIV
+4839 LPNAIV

-4946 KAIAYTTGA
+4946 KAIAYTTGT

-5078 GNSQQKEILI
+5078 GNSQQKDILI

-5251 DGTFNIHF
+5251 DGKFNIHF

-5296 SLDDLITNHNKPV
+5296 SLDDLITSHNKPV

-5378 STFIDNPAMVAGSDN
+5378 STFIDNPVMMAGSDN

-5407 TFSIFGEM
+5407 AFSIFGEM

-5537 NEKGHWQMPVNPLYF
+5537 NDKGHWQMPVNPLYF

-5578 VDTHIKV
+5578 VDTHIQV
-5585 FTSELDDNKSSSKTE
+5585 FTSELDDNKSSSKTD
-5600 WWSNSDLITM
+5600 WWSNSSTITM
-5610 RGTGEIGATVSL
+5610 RGMGEIGATVSL

-5636 TGRWE
+5636 NGQWE
-5641 LSTDKL
+5641 LSTDQL
-5647 PEGTYDIS
+5647 PEGKYDITLS
-5655 LVIEDSAGN
+5655 IEDNAGN
-5664 RWEDVREIFIDRTPP
+5664 RKEEVHEIFIDRTPP

-5711 EGNTY
+5711 NGNTY

-5745 IGNRSDDVPLDIMKE
+5745 IGNRSDDVSLDIMKE
-5760 VPVISLSPDSDSGT
+5760 TPVISLSPDSDSGT
-5774 VGDNITRDKQPTF
+5774 AGDNITRDNQPTF

-5881 HTQPKFTLQHID
+5881 HNHTQPKFTLQHID

-5900 VNVTHNGVTDIY
+5900 VNVTHNGVTDTY

-5930 DGNYTLSVTVVDR
+5930 DGTYTLSVTVVDR
-5943 AGNSQQSASL
+5943 AGNSLQSASL
-5953 AVTVDSTV
+5953 EVTVDSTV

-5973 DDATATAVTPPE
+5973 DDATPTAVTPPE

-5999 EPSAAEESVV
+5999 VASAAEESVV
-6009 KVTAYSITLLNA
+6009 KETAYSITLLNA

-6038 ISVPENIVNVSIMFE
+6038 ISVPENIVNVSVMFE

-6086 DKDNDFLIKEKTFSV
+6086 DKDDDFLIKEKTFSV

-6107 IVNAMNVR
+6107 IVNAMNAR

>member
-2118 TLLSEPTIVLDN
+2118 TLLSEPTIVLDS

-2427 NIELVNDSGIPDDN
+2427 N
-2441 LTNNVRPHFQVTVP
+2441 
-2455 TDVNV
+2455 
-2460 VRLSID
+2460 
-2466 GGKTWFNATQSAT
+2466 
-2479 PGVWDYIWPD
+2479 
-2489 DVADGGYT
+2489 
-2497 LTVEAT
+2497 
-2503 DEAGNKATQT
+2503 
-2513 LDFTIDTT
+2513 
-2521 LSVPTLSLDSADDSG
+2521 
-2536 IAGDNITNVKTP
+2536 
-2548 GFTLNNIDTDVS
+2548 
-2560 RVIVEVM
+2560 
-2567 HNGIKQEVPLVQT
+2567 
-2580 GGQWRFAPTSD
+2580 
-2591 WADGDYIL
+2591 
-2599 TVKVEDRAGNVKQSA
+2599 
-2614 PLTVTVDTHIAIDRI
+2614 
-2629 ELVNDSGIP
+2629 
-2638 GDNLTNEARPHFQV
+2638 
-2652 TVPAD
+2652 
-2657 VNGVRL
+2657 
-2663 SIDGG
+2663 
-2668 KTWFDA
+2668 
-2674 TQSATSGVWDYTWLT
+2674 
-2689 NVANGP
+2689 
-2695 HTLMVEASD
+2695 
-2704 KAGNKTTQKLDFTI
+2704 
-2718 DTILSEPTITLD
+2718 
-2730 SADDSAAGD
+2730 
-2739 NITNVKMPGF
+2739 
-2749 TLGNID
+2749 
-2755 ADVTK
+2755 
-2760 VVVTVAHDG
+2760 
-2769 KNQQIELIK
+2769 
-2778 NGGVWRFTPGA
+2778 
-2789 AWTDG
+2789 
-2794 DYTLTVKVED
+2794 
-2804 KAGNTNY
+2804 
-2811 SAPLTVTIDT
+2811 
-2821 QTSIDRIELLNDTG
+2821 
-2835 IVGDNLTNEARPQ
+2835 
-2848 FHITVPT
+2848 
-2855 DVNSVQLSLDGGINW
+2855 
-2870 VNATLTSDGVWEYI
+2870 
-2884 WPTDLVENTYT
+2884 
-2895 LTVKATD
+2895 
-2902 VAGNTA
+2902 
-2908 TETLNF
+2908 
-2914 IIDTTLSTPTITLD
+2914 
-2928 SADDSGTANDNKTN
+2928 
-2942 VKTPG
+2942 
-2947 FIIGG
+2947 
-2952 IDSDVTQVVVQVMR
+2952 
-2966 DGHSEEVELTQ
+2966 
-2977 TNGQWRFVP
+2977 
-2986 GSAWTDGDYTLTVTV
+2986 
-3001 KDEAG
+3001 
-3006 NIRHS
+3006 
-3011 APLTVTID
+3011 
-3019 TQITIDHIELV
+3019 IELV

-4441 EISARE
+4441 EISSRE

-4546 DIDTVVIRINGVSYS
+4546 DIDTVVIRINGVSYP

>member
-431 APEKPTIELDDSSD
+431 PPEKPTIELDDSSD

-593 FTSDSVEGI
+593 FTSDSVEGV

-617 DFSFSYVIDTIAP
+617 DFSFSYVIDTVAP
-630 VPPTVSLEDY
+630 VPPTVSLEDF

-1030 PDSDSGISDDN
+1030 PDSDSGVSDDN

-1056 PDIISVQVWDAMS
+1056 PDIISVQVWDAAS

-1103 EDIAGNKANSAIF
+1103 EDIAGNKANSAVF

-1382 GGWTFTPPTSW
+1382 GGWSFTPTGAW

-1438 PDDNLTNNVRPHFQV
+1438 PNDNLTNNVRPHFQV

-1478 ATPGVWDYIW
+1478 ATPGAWDYIW

-1495 GYTLTVEATDEAG
+1495 GYTLTVEATDKAG
-1508 NKATQTLDFTIDTT
+1508 NKTTQELDFTIDTT

-1700 VEASD
+1700 VEATD

-2019 DTQITIDHI
+2019 DTQI
-2028 ELVNDSGIPDDN
+2028 
-2040 LTNNVRPHFQVTVPT
+2040 
-2055 DVNVVRLSIDGG
+2055 
-2067 KTWFNATQSATPG
+2067 A
-2080 VWDYTWLADVG
+2080 
-2091 EGKHTL
+2091 
-2097 TVEATDKA
+2097 
-2105 GNKTTQQLDFIID
+2105 
-2118 TLLSEPTIVLDN
+2118 
-2130 TDDSG
+2130 
-2135 TKGDHLTNVNK
+2135 
-2146 PTFLL
+2146 
-2151 GNIDAD
+2151 
-2157 ARYVTVEVQHGGTK
+2157 
-2171 EVLTATK
+2171 
-2178 DATGNWSVTP
+2178 
-2188 TGTWADGDYTLTVR
+2188 
-2202 VEDEAGNEKHSA
+2202 
-2214 SLTVTVDTQITIDVI
+2214 
-2229 ELVNDNGI
+2229 
-2237 PGDNMTND
+2237 
-2245 AHPQFRVTVPGD
+2245 
-2257 VNEVSLSI
+2257 
-2265 DGGVTWVKATQSATP
+2265 
-2280 GVWNYTW
+2280 
-2287 PGTVP
+2287 
-2292 DGDYTLNV
+2292 
-2300 KATDNAGN
+2300 
-2308 TVTETLHF
+2308 
-2316 TIDTTL
+2316 
-2322 STPVIV
+2322 
-2328 LDSADDSGVH
+2328 
-2338 GDNMTNHTQP
+2338 
-2348 TFALQ
+2348 
-2353 HIDDDAV
+2353 
-2360 RVTVSVEHGGVTTT
+2360 
-2374 FDATKDAG
+2374 
-2382 GWTFTPT
+2382 
-2389 GAWADGD
+2389 
-2396 YTLSVSVEDK
+2396 
-2406 AGNTSHSASL
+2406 
-2416 TVTVDTQIAIN
+2416 
-2427 NIELVNDSGIPDDN
+2427 
-2441 LTNNVRPHFQVTVP
+2441 
-2455 TDVNV
+2455 
-2460 VRLSID
+2460 
-2466 GGKTWFNATQSAT
+2466 
-2479 PGVWDYIWPD
+2479 
-2489 DVADGGYT
+2489 
-2497 LTVEAT
+2497 
-2503 DEAGNKATQT
+2503 
-2513 LDFTIDTT
+2513 
-2521 LSVPTLSLDSADDSG
+2521 
-2536 IAGDNITNVKTP
+2536 
-2548 GFTLNNIDTDVS
+2548 
-2560 RVIVEVM
+2560 
-2567 HNGIKQEVPLVQT
+2567 
-2580 GGQWRFAPTSD
+2580 
-2591 WADGDYIL
+2591 
-2599 TVKVEDRAGNVKQSA
+2599 
-2614 PLTVTVDTHIAIDRI
+2614 
-2629 ELVNDSGIP
+2629 
-2638 GDNLTNEARPHFQV
+2638 
-2652 TVPAD
+2652 
-2657 VNGVRL
+2657 
-2663 SIDGG
+2663 
-2668 KTWFDA
+2668 
-2674 TQSATSGVWDYTWLT
+2674 
-2689 NVANGP
+2689 
-2695 HTLMVEASD
+2695 
-2704 KAGNKTTQKLDFTI
+2704 
-2718 DTILSEPTITLD
+2718 
-2730 SADDSAAGD
+2730 
-2739 NITNVKMPGF
+2739 
-2749 TLGNID
+2749 
-2755 ADVTK
+2755 
-2760 VVVTVAHDG
+2760 
-2769 KNQQIELIK
+2769 
-2778 NGGVWRFTPGA
+2778 
-2789 AWTDG
+2789 
-2794 DYTLTVKVED
+2794 
-2804 KAGNTNY
+2804 
-2811 SAPLTVTIDT
+2811 
-2821 QTSIDRIELLNDTG
+2821 
-2835 IVGDNLTNEARPQ
+2835 
-2848 FHITVPT
+2848 
-2855 DVNSVQLSLDGGINW
+2855 
-2870 VNATLTSDGVWEYI
+2870 
-2884 WPTDLVENTYT
+2884 
-2895 LTVKATD
+2895 
-2902 VAGNTA
+2902 
-2908 TETLNF
+2908 
-2914 IIDTTLSTPTITLD
+2914 
-2928 SADDSGTANDNKTN
+2928 
-2942 VKTPG
+2942 
-2947 FIIGG
+2947 
-2952 IDSDVTQVVVQVMR
+2952 
-2966 DGHSEEVELTQ
+2966 
-2977 TNGQWRFVP
+2977 
-2986 GSAWTDGDYTLTVTV
+2986 
-3001 KDEAG
+3001 
-3006 NIRHS
+3006 
-3011 APLTVTID
+3011 
-3019 TQITIDHIELV
+3019 IDHIELV

-3173 TATKGATGIWSVT
+3173 TATKDATGNWSVTPTGTWADGDYTLTVRVEDEAGNEKHSASLTVTVDTQITIDAIELVNDNGIPGDNMTNDAHPQFRVTVPGDVNEVSLSIDGGVTWVKATQSATPGVWNYTWPGTVPDGDYTLNVKATDNAGNTVTETLHFTIDTTLSVPVIVLNSADDTGVQGDNMTNRTQPTFALQHIDDDAVRVTVSVEHGGVTTTFDATKGTGGWSFTPTGAWADGDYTLSVSVEDKAGNTSHSASLTVTVDTQIAINNIELVNDSGIPDDNLTNNVRPHFQVTVPTDVNVVRLSIDGGKTWFNATQSATPGVWDYTWLADVGEGKHTLTVEATDKAGNQTTQKLDFIIDTMLSEPTIVLDSTDDSGTKGDNLTNANKPTFILGNIDADARYVTVEVQYGGTKEVLTATKGATGIWSVT

-3194 DYTLTVRVEDD
+3194 DYMLTVRVEDD

-3319 LSTPTIAM
+3319 LSTPTITM

-3347 FTIGNIDADAHSV
+3347 FTIGNIDSDAQSV

-3412 PLVVTVD
+3412 PLIVTVD

-3465 GANWVSATQGIEGV
+3465 GANWVSAAQGIEGV

-3615 TVDTQIAIDRIE
+3615 TVDTQIAIDHIE

-3714 IDITLLTPTIE
+3714 IDITLMTPTIE

-3851 IHQVDSDV
+3851 IRQVDSDV

-4309 RIEIDTQVQIDS
+4309 KIEIDTQVQIDS

-4524 ESAVDNITSVTT
+4524 ESAVDNITSVTK

-4546 DIDTVVIRINGVSYS
+4546 DIDTVVIRINGVSYP

-4618 SDTGNSNSDNLTN
+4618 SDTGSSNSDNLTN

-4720 PSIDDQH
+4720 PSIDDQY
-4727 EATSLRPEFKGFA
+4727 EATSLRPEFKGLA

-4832 PTLIGST
+4832 PTLIGNT
-4839 LPNTIV
+4839 LPNAIV

-4879 QVGIVNPRDNSELRS
+4879 QVGIVNPRDNSELCS

-5041 QGVVIATLVV
+5041 QGGVIATLVV

-5251 DGTFNIHF
+5251 DGKFNIHF

-5296 SLDDLITNHNKPV
+5296 SLDDLITSHNKPV

-5378 STFIDNPAMVAGSDN
+5378 STFIDNPVMIAGSDN

-5407 TFSIFGEM
+5407 AFSIFGEM

-5471 FTIDTF
+5471 FTIDTL

-5537 NEKGHWQMPVNPLYF
+5537 NDKGHWQMPVNPLYF

-5578 VDTHIKV
+5578 VDTHIQV
-5585 FTSELDDNKSSSKTE
+5585 FTSELDDNKSSSKTD
-5600 WWSNSDLITM
+5600 WWSNSSTITM
-5610 RGTGEIGATVSL
+5610 RGMGEIGATVSL

-5636 TGRWE
+5636 NGQWE
-5641 LSTDKL
+5641 LSTDQL
-5647 PEGTYDIS
+5647 PEGKYDITLS
-5655 LVIEDSAGN
+5655 IEDNAGN
-5664 RWEDVREIFIDRTPP
+5664 RKEEVHEIFIDRTPP

-5711 EGNTY
+5711 NGNTY

-5760 VPVISLSPDSDSGT
+5760 TPVISLSPDSDSGT
-5774 VGDNITRDKQPTF
+5774 AGDNITRDNQPTF

-5881 HTQPKFTLQHID
+5881 HNHTQPKFTLQHID

-5900 VNVTHNGVTDIY
+5900 VNVTHNGVTDTY

-5961 TVTADSQHDDAS
+5961 TVTADSQHNDAS
-5973 DDATATAVTPPE
+5973 DDATAIAVTPPE

-5999 EPSAAEESVV
+5999 VPSVAEESVV
-6009 KVTAYSITLLNA
+6009 KETAYSITLLNA

-6038 ISVPENIVNVSIMFE
+6038 ISVPENIVNVSVMFE
-6053 GEEFTLPITNQKAIF
+6053 GEEFTLPIINQKAIF

-6081 DVKFI
+6081 DVKYL
-6086 DKDNDFLIKEKTFSV
+6086 DKDDDFLIKEKTFSV

-6107 IVNAMNVR
+6107 IVNAMNAR

>member
-36 DMNITTPRGSVI
+36 DMNITTPHGSVI

-533 FSAEIETTNDSGIV
+533 FSAEIETTDDSGIV

-593 FTSDSVEGI
+593 FTSDSVEGV

-617 DFSFSYVIDTIAP
+617 DFSFSYVIDTVAP
-630 VPPTVSLEDY
+630 VPPTVSLEDF

-1030 PDSDSGISDDN
+1030 PDSDSGIADDN

-1103 EDIAGNKANSAIF
+1103 EDIAGNKANSAVF

-1382 GGWTFTPPTSW
+1382 GGWSFTPTGAW

-1438 PDDNLTNNVRPHFQV
+1438 PNDNLTNNVRPHFQV

-1478 ATPGVWDYIW
+1478 ATPGAWDYIW

-1495 GYTLTVEATDEAG
+1495 GYTLTVEATDKAG
-1508 NKATQTLDFTIDTT
+1508 NKTTQELDFTIDTT

-2118 TLLSEPTIVLDN
+2118 TLLSEPTIVLDS

-2135 TKGDHLTNVNK
+2135 TKGDNLTNVNK

-2322 STPVIV
+2322 SVPVIV
-2328 LDSADDSGVH
+2328 LNSADDTGVQ
-2338 GDNMTNHTQP
+2338 GDNMTNSTQP

-2374 FDATKDAG
+2374 FDATKGVG
-2382 GWTFTPT
+2382 GWSFTPT

-2441 LTNNVRPHFQVTVP
+2441 LTNNVRPHFQVKVP
-2455 TDVNV
+2455 TDVN
-2460 VRLSID
+2460 
-2466 GGKTWFNATQSAT
+2466 
-2479 PGVWDYIWPD
+2479 
-2489 DVADGGYT
+2489 
-2497 LTVEAT
+2497 E
-2503 DEAGNKATQT
+2503 
-2513 LDFTIDTT
+2513 
-2521 LSVPTLSLDSADDSG
+2521 
-2536 IAGDNITNVKTP
+2536 
-2548 GFTLNNIDTDVS
+2548 
-2560 RVIVEVM
+2560 
-2567 HNGIKQEVPLVQT
+2567 
-2580 GGQWRFAPTSD
+2580 
-2591 WADGDYIL
+2591 
-2599 TVKVEDRAGNVKQSA
+2599 
-2614 PLTVTVDTHIAIDRI
+2614 
-2629 ELVNDSGIP
+2629 
-2638 GDNLTNEARPHFQV
+2638 
-2652 TVPAD
+2652 
-2657 VNGVRL
+2657 
-2663 SIDGG
+2663 
-2668 KTWFDA
+2668 
-2674 TQSATSGVWDYTWLT
+2674 
-2689 NVANGP
+2689 
-2695 HTLMVEASD
+2695 
-2704 KAGNKTTQKLDFTI
+2704 
-2718 DTILSEPTITLD
+2718 
-2730 SADDSAAGD
+2730 
-2739 NITNVKMPGF
+2739 
-2749 TLGNID
+2749 
-2755 ADVTK
+2755 
-2760 VVVTVAHDG
+2760 
-2769 KNQQIELIK
+2769 
-2778 NGGVWRFTPGA
+2778 
-2789 AWTDG
+2789 
-2794 DYTLTVKVED
+2794 
-2804 KAGNTNY
+2804 
-2811 SAPLTVTIDT
+2811 
-2821 QTSIDRIELLNDTG
+2821 
-2835 IVGDNLTNEARPQ
+2835 
-2848 FHITVPT
+2848 
-2855 DVNSVQLSLDGGINW
+2855 
-2870 VNATLTSDGVWEYI
+2870 
-2884 WPTDLVENTYT
+2884 
-2895 LTVKATD
+2895 
-2902 VAGNTA
+2902 
-2908 TETLNF
+2908 
-2914 IIDTTLSTPTITLD
+2914 
-2928 SADDSGTANDNKTN
+2928 
-2942 VKTPG
+2942 
-2947 FIIGG
+2947 
-2952 IDSDVTQVVVQVMR
+2952 
-2966 DGHSEEVELTQ
+2966 
-2977 TNGQWRFVP
+2977 
-2986 GSAWTDGDYTLTVTV
+2986 
-3001 KDEAG
+3001 
-3006 NIRHS
+3006 
-3011 APLTVTID
+3011 
-3019 TQITIDHIELV
+3019 
-3030 NDSGIPDDNLTNNV
+3030 
-3044 RPHFQ
+3044 
-3049 VTVPTDVNVVR
+3049 VR

-3104 GNKTTQQLDF
+3104 GNQTTQKLDF
-3114 IIDTLLSE
+3114 IIDTMLSE
-3122 PTIVLDNTD
+3122 PTIVLDSTD

-3137 DNLTNVNKPTF
+3137 DNLTNANKPTF
-3148 LLGNIDADARYVT
+3148 ILGNIDADARYVT
-3161 VEVQHG
+3161 VEVQYG

-3319 LSTPTIAM
+3319 LSTPTITM

-3347 FTIGNIDADAHSV
+3347 FTIGNIDSDAQSV

-3412 PLVVTVD
+3412 PLIVTVD

-3465 GANWVSATQGIEGV
+3465 GANWVSAAQGIEGV

-3615 TVDTQIAIDRIE
+3615 TVDTQIAIDHIE

-3714 IDITLLTPTIE
+3714 IDITLMTPTIE

-3851 IHQVDSDV
+3851 IRQVDSDV

-4309 RIEIDTQVQIDS
+4309 KIEIDTQVQIDS

-4524 ESAVDNITSVTT
+4524 ESAVDNITSVTK

-4546 DIDTVVIRINGVSYS
+4546 DIDTVVIRINGVSYP

-4894 TAVDVTIDTEV
+4894 TAVDLTIDTEV

-5296 SLDDLITNHNKPV
+5296 SLDDLITSHNKPV

-5378 STFIDNPAMVAGSDN
+5378 STFIDNPVMMAGSDN

-5407 TFSIFGEM
+5407 AFSIYGEM

-5471 FTIDTF
+5471 FTIDTL

-5537 NEKGHWQMPVNPLYF
+5537 NDKGHWQMPVNPLYF

-5578 VDTHIKV
+5578 VDTHIQV
-5585 FTSELDDNKSSSKTE
+5585 FTSELDDNKSSSKTD
-5600 WWSNSDLITM
+5600 WWSNSSTITM
-5610 RGTGEIGATVSL
+5610 RGMGEIGATVSL

-5636 TGRWE
+5636 NGQWE
-5641 LSTDKL
+5641 LSTDQL
-5647 PEGTYDIS
+5647 PEGKYDITLS
-5655 LVIEDSAGN
+5655 IEDNAGN
-5664 RWEDVREIFIDRTPP
+5664 RKEEVHEIFIDRTPP

-5711 EGNTY
+5711 NGNTY

-5930 DGNYTLSVTVVDR
+5930 DGTYTLSVTVVDR

-5961 TVTADSQHDDAS
+5961 TVTADSQHNDAS

-5999 EPSAAEESVV
+5999 VPSVAEESVV
-6009 KVTAYSITLLNA
+6009 KETAYSITLLNA

-6038 ISVPENIVNVSIMFE
+6038 ISVPENIVNVSVMFE

-6086 DKDNDFLIKEKTFSV
+6086 DKDDDFLIKEKTFSV

-6107 IVNAMNVR
+6107 IVNAMNAR
-6115 GKTEDDINDSPSTS
+6115 GKAEDDINDSPSTS

>member
-2118 TLLSEPTIVLDN
+2118 TLLSEPTIVLDS

-2427 NIELVNDSGIPDDN
+2427 N
-2441 LTNNVRPHFQVTVP
+2441 
-2455 TDVNV
+2455 
-2460 VRLSID
+2460 
-2466 GGKTWFNATQSAT
+2466 
-2479 PGVWDYIWPD
+2479 
-2489 DVADGGYT
+2489 
-2497 LTVEAT
+2497 
-2503 DEAGNKATQT
+2503 
-2513 LDFTIDTT
+2513 
-2521 LSVPTLSLDSADDSG
+2521 
-2536 IAGDNITNVKTP
+2536 
-2548 GFTLNNIDTDVS
+2548 
-2560 RVIVEVM
+2560 
-2567 HNGIKQEVPLVQT
+2567 
-2580 GGQWRFAPTSD
+2580 
-2591 WADGDYIL
+2591 
-2599 TVKVEDRAGNVKQSA
+2599 
-2614 PLTVTVDTHIAIDRI
+2614 
-2629 ELVNDSGIP
+2629 
-2638 GDNLTNEARPHFQV
+2638 
-2652 TVPAD
+2652 
-2657 VNGVRL
+2657 
-2663 SIDGG
+2663 
-2668 KTWFDA
+2668 
-2674 TQSATSGVWDYTWLT
+2674 
-2689 NVANGP
+2689 
-2695 HTLMVEASD
+2695 
-2704 KAGNKTTQKLDFTI
+2704 
-2718 DTILSEPTITLD
+2718 
-2730 SADDSAAGD
+2730 
-2739 NITNVKMPGF
+2739 
-2749 TLGNID
+2749 
-2755 ADVTK
+2755 
-2760 VVVTVAHDG
+2760 
-2769 KNQQIELIK
+2769 
-2778 NGGVWRFTPGA
+2778 
-2789 AWTDG
+2789 
-2794 DYTLTVKVED
+2794 
-2804 KAGNTNY
+2804 
-2811 SAPLTVTIDT
+2811 
-2821 QTSIDRIELLNDTG
+2821 
-2835 IVGDNLTNEARPQ
+2835 
-2848 FHITVPT
+2848 
-2855 DVNSVQLSLDGGINW
+2855 
-2870 VNATLTSDGVWEYI
+2870 
-2884 WPTDLVENTYT
+2884 
-2895 LTVKATD
+2895 
-2902 VAGNTA
+2902 
-2908 TETLNF
+2908 
-2914 IIDTTLSTPTITLD
+2914 
-2928 SADDSGTANDNKTN
+2928 
-2942 VKTPG
+2942 
-2947 FIIGG
+2947 
-2952 IDSDVTQVVVQVMR
+2952 
-2966 DGHSEEVELTQ
+2966 
-2977 TNGQWRFVP
+2977 
-2986 GSAWTDGDYTLTVTV
+2986 
-3001 KDEAG
+3001 
-3006 NIRHS
+3006 
-3011 APLTVTID
+3011 
-3019 TQITIDHIELV
+3019 IELV

-3935 GVQNDQLTNVAK
+3935 GEQNDQLTNVAK

-4242 NKPVFIIGNV
+4242 NKLVFIIGNV

-4546 DIDTVVIRINGVSYS
+4546 DIDTVVIRINGVSYP

>member
-36 DMNITTPRGSVI
+36 DMNITTPHGSVI

-94 LVDSAQVEKKGNGK
+94 LVDSAQVEKKGDGK

-114 EEELKKQLDDAEN
+114 EEELKKQLDEAEN

-445 SGIKNDNITNS
+445 SGIKNDSITNS

-533 FSAEIETTNDSGIV
+533 FSAEIETTDDSGIV

-593 FTSDSVEGI
+593 FTSDSVEGV

-617 DFSFSYVIDTIAP
+617 DFSFSYVIDTVAP
-630 VPPTVSLEDY
+630 VPPTVSLEDF

-1056 PDIISVQVWDAMS
+1056 PDIISVQVWDAAS

-1103 EDIAGNKANSAIF
+1103 EDIAGNKANSAVF

-1186 LFIPG
+1186 LFTPG

-1323 SVPVIVLDS
+1323 SVPVIVLNS
-1332 ADDTGIQ
+1332 ADDTGVQ

-1377 ATKGT
+1377 ATKGV
-1382 GGWTFTPPTSW
+1382 GGWSFTPTGAW

-1464 SIDGGKTWFNATQS
+1464 SIDGGKTWFNATQN

-1508 NKATQTLDFTIDTT
+1508 NKTTQTLDFTIDTT

-1562 VIVEVM
+1562 VTVEVM

-1678 ATSGVWDYTWLTN
+1678 ATPGVWDYTWLTN

-1705 KAGNKTTQKLDFT
+1705 KAGNKTTQKLDFI
-1718 IDTILSEPTIT
+1718 IDTMLSEPTIT

-1868 INWVNATLTS
+1868 INWVNATLTP

-2019 DTQITIDHI
+2019 DTQI
-2028 ELVNDSGIPDDN
+2028 
-2040 LTNNVRPHFQVTVPT
+2040 
-2055 DVNVVRLSIDGG
+2055 
-2067 KTWFNATQSATPG
+2067 A
-2080 VWDYTWLADVG
+2080 
-2091 EGKHTL
+2091 
-2097 TVEATDKA
+2097 
-2105 GNKTTQQLDFIID
+2105 
-2118 TLLSEPTIVLDN
+2118 
-2130 TDDSG
+2130 
-2135 TKGDHLTNVNK
+2135 
-2146 PTFLL
+2146 
-2151 GNIDAD
+2151 
-2157 ARYVTVEVQHGGTK
+2157 
-2171 EVLTATK
+2171 
-2178 DATGNWSVTP
+2178 
-2188 TGTWADGDYTLTVR
+2188 
-2202 VEDEAGNEKHSA
+2202 
-2214 SLTVTVDTQITIDVI
+2214 
-2229 ELVNDNGI
+2229 
-2237 PGDNMTND
+2237 
-2245 AHPQFRVTVPGD
+2245 
-2257 VNEVSLSI
+2257 
-2265 DGGVTWVKATQSATP
+2265 
-2280 GVWNYTW
+2280 
-2287 PGTVP
+2287 
-2292 DGDYTLNV
+2292 
-2300 KATDNAGN
+2300 
-2308 TVTETLHF
+2308 
-2316 TIDTTL
+2316 
-2322 STPVIV
+2322 
-2328 LDSADDSGVH
+2328 
-2338 GDNMTNHTQP
+2338 
-2348 TFALQ
+2348 
-2353 HIDDDAV
+2353 
-2360 RVTVSVEHGGVTTT
+2360 
-2374 FDATKDAG
+2374 
-2382 GWTFTPT
+2382 
-2389 GAWADGD
+2389 
-2396 YTLSVSVEDK
+2396 
-2406 AGNTSHSASL
+2406 
-2416 TVTVDTQIAIN
+2416 
-2427 NIELVNDSGIPDDN
+2427 
-2441 LTNNVRPHFQVTVP
+2441 
-2455 TDVNV
+2455 
-2460 VRLSID
+2460 
-2466 GGKTWFNATQSAT
+2466 
-2479 PGVWDYIWPD
+2479 
-2489 DVADGGYT
+2489 
-2497 LTVEAT
+2497 
-2503 DEAGNKATQT
+2503 
-2513 LDFTIDTT
+2513 
-2521 LSVPTLSLDSADDSG
+2521 
-2536 IAGDNITNVKTP
+2536 
-2548 GFTLNNIDTDVS
+2548 
-2560 RVIVEVM
+2560 
-2567 HNGIKQEVPLVQT
+2567 
-2580 GGQWRFAPTSD
+2580 
-2591 WADGDYIL
+2591 
-2599 TVKVEDRAGNVKQSA
+2599 
-2614 PLTVTVDTHIAIDRI
+2614 
-2629 ELVNDSGIP
+2629 
-2638 GDNLTNEARPHFQV
+2638 
-2652 TVPAD
+2652 
-2657 VNGVRL
+2657 
-2663 SIDGG
+2663 
-2668 KTWFDA
+2668 
-2674 TQSATSGVWDYTWLT
+2674 
-2689 NVANGP
+2689 
-2695 HTLMVEASD
+2695 
-2704 KAGNKTTQKLDFTI
+2704 
-2718 DTILSEPTITLD
+2718 
-2730 SADDSAAGD
+2730 
-2739 NITNVKMPGF
+2739 
-2749 TLGNID
+2749 
-2755 ADVTK
+2755 
-2760 VVVTVAHDG
+2760 
-2769 KNQQIELIK
+2769 
-2778 NGGVWRFTPGA
+2778 
-2789 AWTDG
+2789 
-2794 DYTLTVKVED
+2794 
-2804 KAGNTNY
+2804 
-2811 SAPLTVTIDT
+2811 
-2821 QTSIDRIELLNDTG
+2821 
-2835 IVGDNLTNEARPQ
+2835 
-2848 FHITVPT
+2848 
-2855 DVNSVQLSLDGGINW
+2855 
-2870 VNATLTSDGVWEYI
+2870 
-2884 WPTDLVENTYT
+2884 
-2895 LTVKATD
+2895 
-2902 VAGNTA
+2902 
-2908 TETLNF
+2908 
-2914 IIDTTLSTPTITLD
+2914 
-2928 SADDSGTANDNKTN
+2928 
-2942 VKTPG
+2942 
-2947 FIIGG
+2947 
-2952 IDSDVTQVVVQVMR
+2952 
-2966 DGHSEEVELTQ
+2966 
-2977 TNGQWRFVP
+2977 
-2986 GSAWTDGDYTLTVTV
+2986 
-3001 KDEAG
+3001 
-3006 NIRHS
+3006 
-3011 APLTVTID
+3011 
-3019 TQITIDHIELV
+3019 IDHIELV

-3194 DYTLTVRVEDD
+3194 DYTLTVRVEDE

-3226 VIELVNDNGI
+3226 AIELVNDNGI

-3319 LSTPTIAM
+3319 LSTPTITM

-3347 FTIGNIDADAHSV
+3347 FTIGNIDSDAQSV

-3412 PLVVTVD
+3412 PLIVTVD

-3465 GANWVSATQGIEGV
+3465 GANWVSAAQGIEGV

-3615 TVDTQIAIDRIE
+3615 TVDTQIAIDHIE
-3627 LVNDSGVPGDNVTK
+3627 LVNDSGVPGDNITK

-3684 PTDMPEGQHTLTV
+3684 PTDMPEGQHTLIV

-3707 TETLNFT
+3707 TGTLDFT

-3851 IHQVDSDV
+3851 IRQVDSDV

-3913 APFEVRIDTTTT
+3913 APLEVRIDTTTT

-3947 PSFRIDVPGDVV
+3947 PSFRIDVPGDVI

-4179 IFNVGSALPDGQHTL
+4179 IFNVGSALPDGKHTL

-4309 RIEIDTQVQIDS
+4309 QIEIDTQVQIDS

-4524 ESAVDNITSVTT
+4524 ESAVDNITSVTK

-4546 DIDTVVIRINGVSYS
+4546 DIDTVVIRINGVSYP

-4618 SDTGNSNSDNLTN
+4618 SDTGSSNSDNLTN

-4655 SGREVLKQTITVG
+4655 SGREVLKHTITVG

-4720 PSIDDQH
+4720 PSIDDQY
-4727 EATSLRPEFKGFA
+4727 EATSLRPEFKGLA

-4832 PTLIGST
+4832 PTLVGNT
-4839 LPNTIV
+4839 LPNAIV

-4968 GNYELT
+4968 GNYVLT

-5078 GNSQQKEILI
+5078 GNSQQKDILI

-5296 SLDDLITNHNKPV
+5296 SLDDLITSHNKPV

-5378 STFIDNPAMVAGSDN
+5378 STFIDNPVMMAGSDN

-5407 TFSIFGEM
+5407 AFSIYGEM

-5537 NEKGHWQMPVNPLYF
+5537 NDKGHWQMPVNPLYF

-5578 VDTHIKV
+5578 VDTHIQV
-5585 FTSELDDNKSSSKTE
+5585 FTSELDDNKSSSKTD
-5600 WWSNSDLITM
+5600 WWSNSSTITM
-5610 RGTGEIGATVSL
+5610 RGMGEIGATVSL

-5636 TGRWE
+5636 NGQWE
-5641 LSTDKL
+5641 LSTDQL
-5647 PEGTYDIS
+5647 PEGKYDITLS
-5655 LVIEDSAGN
+5655 IEDNAGN
-5664 RWEDVREIFIDRTPP
+5664 RKEEVHEIFIDRTPP

-5711 EGNTY
+5711 NGNTY

-5760 VPVISLSPDSDSGT
+5760 TPVISLSPDSDSGT
-5774 VGDNITRDKQPTF
+5774 VGDNITRDNQPTF

-5863 ALAAGEDN
+5863 ALAAGEGN
-5871 GASDSDNVTN
+5871 GASDSDNVTNHN

-5930 DGNYTLSVTVVDR
+5930 DGTYTLSVTVVDR
-5943 AGNSQQSASL
+5943 AGNSLQSASL
-5953 AVTVDSTV
+5953 EVTVDSTV

-5973 DDATATAVTPPE
+5973 DDATPTAVTPPE

-5999 EPSAAEESVV
+5999 VPSAAEESVV
-6009 KVTAYSITLLNA
+6009 KETAYSITLLNA

-6038 ISVPENIVNVSIMFE
+6038 ISVPENIVNVSVMFE

-6081 DVKFI
+6081 DVKFL
-6086 DKDNDFLIKEKTFSV
+6086 DKDDDFLIKEKTFSV

-6107 IVNAMNVR
+6107 IVNAMNAR

-6129 SVGHNNNGAID
+6129 SVGHNNNGAIE

>member
-302 ETLTDGTYNLEAEAK
+302 ETLTDGAYNLEAEAK

-431 APEKPTIELDDSSD
+431 PPEKPTIELDDSSD

-630 VPPTVSLEDY
+630 VPPTVSLEDF

-1030 PDSDSGISDDN
+1030 PDSDSGIADDN

-1103 EDIAGNKANSAIF
+1103 EDIAGNKANSAVF

-1186 LFIPG
+1186 LFTPG

-1203 KVEDKAGNTNY
+1203 KVEDKAGNTSY

-1323 SVPVIVLDS
+1323 SVPVIVLNS
-1332 ADDTGIQ
+1332 ADDTGVQ
-1339 GDNMTNSTQPTFAL
+1339 GDNMTNRTQPTFAL

-1478 ATPGVWDYIW
+1478 ATPGAWDYIW

-1495 GYTLTVEATDEAG
+1495 GYTLTVEATDKAG
-1508 NKATQTLDFTIDTT
+1508 NKTTQELDFTIDTT

-1705 KAGNKTTQKLDFT
+1705 KAGNKTTQKLDFI
-1718 IDTILSEPTIT
+1718 IDTLLSEPTIT

-2118 TLLSEPTIVLDN
+2118 TLLSEPTIVLDS

-2135 TKGDHLTNVNK
+2135 TKGDNLTNVNK

-2322 STPVIV
+2322 SVPVIV
-2328 LDSADDSGVH
+2328 LNSADDTGVQ
-2338 GDNMTNHTQP
+2338 GDNMTNSTQP

-2374 FDATKDAG
+2374 FDATKGVG
-2382 GWTFTPT
+2382 GWSFTPT

-2441 LTNNVRPHFQVTVP
+2441 LTNNVRPHFQVKVP
-2455 TDVNV
+2455 TDVN
-2460 VRLSID
+2460 
-2466 GGKTWFNATQSAT
+2466 
-2479 PGVWDYIWPD
+2479 
-2489 DVADGGYT
+2489 
-2497 LTVEAT
+2497 E
-2503 DEAGNKATQT
+2503 
-2513 LDFTIDTT
+2513 
-2521 LSVPTLSLDSADDSG
+2521 
-2536 IAGDNITNVKTP
+2536 
-2548 GFTLNNIDTDVS
+2548 
-2560 RVIVEVM
+2560 
-2567 HNGIKQEVPLVQT
+2567 
-2580 GGQWRFAPTSD
+2580 
-2591 WADGDYIL
+2591 
-2599 TVKVEDRAGNVKQSA
+2599 
-2614 PLTVTVDTHIAIDRI
+2614 
-2629 ELVNDSGIP
+2629 
-2638 GDNLTNEARPHFQV
+2638 
-2652 TVPAD
+2652 
-2657 VNGVRL
+2657 
-2663 SIDGG
+2663 
-2668 KTWFDA
+2668 
-2674 TQSATSGVWDYTWLT
+2674 
-2689 NVANGP
+2689 
-2695 HTLMVEASD
+2695 
-2704 KAGNKTTQKLDFTI
+2704 
-2718 DTILSEPTITLD
+2718 
-2730 SADDSAAGD
+2730 
-2739 NITNVKMPGF
+2739 
-2749 TLGNID
+2749 
-2755 ADVTK
+2755 
-2760 VVVTVAHDG
+2760 
-2769 KNQQIELIK
+2769 
-2778 NGGVWRFTPGA
+2778 
-2789 AWTDG
+2789 
-2794 DYTLTVKVED
+2794 
-2804 KAGNTNY
+2804 
-2811 SAPLTVTIDT
+2811 
-2821 QTSIDRIELLNDTG
+2821 
-2835 IVGDNLTNEARPQ
+2835 
-2848 FHITVPT
+2848 
-2855 DVNSVQLSLDGGINW
+2855 
-2870 VNATLTSDGVWEYI
+2870 
-2884 WPTDLVENTYT
+2884 
-2895 LTVKATD
+2895 
-2902 VAGNTA
+2902 
-2908 TETLNF
+2908 
-2914 IIDTTLSTPTITLD
+2914 
-2928 SADDSGTANDNKTN
+2928 
-2942 VKTPG
+2942 
-2947 FIIGG
+2947 
-2952 IDSDVTQVVVQVMR
+2952 
-2966 DGHSEEVELTQ
+2966 
-2977 TNGQWRFVP
+2977 
-2986 GSAWTDGDYTLTVTV
+2986 
-3001 KDEAG
+3001 
-3006 NIRHS
+3006 
-3011 APLTVTID
+3011 
-3019 TQITIDHIELV
+3019 
-3030 NDSGIPDDNLTNNV
+3030 
-3044 RPHFQ
+3044 
-3049 VTVPTDVNVVR
+3049 VR

-3104 GNKTTQQLDF
+3104 GNQTTQKLDF
-3114 IIDTLLSE
+3114 IIDTMLSE
-3122 PTIVLDNTD
+3122 PTIVLDSTD

-3137 DNLTNVNKPTF
+3137 DNLTNANKPTF
-3148 LLGNIDADARYVT
+3148 ILGNIDADARYVT
-3161 VEVQHG
+3161 VEVQYG

-3319 LSTPTIAM
+3319 LSTPTITM

-3347 FTIGNIDADAHSV
+3347 FTIGNIDSDAQSV

-3412 PLVVTVD
+3412 PLIVTVD

-3465 GANWVSATQGIEGV
+3465 GANWVSAAQGIEGV

-3615 TVDTQIAIDRIE
+3615 TVDTQIAIDHIE

-3714 IDITLLTPTIE
+3714 IDITLMTPTIE

-3851 IHQVDSDV
+3851 IRQVDSDV

-4309 RIEIDTQVQIDS
+4309 KIEIDTQVQIDS

-4524 ESAVDNITSVTT
+4524 ESAVDNITSVTK

-4546 DIDTVVIRINGVSYS
+4546 DIDTVVIRINGVSYP

-4585 VVVFRDIAGNTS
+4585 VVVFRDIAG
-4597 ETKLPFTIDTT
+4597 
-4608 TSVSVRMEPA
+4608 
-4618 SDTGNSNSDNLTN
+4618 
-4631 KQNPKF
+4631 
-4637 EGTAEPNA
+4637 
-4645 KLVITIVDDK
+4645 
-4655 SGREVLKQTITVG
+4655 
-4668 ADGNWSVT
+4668 
-4676 PNILPDGMYTINVV
+4676 
-4690 ATDVAGNT
+4690 
-4698 AQTQERFTIDT
+4698 
-4709 VTIDPTIRLSD
+4709 
-4720 PSIDDQH
+4720 
-4727 EATSLRPEFKGFA
+4727 
-4740 EAFST
+4740 
-4745 IMIQWDGKVVG
+4745 
-4756 SANANANGEWSWTP
+4756 
-4770 PSVLAP
+4770 
-4776 GSYVV
+4776 
-4781 SIVAKDKAGNES
+4781 
-4793 SQVDFPVVIP
+4793 
-4803 VIDVT
+4803 
-4808 PPTIKLSE
+4808 
-4816 ESDSGAL
+4816 
-4823 GDFTTNNKT
+4823 
-4832 PTLIGST
+4832 
-4839 LPNTIV
+4839 
-4845 SIYVDGVKVG
+4845 
-4855 EATADTAGRYTFQL
+4855 
-4869 SEMKD
+4869 
-4874 GHYVV
+4874 
-4879 QVGIVNPRDNSELRS
+4879 
-4894 TAVDVTIDTEV
+4894 
-4905 AELVWNISGMHE
+4905 
-4917 GGYINTVT
+4917 
-4925 PEIGGTSE
+4925 
-4933 PNSKITIFVNGVE
+4933 
-4946 KAIAYTTGA
+4946 
-4955 GHWGVVLPALGND
+4955 
-4968 GNYELT
+4968 
-4974 FKVEDVAGN
+4974 
-4983 IREFGPQN
+4983 
-4991 VILDTVISPLTVV
+4991 
-5004 LREADD
+5004 
-5010 SGKVGDWITN
+5010 
-5020 KSHVTIDGTA
+5020 
-5030 EAGSTLTIRNP
+5030 
-5041 QGVVIATLVV
+5041 
-5051 GNDGRWSAEL
+5051 
-5061 DLREGSNAF
+5061 
-5070 VVVSEDKA
+5070 
-5078 GNSQQKEILI
+5078 
-5088 EHDTQI
+5088 
-5094 EISDISL
+5094 
-5101 SRDTNSGD
+5101 
-5109 KYDLI
+5109 
-5114 TNNKSPVLVA
+5114 
-5124 MTDPGATVQVY
+5124 
-5135 INGVLQGTVE
+5135 
-5145 ASSSGN
+5145 
-5151 ISYTMPA
+5151 
-5158 NSADGEYQVQ
+5158 
-5168 FVATDTAGN
+5168 
-5177 RVESAITTV
+5177 
-5186 TIDSQIAVFD
+5186 
-5196 IDEDSLPAL
+5196 
-5205 SNNRALSVSGVGE
+5205 
-5218 AGSQVSIFVD
+5218 
-5228 GKLVN
+5228 
-5233 VVMVE
+5233 
-5238 ADGTWRAPILLQD
+5238 
-5251 DGTFNIHF
+5251 
-5259 SITDVAGNTEVS
+5259 
-5271 KDYSVD
+5271 
-5277 VDSSTDFPT
+5277 
-5286 LNLEDASNSG
+5286 
-5296 SLDDLITNHNKPV
+5296 
-5309 LVGTAEAGATI
+5309 
-5320 HIYVDEKIVA
+5320 
-5330 NVLVLEDGTW
+5330 
-5340 SYQFDNALK
+5340 
-5349 DGEYSIRVVAEDPA
+5349 
-5363 GNTAESP
+5363 
-5370 RLLVTIDT
+5370 
-5378 STFIDNPAMVAGSDN
+5378 
-5393 GIFSNDSITSQTRP
+5393 
-5407 TFSIFGEM
+5407 
-5415 NQSVQIFIDGVLVDT
+5415 
-5430 ITVTDR
+5430 
-5436 NQVYRPES
+5436 
-5444 PLGDGSHSIYYVI
+5444 
-5457 TDKAGNTATSKTLN
+5457 
-5471 FTIDTF
+5471 
-5477 NTTPVAID
+5477 
-5485 SIGGQTLAEM
+5485 
-5495 TGSDGKIY
+5495 
-5503 ITDTTRNLL
+5503 
-5512 FSGSA
+5512 
-5517 EPNSKIEIIINGLN
+5517 
-5531 VGEVWV
+5531 
-5537 NEKGHWQMPVNPLYF
+5537 
-5552 TEGQLDI
+5552 
-5559 TVKSTDRAG
+5559 
-5568 NVNQEKYSIW
+5568 
-5578 VDTHIKV
+5578 
-5585 FTSELDDNKSSSKTE
+5585 
-5600 WWSNSDLITM
+5600 
-5610 RGTGEIGATVSL
+5610 
-5622 IVAGVTLATAVVAA
+5622 
-5636 TGRWE
+5636 
-5641 LSTDKL
+5641 
-5647 PEGTYDIS
+5647 
-5655 LVIEDSAGN
+5655 
-5664 RWEDVREIFIDRTPP
+5664 
-5679 NAPVVTYSDIV
+5679 
-5690 NDLIIMQGTAEAKSQ
+5690 
-5705 LIITDS
+5705 
-5711 EGNTY
+5711 
-5716 TLTVPDNGKWSMAI
+5716 
-5730 PYPSE
+5730 
-5735 GKFTITSVDA
+5735 
-5745 IGNRSDDVPLDIMKE
+5745 
-5760 VPVISLSPDSDSGT
+5760 
-5774 VGDNITRDKQPTF
+5774 
-5787 IIGNLESDVV
+5787 
-5797 VVQVDINGTVYNA
+5797 
-5810 EKNADGV
+5810 
-5817 WFFTPGT
+5817 
-5824 PLADGS
+5824 
-5830 YTISVIA
+5830 
-5837 SDAAGN
+5837 
-5843 QKNSL
+5843 
-5848 PITVTIDSTLTVPEI
+5848 
-5863 ALAAGEDN
+5863 
-5871 GASDSDNVTN
+5871 
-5881 HTQPKFTLQHID
+5881 
-5893 ADVTGVT
+5893 
-5900 VNVTHNGVTDIY
+5900 
-5912 QATQG
+5912 
-5917 ADGWTFTPPAAWN
+5917 
-5930 DGNYTLSVTVVDR
+5930 
-5943 AGNSQQSASL
+5943 
-5953 AVTVDSTV
+5953 
-5961 TVTADSQHDDAS
+5961 
-5973 DDATATAVTPPE
+5973 
-5985 SETVNAE
+5985 
-5992 SATHLRT
+5992 
-5999 EPSAAEESVV
+5999 
-6009 KVTAYSITLLNA
+6009 
-6021 DSGDEI
+6021 
-6027 DRSISQTPSFE
+6027 
-6038 ISVPENIVNVSIMFE
+6038 
-6053 GEEFTLPITNQKAIF
+6053 
-6068 EVPLSLEDGEYTM
+6068 
-6081 DVKFI
+6081 
-6086 DKDNDFLIKEKTFSV
+6086 
-6101 DHSSAD
+6101 
-6107 IVNAMNVR
+6107 
-6115 GKTEDDINDSPSTS
+6115 
-6129 SVGHNNNGAID
+6129 
-6140 VFAVNEVTLPVDN
+6140 
-6153 QEEHA
+6153 

>member
-431 APEKPTIELDDSSD
+431 PPEKPTIELDDSSD

-533 FSAEIETTNDSGIV
+533 FSAEIETTDDSGIV

-593 FTSDSVEGI
+593 FTSDSVEGV

-617 DFSFSYVIDTIAP
+617 DFSFSYVIDTVAP
-630 VPPTVSLEDY
+630 VPPTVSLEDF

-994 HRITASVE
+994 HRITVSVE

-1030 PDSDSGISDDN
+1030 PDSDSGIADDN

-1103 EDIAGNKANSAIF
+1103 EDIAGNKANSAVF

-1382 GGWTFTPPTSW
+1382 GGWSFTPTGAW

-1438 PDDNLTNNVRPHFQV
+1438 PNDNLTNNVRPHFQV

-1478 ATPGVWDYIW
+1478 ATPGAWDYIW

-1495 GYTLTVEATDEAG
+1495 GYTLTVEATDKAG
-1508 NKATQTLDFTIDTT
+1508 NKTTQELDFTIDTT

-2118 TLLSEPTIVLDN
+2118 TLLSEPTIVLDS

-2135 TKGDHLTNVNK
+2135 TKGDNLTNVNK

-2202 VEDEAGNEKHSA
+2202 VEDDAGNEKHSA

-2328 LDSADDSGVH
+2328 LDSADDTGIQ
-2338 GDNMTNHTQP
+2338 GDNMTNRTQP
-2348 TFALQ
+2348 TFNLQ

-2374 FDATKDAG
+2374 FDATKGTG
-2382 GWTFTPT
+2382 GWTFTPPT
-2389 GAWADGD
+2389 SWGAGD

-2455 TDVNV
+2455 TDVNE

-2466 GGKTWFNATQSAT
+2466 GGKTWFNATQS
-2479 PGVWDYIWPD
+2479 V
-2489 DVADGGYT
+2489 
-2497 LTVEAT
+2497 
-2503 DEAGNKATQT
+2503 
-2513 LDFTIDTT
+2513 
-2521 LSVPTLSLDSADDSG
+2521 
-2536 IAGDNITNVKTP
+2536 
-2548 GFTLNNIDTDVS
+2548 
-2560 RVIVEVM
+2560 
-2567 HNGIKQEVPLVQT
+2567 
-2580 GGQWRFAPTSD
+2580 
-2591 WADGDYIL
+2591 
-2599 TVKVEDRAGNVKQSA
+2599 
-2614 PLTVTVDTHIAIDRI
+2614 
-2629 ELVNDSGIP
+2629 
-2638 GDNLTNEARPHFQV
+2638 
-2652 TVPAD
+2652 
-2657 VNGVRL
+2657 
-2663 SIDGG
+2663 
-2668 KTWFDA
+2668 
-2674 TQSATSGVWDYTWLT
+2674 
-2689 NVANGP
+2689 
-2695 HTLMVEASD
+2695 
-2704 KAGNKTTQKLDFTI
+2704 
-2718 DTILSEPTITLD
+2718 
-2730 SADDSAAGD
+2730 
-2739 NITNVKMPGF
+2739 
-2749 TLGNID
+2749 
-2755 ADVTK
+2755 
-2760 VVVTVAHDG
+2760 
-2769 KNQQIELIK
+2769 
-2778 NGGVWRFTPGA
+2778 
-2789 AWTDG
+2789 
-2794 DYTLTVKVED
+2794 
-2804 KAGNTNY
+2804 
-2811 SAPLTVTIDT
+2811 
-2821 QTSIDRIELLNDTG
+2821 
-2835 IVGDNLTNEARPQ
+2835 
-2848 FHITVPT
+2848 
-2855 DVNSVQLSLDGGINW
+2855 
-2870 VNATLTSDGVWEYI
+2870 
-2884 WPTDLVENTYT
+2884 
-2895 LTVKATD
+2895 
-2902 VAGNTA
+2902 
-2908 TETLNF
+2908 
-2914 IIDTTLSTPTITLD
+2914 
-2928 SADDSGTANDNKTN
+2928 
-2942 VKTPG
+2942 
-2947 FIIGG
+2947 
-2952 IDSDVTQVVVQVMR
+2952 
-2966 DGHSEEVELTQ
+2966 
-2977 TNGQWRFVP
+2977 
-2986 GSAWTDGDYTLTVTV
+2986 
-3001 KDEAG
+3001 
-3006 NIRHS
+3006 
-3011 APLTVTID
+3011 
-3019 TQITIDHIELV
+3019 
-3030 NDSGIPDDNLTNNV
+3030 
-3044 RPHFQ
+3044 
-3049 VTVPTDVNVVR
+3049 
-3060 LSIDGGKTWF
+3060 
-3070 NATQSATPG
+3070 TPG

-3104 GNKTTQQLDF
+3104 GNQTTQKLDF

-3122 PTIVLDNTD
+3122 PTIVLDSTD

-3137 DNLTNVNKPTF
+3137 DNLTNANKPTF
-3148 LLGNIDADARYVT
+3148 ILGNIDADARYVT

-3271 RATQGTAGI
+3271 RATQGTAGT

-3319 LSTPTIAM
+3319 LSTPTITM

-3412 PLVVTVD
+3412 PLIVTVD

-3465 GANWVSATQGIEGV
+3465 GANWVSAAQGIEGV

-3851 IHQVDSDV
+3851 IRQVDSDV

-4309 RIEIDTQVQIDS
+4309 KIEIDTQVQIDS

-4524 ESAVDNITSVTT
+4524 ESAVDNITSVTK

-4546 DIDTVVIRINGVSYS
+4546 DIDTVVIRINGVSYP

-4894 TAVDVTIDTEV
+4894 TAVDLTIDTEV

-5296 SLDDLITNHNKPV
+5296 SLDDLITSHNKPV

-5378 STFIDNPAMVAGSDN
+5378 STFIDNPVMMAGSDN

-5407 TFSIFGEM
+5407 AFSIYGEM

-5471 FTIDTF
+5471 FTIDTL

-5537 NEKGHWQMPVNPLYF
+5537 NDKGHWQMPVNPLYF

-5578 VDTHIKV
+5578 VDTHIQV
-5585 FTSELDDNKSSSKTE
+5585 FTSELDDNKSSSKTD
-5600 WWSNSDLITM
+5600 WWSNSSTITM
-5610 RGTGEIGATVSL
+5610 RGMGEIGATVSL

-5636 TGRWE
+5636 NGQWE
-5641 LSTDKL
+5641 LSTDQL
-5647 PEGTYDIS
+5647 PEGKYDITLS
-5655 LVIEDSAGN
+5655 IEDNAGN
-5664 RWEDVREIFIDRTPP
+5664 RKEEVHEIFIDRTPP

-5711 EGNTY
+5711 NGNTY

-5930 DGNYTLSVTVVDR
+5930 DGTYTLSVTVVDR

-5961 TVTADSQHDDAS
+5961 TVTADSQHNDAS

-5999 EPSAAEESVV
+5999 VPSVAEESVV
-6009 KVTAYSITLLNA
+6009 KETAYSITLLNA

-6038 ISVPENIVNVSIMFE
+6038 ISVPENIVNVSVMFE

-6086 DKDNDFLIKEKTFSV
+6086 DKDDDFLIKEKTFSV

-6107 IVNAMNVR
+6107 IVNAMNAR

>member
-2118 TLLSEPTIVLDN
+2118 TLLSEPTIVLDS

-2427 NIELVNDSGIPDDN
+2427 N
-2441 LTNNVRPHFQVTVP
+2441 
-2455 TDVNV
+2455 
-2460 VRLSID
+2460 
-2466 GGKTWFNATQSAT
+2466 
-2479 PGVWDYIWPD
+2479 
-2489 DVADGGYT
+2489 
-2497 LTVEAT
+2497 
-2503 DEAGNKATQT
+2503 
-2513 LDFTIDTT
+2513 
-2521 LSVPTLSLDSADDSG
+2521 
-2536 IAGDNITNVKTP
+2536 
-2548 GFTLNNIDTDVS
+2548 
-2560 RVIVEVM
+2560 
-2567 HNGIKQEVPLVQT
+2567 
-2580 GGQWRFAPTSD
+2580 
-2591 WADGDYIL
+2591 
-2599 TVKVEDRAGNVKQSA
+2599 
-2614 PLTVTVDTHIAIDRI
+2614 
-2629 ELVNDSGIP
+2629 
-2638 GDNLTNEARPHFQV
+2638 
-2652 TVPAD
+2652 
-2657 VNGVRL
+2657 
-2663 SIDGG
+2663 
-2668 KTWFDA
+2668 
-2674 TQSATSGVWDYTWLT
+2674 
-2689 NVANGP
+2689 
-2695 HTLMVEASD
+2695 
-2704 KAGNKTTQKLDFTI
+2704 
-2718 DTILSEPTITLD
+2718 
-2730 SADDSAAGD
+2730 
-2739 NITNVKMPGF
+2739 
-2749 TLGNID
+2749 
-2755 ADVTK
+2755 
-2760 VVVTVAHDG
+2760 
-2769 KNQQIELIK
+2769 
-2778 NGGVWRFTPGA
+2778 
-2789 AWTDG
+2789 
-2794 DYTLTVKVED
+2794 
-2804 KAGNTNY
+2804 
-2811 SAPLTVTIDT
+2811 
-2821 QTSIDRIELLNDTG
+2821 
-2835 IVGDNLTNEARPQ
+2835 
-2848 FHITVPT
+2848 
-2855 DVNSVQLSLDGGINW
+2855 
-2870 VNATLTSDGVWEYI
+2870 
-2884 WPTDLVENTYT
+2884 
-2895 LTVKATD
+2895 
-2902 VAGNTA
+2902 
-2908 TETLNF
+2908 
-2914 IIDTTLSTPTITLD
+2914 
-2928 SADDSGTANDNKTN
+2928 
-2942 VKTPG
+2942 
-2947 FIIGG
+2947 
-2952 IDSDVTQVVVQVMR
+2952 
-2966 DGHSEEVELTQ
+2966 
-2977 TNGQWRFVP
+2977 
-2986 GSAWTDGDYTLTVTV
+2986 
-3001 KDEAG
+3001 
-3006 NIRHS
+3006 
-3011 APLTVTID
+3011 
-3019 TQITIDHIELV
+3019 IELV

-4382 LPDGHYTLHVQAT
+4382 LPDSHYTLHVQAT

-4546 DIDTVVIRINGVSYS
+4546 DIDTVVIRINGVSYP

>member
-243 LALAAESNSGSKD
+243 LALATESNSGSKD

-617 DFSFSYVIDTIAP
+617 DFSFSYVIDTVAP
-630 VPPTVSLEDY
+630 VPPTVSLEDF

-1030 PDSDSGISDDN
+1030 PDSDSGVSDDN

-1056 PDIISVQVWDAMS
+1056 PDIISVQVWDAAS

-1103 EDIAGNKANSAIF
+1103 EDIAGNKANSAVF

-1203 KVEDKAGNTNY
+1203 KVEDKAGNTSY

-1382 GGWTFTPPTSW
+1382 GGWSFTPTGAW

-1438 PDDNLTNNVRPHFQV
+1438 PNDNLTNNVRPHFQV

-1478 ATPGVWDYIW
+1478 ATPGAWDYIW

-1495 GYTLTVEATDEAG
+1495 GYTLTVEATDKAG
-1508 NKATQTLDFTIDTT
+1508 NKTTQELDFTIDTT

-2118 TLLSEPTIVLDN
+2118 TLLSEPTIVLDS

-2135 TKGDHLTNVNK
+2135 TKGDNLTNVNK

-2322 STPVIV
+2322 SVPVIV
-2328 LDSADDSGVH
+2328 LNSADDTGVQ
-2338 GDNMTNHTQP
+2338 GDNMTNSTQP

-2374 FDATKDAG
+2374 FDATKGTG
-2382 GWTFTPT
+2382 GWSFTPT

-2441 LTNNVRPHFQVTVP
+2441 LTNNVRPHFQVKVP
-2455 TDVNV
+2455 MDVN
-2460 VRLSID
+2460 
-2466 GGKTWFNATQSAT
+2466 
-2479 PGVWDYIWPD
+2479 
-2489 DVADGGYT
+2489 
-2497 LTVEAT
+2497 E
-2503 DEAGNKATQT
+2503 
-2513 LDFTIDTT
+2513 
-2521 LSVPTLSLDSADDSG
+2521 
-2536 IAGDNITNVKTP
+2536 
-2548 GFTLNNIDTDVS
+2548 
-2560 RVIVEVM
+2560 
-2567 HNGIKQEVPLVQT
+2567 
-2580 GGQWRFAPTSD
+2580 
-2591 WADGDYIL
+2591 
-2599 TVKVEDRAGNVKQSA
+2599 
-2614 PLTVTVDTHIAIDRI
+2614 
-2629 ELVNDSGIP
+2629 
-2638 GDNLTNEARPHFQV
+2638 
-2652 TVPAD
+2652 
-2657 VNGVRL
+2657 
-2663 SIDGG
+2663 
-2668 KTWFDA
+2668 
-2674 TQSATSGVWDYTWLT
+2674 
-2689 NVANGP
+2689 
-2695 HTLMVEASD
+2695 
-2704 KAGNKTTQKLDFTI
+2704 
-2718 DTILSEPTITLD
+2718 
-2730 SADDSAAGD
+2730 
-2739 NITNVKMPGF
+2739 
-2749 TLGNID
+2749 
-2755 ADVTK
+2755 
-2760 VVVTVAHDG
+2760 
-2769 KNQQIELIK
+2769 
-2778 NGGVWRFTPGA
+2778 
-2789 AWTDG
+2789 
-2794 DYTLTVKVED
+2794 
-2804 KAGNTNY
+2804 
-2811 SAPLTVTIDT
+2811 
-2821 QTSIDRIELLNDTG
+2821 
-2835 IVGDNLTNEARPQ
+2835 
-2848 FHITVPT
+2848 
-2855 DVNSVQLSLDGGINW
+2855 
-2870 VNATLTSDGVWEYI
+2870 
-2884 WPTDLVENTYT
+2884 
-2895 LTVKATD
+2895 
-2902 VAGNTA
+2902 
-2908 TETLNF
+2908 
-2914 IIDTTLSTPTITLD
+2914 
-2928 SADDSGTANDNKTN
+2928 
-2942 VKTPG
+2942 
-2947 FIIGG
+2947 
-2952 IDSDVTQVVVQVMR
+2952 
-2966 DGHSEEVELTQ
+2966 
-2977 TNGQWRFVP
+2977 
-2986 GSAWTDGDYTLTVTV
+2986 
-3001 KDEAG
+3001 
-3006 NIRHS
+3006 
-3011 APLTVTID
+3011 
-3019 TQITIDHIELV
+3019 
-3030 NDSGIPDDNLTNNV
+3030 
-3044 RPHFQ
+3044 
-3049 VTVPTDVNVVR
+3049 VR

-3104 GNKTTQQLDF
+3104 GNQTTQKLDF

-3122 PTIVLDNTD
+3122 PTIVLDSTD

-3137 DNLTNVNKPTF
+3137 DNLTNANKPTF
-3148 LLGNIDADARYVT
+3148 ILGNIDADARYVT
-3161 VEVQHG
+3161 VEVQYG

-3319 LSTPTIAM
+3319 LSTPTITM

-3347 FTIGNIDADAHSV
+3347 FTIGNIDSDAQSV

-3412 PLVVTVD
+3412 PLIVTVD

-3465 GANWVSATQGIEGV
+3465 GANWVSAAQGIEGV

-3615 TVDTQIAIDRIE
+3615 TVDTQIAIDHIE

-3714 IDITLLTPTIE
+3714 IDITLMTPTIE

-3851 IHQVDSDV
+3851 IRQVDSDV

-4524 ESAVDNITSVTT
+4524 ESAVDNITSVTK

-4546 DIDTVVIRINGVSYS
+4546 DIDTVVIRINGVSYP

-4832 PTLIGST
+4832 PTLVGNT
-4839 LPNTIV
+4839 LPNAIV

-4968 GNYELT
+4968 GNYVLT

-5296 SLDDLITNHNKPV
+5296 SLDDLITSHNKPV

-5378 STFIDNPAMVAGSDN
+5378 STFIDNPVMMAGSDN

-5407 TFSIFGEM
+5407 AFSIYGEM

-5471 FTIDTF
+5471 FTIDTL

-5537 NEKGHWQMPVNPLYF
+5537 NDKGHWQMPVNPLYF

-5578 VDTHIKV
+5578 VDTHIQV
-5585 FTSELDDNKSSSKTE
+5585 FTSELDDNKSSSKTD
-5600 WWSNSDLITM
+5600 WWSNSSTITM
-5610 RGTGEIGATVSL
+5610 RGMGEIGATVSL

-5636 TGRWE
+5636 NGQWE
-5641 LSTDKL
+5641 LSTDQL
-5647 PEGTYDIS
+5647 PEGKYDITLS
-5655 LVIEDSAGN
+5655 IEDNSGN
-5664 RWEDVREIFIDRTPP
+5664 RKEEVHEIFIDRTPP

-5711 EGNTY
+5711 NGNTY

-5745 IGNRSDDVPLDIMKE
+5745 IGNRSDDVSLDIMKE

-5871 GASDSDNVTN
+5871 GVSDSDNVTN

-5900 VNVTHNGVTDIY
+5900 VNVTHNGVTDTY

-5930 DGNYTLSVTVVDR
+5930 DGTYTLSVTVVDR

-5999 EPSAAEESVV
+5999 VPSAAEESVV
-6009 KVTAYSITLLNA
+6009 KETAYSITLLNA

-6107 IVNAMNVR
+6107 IVNAMNAR

>member
-1478 ATPGVWDYIW
+1478 ATPGVWDY
-1488 PDDVADG
+1488 
-1495 GYTLTVEATDEAG
+1495 
-1508 NKATQTLDFTIDTT
+1508 
-1522 LSVPTLSL
+1522 
-1530 DSADDSGIA
+1530 
-1539 GDNITNVKTPG
+1539 
-1550 FTLNNIDTDVSR
+1550 
-1562 VIVEVM
+1562 
-1568 HNGIKQ
+1568 
-1574 EVPLVQTGGQWRF
+1574 
-1587 APTSD
+1587 
-1592 WADGDYIL
+1592 
-1600 TVKVEDRAGNV
+1600 
-1611 KQSAPLTVTVD
+1611 
-1622 THIAIDRIE
+1622 
-1631 LVNDSGIPGDNLTNE
+1631 
-1646 ARPHFQV
+1646 
-1653 TVPADVNG
+1653 
-1661 VRLSIDG
+1661 
-1668 GKTWFDATQS
+1668 
-1678 ATSGVWDYTWLTN
+1678 
-1691 VANGPHTLM
+1691 
-1700 VEASD
+1700 
-1705 KAGNKTTQKLDFT
+1705 
-1718 IDTILSEPTIT
+1718 
-1729 LDSADD
+1729 
-1735 SAAGDNITNVKMP
+1735 
-1748 GFTLGNIDA
+1748 
-1757 DVTKVVV
+1757 
-1764 TVAHDGKNQQI
+1764 
-1775 ELIKNGGVWRFT
+1775 
-1787 PGAAWT
+1787 
-1793 DGDYT
+1793 
-1798 LTVKVEDKAGNTN
+1798 
-1811 YSAPLT
+1811 
-1817 VTIDTQTSIDRIEL
+1817 
-1831 LNDTGIVGDNLT
+1831 
-1843 NEARPQFHITVP
+1843 
-1855 TDVNSVQLSLDGG
+1855 
-1868 INWVNATLTS
+1868 
-1878 DGVWEYIW
+1878 
-1886 PTDLVENTYTL
+1886 
-1897 TVKATDVAGNTA
+1897 
-1909 TETLNFIIDT
+1909 
-1919 TLSTPTITLDSADD
+1919 
-1933 SGTANDNKTNVKT
+1933 
-1946 PGFIIGGIDSDV
+1946 
-1958 TQVVVQVMRD
+1958 
-1968 GHSEE
+1968 
-1973 VELTQTNGQWRFVP
+1973 
-1987 GSAWTDGDYTL
+1987 
-1998 TVTVK
+1998 
-2003 DEAGNIR
+2003 
-2010 HSAPLTVTI
+2010 
-2019 DTQITIDHI
+2019 
-2028 ELVNDSGIPDDN
+2028 
-2040 LTNNVRPHFQVTVPT
+2040 
-2055 DVNVVRLSIDGG
+2055 
-2067 KTWFNATQSATPG
+2067 
-2080 VWDYTWLADVG
+2080 TWLADVG

-2118 TLLSEPTIVLDN
+2118 TLLSEPTIVLD
-2130 TDDSG
+2130 S
-2135 TKGDHLTNVNK
+2135 
-2146 PTFLL
+2146 
-2151 GNIDAD
+2151 
-2157 ARYVTVEVQHGGTK
+2157 
-2171 EVLTATK
+2171 
-2178 DATGNWSVTP
+2178 
-2188 TGTWADGDYTLTVR
+2188 
-2202 VEDEAGNEKHSA
+2202 
-2214 SLTVTVDTQITIDVI
+2214 
-2229 ELVNDNGI
+2229 
-2237 PGDNMTND
+2237 
-2245 AHPQFRVTVPGD
+2245 
-2257 VNEVSLSI
+2257 
-2265 DGGVTWVKATQSATP
+2265 
-2280 GVWNYTW
+2280 
-2287 PGTVP
+2287 
-2292 DGDYTLNV
+2292 
-2300 KATDNAGN
+2300 
-2308 TVTETLHF
+2308 
-2316 TIDTTL
+2316 
-2322 STPVIV
+2322 
-2328 LDSADDSGVH
+2328 
-2338 GDNMTNHTQP
+2338 
-2348 TFALQ
+2348 
-2353 HIDDDAV
+2353 
-2360 RVTVSVEHGGVTTT
+2360 
-2374 FDATKDAG
+2374 
-2382 GWTFTPT
+2382 
-2389 GAWADGD
+2389 
-2396 YTLSVSVEDK
+2396 
-2406 AGNTSHSASL
+2406 
-2416 TVTVDTQIAIN
+2416 
-2427 NIELVNDSGIPDDN
+2427 
-2441 LTNNVRPHFQVTVP
+2441 
-2455 TDVNV
+2455 
-2460 VRLSID
+2460 
-2466 GGKTWFNATQSAT
+2466 
-2479 PGVWDYIWPD
+2479 
-2489 DVADGGYT
+2489 
-2497 LTVEAT
+2497 
-2503 DEAGNKATQT
+2503 
-2513 LDFTIDTT
+2513 
-2521 LSVPTLSLDSADDSG
+2521 
-2536 IAGDNITNVKTP
+2536 
-2548 GFTLNNIDTDVS
+2548 
-2560 RVIVEVM
+2560 
-2567 HNGIKQEVPLVQT
+2567 
-2580 GGQWRFAPTSD
+2580 
-2591 WADGDYIL
+2591 
-2599 TVKVEDRAGNVKQSA
+2599 
-2614 PLTVTVDTHIAIDRI
+2614 
-2629 ELVNDSGIP
+2629 
-2638 GDNLTNEARPHFQV
+2638 
-2652 TVPAD
+2652 
-2657 VNGVRL
+2657 
-2663 SIDGG
+2663 
-2668 KTWFDA
+2668 
-2674 TQSATSGVWDYTWLT
+2674 
-2689 NVANGP
+2689 
-2695 HTLMVEASD
+2695 
-2704 KAGNKTTQKLDFTI
+2704 
-2718 DTILSEPTITLD
+2718 
-2730 SADDSAAGD
+2730 
-2739 NITNVKMPGF
+2739 
-2749 TLGNID
+2749 
-2755 ADVTK
+2755 
-2760 VVVTVAHDG
+2760 
-2769 KNQQIELIK
+2769 
-2778 NGGVWRFTPGA
+2778 
-2789 AWTDG
+2789 
-2794 DYTLTVKVED
+2794 
-2804 KAGNTNY
+2804 
-2811 SAPLTVTIDT
+2811 
-2821 QTSIDRIELLNDTG
+2821 
-2835 IVGDNLTNEARPQ
+2835 
-2848 FHITVPT
+2848 
-2855 DVNSVQLSLDGGINW
+2855 
-2870 VNATLTSDGVWEYI
+2870 
-2884 WPTDLVENTYT
+2884 
-2895 LTVKATD
+2895 
-2902 VAGNTA
+2902 
-2908 TETLNF
+2908 
-2914 IIDTTLSTPTITLD
+2914 
-2928 SADDSGTANDNKTN
+2928 
-2942 VKTPG
+2942 
-2947 FIIGG
+2947 
-2952 IDSDVTQVVVQVMR
+2952 
-2966 DGHSEEVELTQ
+2966 
-2977 TNGQWRFVP
+2977 
-2986 GSAWTDGDYTLTVTV
+2986 
-3001 KDEAG
+3001 
-3006 NIRHS
+3006 
-3011 APLTVTID
+3011 
-3019 TQITIDHIELV
+3019 
-3030 NDSGIPDDNLTNNV
+3030 
-3044 RPHFQ
+3044 
-3049 VTVPTDVNVVR
+3049 
-3060 LSIDGGKTWF
+3060 
-3070 NATQSATPG
+3070 
-3079 VWDYT
+3079 
-3084 WLADVGEGKHT
+3084 
-3095 LTVEATDKA
+3095 
-3104 GNKTTQQLDF
+3104 
-3114 IIDTLLSE
+3114 
-3122 PTIVLDNTD
+3122 TD

-4546 DIDTVVIRINGVSYS
+4546 DIDTVVIRINGVSYP

>member
-61 NLAVKFKD
+61 NLDVKFKD

-114 EEELKKQLDDAEN
+114 EEELKKQLDEAEN

-159 SKQIEEMLQNF
+159 SKQMEEMLQEF

-445 SGIKNDNITNS
+445 SGIKNDSITNS

-533 FSAEIETTNDSGIV
+533 FSAEIETTDDSGIV

-593 FTSDSVEGI
+593 FTSDSVEGV

-617 DFSFSYVIDTIAP
+617 DFSFSYVIDTVAP
-630 VPPTVSLEDY
+630 VPPTVSLEDF

-1030 PDSDSGISDDN
+1030 PDSDSGIADDN

-1103 EDIAGNKANSAIF
+1103 EDIAGNKANSAVF

-1186 LFIPG
+1186 LFTPG

-1382 GGWTFTPPTSW
+1382 GGWSFTPTGAW

-1438 PDDNLTNNVRPHFQV
+1438 PNDNLTNNVRPHFQV

-1478 ATPGVWDYIW
+1478 ATPGAWDYIW

-1495 GYTLTVEATDEAG
+1495 GYTLTVEATDKAG
-1508 NKATQTLDFTIDTT
+1508 NKTTQELDFTIDTT

-1562 VIVEVM
+1562 VTVEVM

-1678 ATSGVWDYTWLTN
+1678 ATPGVWDYTWLTN

-1705 KAGNKTTQKLDFT
+1705 KAGNKTTQKLDFI
-1718 IDTILSEPTIT
+1718 IDTMLSEPTIT

-2019 DTQITIDHI
+2019 DTQIAIDHI

-2040 LTNNVRPHFQVTVPT
+2040 LTN
-2055 DVNVVRLSIDGG
+2055 
-2067 KTWFNATQSATPG
+2067 
-2080 VWDYTWLADVG
+2080 
-2091 EGKHTL
+2091 
-2097 TVEATDKA
+2097 EA
-2105 GNKTTQQLDFIID
+2105 
-2118 TLLSEPTIVLDN
+2118 
-2130 TDDSG
+2130 
-2135 TKGDHLTNVNK
+2135 
-2146 PTFLL
+2146 
-2151 GNIDAD
+2151 
-2157 ARYVTVEVQHGGTK
+2157 
-2171 EVLTATK
+2171 
-2178 DATGNWSVTP
+2178 
-2188 TGTWADGDYTLTVR
+2188 
-2202 VEDEAGNEKHSA
+2202 
-2214 SLTVTVDTQITIDVI
+2214 
-2229 ELVNDNGI
+2229 
-2237 PGDNMTND
+2237 
-2245 AHPQFRVTVPGD
+2245 
-2257 VNEVSLSI
+2257 
-2265 DGGVTWVKATQSATP
+2265 
-2280 GVWNYTW
+2280 
-2287 PGTVP
+2287 
-2292 DGDYTLNV
+2292 
-2300 KATDNAGN
+2300 
-2308 TVTETLHF
+2308 
-2316 TIDTTL
+2316 
-2322 STPVIV
+2322 
-2328 LDSADDSGVH
+2328 
-2338 GDNMTNHTQP
+2338 
-2348 TFALQ
+2348 
-2353 HIDDDAV
+2353 
-2360 RVTVSVEHGGVTTT
+2360 
-2374 FDATKDAG
+2374 
-2382 GWTFTPT
+2382 
-2389 GAWADGD
+2389 
-2396 YTLSVSVEDK
+2396 
-2406 AGNTSHSASL
+2406 
-2416 TVTVDTQIAIN
+2416 
-2427 NIELVNDSGIPDDN
+2427 
-2441 LTNNVRPHFQVTVP
+2441 
-2455 TDVNV
+2455 
-2460 VRLSID
+2460 
-2466 GGKTWFNATQSAT
+2466 
-2479 PGVWDYIWPD
+2479 
-2489 DVADGGYT
+2489 
-2497 LTVEAT
+2497 
-2503 DEAGNKATQT
+2503 
-2513 LDFTIDTT
+2513 
-2521 LSVPTLSLDSADDSG
+2521 
-2536 IAGDNITNVKTP
+2536 
-2548 GFTLNNIDTDVS
+2548 
-2560 RVIVEVM
+2560 
-2567 HNGIKQEVPLVQT
+2567 
-2580 GGQWRFAPTSD
+2580 
-2591 WADGDYIL
+2591 
-2599 TVKVEDRAGNVKQSA
+2599 
-2614 PLTVTVDTHIAIDRI
+2614 
-2629 ELVNDSGIP
+2629 
-2638 GDNLTNEARPHFQV
+2638 
-2652 TVPAD
+2652 
-2657 VNGVRL
+2657 
-2663 SIDGG
+2663 
-2668 KTWFDA
+2668 
-2674 TQSATSGVWDYTWLT
+2674 
-2689 NVANGP
+2689 
-2695 HTLMVEASD
+2695 
-2704 KAGNKTTQKLDFTI
+2704 
-2718 DTILSEPTITLD
+2718 
-2730 SADDSAAGD
+2730 
-2739 NITNVKMPGF
+2739 
-2749 TLGNID
+2749 
-2755 ADVTK
+2755 
-2760 VVVTVAHDG
+2760 
-2769 KNQQIELIK
+2769 
-2778 NGGVWRFTPGA
+2778 
-2789 AWTDG
+2789 
-2794 DYTLTVKVED
+2794 
-2804 KAGNTNY
+2804 
-2811 SAPLTVTIDT
+2811 
-2821 QTSIDRIELLNDTG
+2821 
-2835 IVGDNLTNEARPQ
+2835 
-2848 FHITVPT
+2848 
-2855 DVNSVQLSLDGGINW
+2855 
-2870 VNATLTSDGVWEYI
+2870 
-2884 WPTDLVENTYT
+2884 
-2895 LTVKATD
+2895 
-2902 VAGNTA
+2902 
-2908 TETLNF
+2908 
-2914 IIDTTLSTPTITLD
+2914 
-2928 SADDSGTANDNKTN
+2928 
-2942 VKTPG
+2942 
-2947 FIIGG
+2947 
-2952 IDSDVTQVVVQVMR
+2952 
-2966 DGHSEEVELTQ
+2966 
-2977 TNGQWRFVP
+2977 
-2986 GSAWTDGDYTLTVTV
+2986 
-3001 KDEAG
+3001 
-3006 NIRHS
+3006 
-3011 APLTVTID
+3011 
-3019 TQITIDHIELV
+3019 
-3030 NDSGIPDDNLTNNV
+3030 

-3173 TATKGATGIWSVT
+3173 TATKDATGNWSVTPTGTWADGDYTLTVRVEDEAGNEKHSASLTVTVDTQITIDAIELVNDNGIPGDNMTNDAHPQFRVTVPGDVNEVSLSIDGGVTWVKATQSATPGVWNYTWPGTVPDGDYTLNVKATDNAGNTVTETLHFTIDTTLSTPVIVLDSADDTGIQGDNMTNRTQPTFNLQHIDDDAVRVTVSVEHGGVTTTFDATKGVGGWTFTPPTSWGAGDYTLSVSVEDKAGNTSHSASLTVTVDTQIAINNIELVNDSGIPDDNLTNNVRPQFQVKVPTDVNEVRLSIDGGKTWFNATQSATPGVWDYTWLADVGEGKHTLTVEATDKAGNQTTQKLDFIIDTLLSEPTIVLDSTDDSGTKGDNLTNANKPTFLLGNIDADARYVTVEVQHGSTKEVLTATKGATGIWSVT

-3194 DYTLTVRVEDD
+3194 DYTLTVRVEDE

-3226 VIELVNDNGI
+3226 AIELVNDNGI

-3319 LSTPTIAM
+3319 LSTPTITM

-3347 FTIGNIDADAHSV
+3347 FTIGNIDSDAQSV

-3412 PLVVTVD
+3412 PLIVTVD

-3465 GANWVSATQGIEGV
+3465 GANWVSAAQGIEGV

-3492 HTLTVMVTDRAGNT
+3492 HILTVMVTDRAGNT

-3615 TVDTQIAIDRIE
+3615 TVDTQIAIDHIE

-3684 PTDMPEGQHTLTV
+3684 PTDMPEGQHTLIV

-3707 TETLNFT
+3707 TGTLDFT

-3740 TSVTQPVFV
+3740 TSVTQPIFV

-3851 IHQVDSDV
+3851 IRQVDSDV

-3947 PSFRIDVPGDVV
+3947 PSFRIDVPGDVI

-3999 EATDEAGNIA
+3999 EATDQAGNIA

-4179 IFNVGSALPDGQHTL
+4179 IFNVGSALPDGKHTL

-4309 RIEIDTQVQIDS
+4309 QIEIDTQVQIDS

-4524 ESAVDNITSVTT
+4524 ESAVDNITSVTK

-4546 DIDTVVIRINGVSYS
+4546 DIDTVVIRINGVSYP

-4618 SDTGNSNSDNLTN
+4618 SDTGSSNSDNLTN

-4655 SGREVLKQTITVG
+4655 SGREVLKHTITVG

-4720 PSIDDQH
+4720 PSIDDQY
-4727 EATSLRPEFKGFA
+4727 EATSLRPEFKGLA

-4832 PTLIGST
+4832 PTLVGNT
-4839 LPNTIV
+4839 LPNAIV

-4968 GNYELT
+4968 GNYVLT

-5078 GNSQQKEILI
+5078 GNSQQKDILI

-5296 SLDDLITNHNKPV
+5296 SLDDLITSHNKPV

-5378 STFIDNPAMVAGSDN
+5378 STFIDNPVMMAGSDN

-5407 TFSIFGEM
+5407 AFSIYGEM

-5537 NEKGHWQMPVNPLYF
+5537 NDKGHWQMPVNPLYF

-5578 VDTHIKV
+5578 VDTHIQV
-5585 FTSELDDNKSSSKTE
+5585 FTSELDDNKSSSKTD
-5600 WWSNSDLITM
+5600 WWSNSSTITM
-5610 RGTGEIGATVSL
+5610 RGMGEIGATVSL

-5636 TGRWE
+5636 NGQWE
-5641 LSTDKL
+5641 LSTDQL
-5647 PEGTYDIS
+5647 PEGKYDITLS
-5655 LVIEDSAGN
+5655 IEDNAGN
-5664 RWEDVREIFIDRTPP
+5664 RKEEVHEIFIDRTPP

-5711 EGNTY
+5711 NGNTY

-5760 VPVISLSPDSDSGT
+5760 TPVISLSPDSDSGT
-5774 VGDNITRDKQPTF
+5774 VGDNITRDNQPTF

-5863 ALAAGEDN
+5863 ALAAGEGN
-5871 GASDSDNVTN
+5871 GASDSDNVTNHN

-5930 DGNYTLSVTVVDR
+5930 DGTYTLSVTVVDR
-5943 AGNSQQSASL
+5943 AGNSLQSASL
-5953 AVTVDSTV
+5953 EVTVDSTV

-5999 EPSAAEESVV
+5999 VPSAAEESVV
-6009 KVTAYSITLLNA
+6009 KETAYSITLLNA

-6038 ISVPENIVNVSIMFE
+6038 ISVPENIVNVSVMFE

-6086 DKDNDFLIKEKTFSV
+6086 DKDDDFLIKEKTFSV

-6107 IVNAMNVR
+6107 IVNAMNAR

>member
-431 APEKPTIELDDSSD
+431 PPEKPTIELDDSSD

-593 FTSDSVEGI
+593 FTSDSVEGV

-617 DFSFSYVIDTIAP
+617 DFSFSYVIDTVAP
-630 VPPTVSLEDY
+630 VPPTVSLEDF

-654 PALVGTAEPKST
+654 PALVGTAEPKSI

-1030 PDSDSGISDDN
+1030 PDSDSGVSDDN

-1056 PDIISVQVWDAMS
+1056 PDIISVQVWDAAS

-1103 EDIAGNKANSAIF
+1103 EDIAGNKANSAVF

-1382 GGWTFTPPTSW
+1382 GGWSFTPTGAW

-1438 PDDNLTNNVRPHFQV
+1438 PNDNLTNNVRPHFQV

-1478 ATPGVWDYIW
+1478 ATPGAWDYIW

-1495 GYTLTVEATDEAG
+1495 GYTLTVEATDKAG
-1508 NKATQTLDFTIDTT
+1508 NKTTQELDFTIDTT

-1700 VEASD
+1700 VEATD

-2019 DTQITIDHI
+2019 DTQI
-2028 ELVNDSGIPDDN
+2028 
-2040 LTNNVRPHFQVTVPT
+2040 
-2055 DVNVVRLSIDGG
+2055 
-2067 KTWFNATQSATPG
+2067 A
-2080 VWDYTWLADVG
+2080 
-2091 EGKHTL
+2091 
-2097 TVEATDKA
+2097 
-2105 GNKTTQQLDFIID
+2105 
-2118 TLLSEPTIVLDN
+2118 
-2130 TDDSG
+2130 
-2135 TKGDHLTNVNK
+2135 
-2146 PTFLL
+2146 
-2151 GNIDAD
+2151 
-2157 ARYVTVEVQHGGTK
+2157 
-2171 EVLTATK
+2171 
-2178 DATGNWSVTP
+2178 
-2188 TGTWADGDYTLTVR
+2188 
-2202 VEDEAGNEKHSA
+2202 
-2214 SLTVTVDTQITIDVI
+2214 
-2229 ELVNDNGI
+2229 
-2237 PGDNMTND
+2237 
-2245 AHPQFRVTVPGD
+2245 
-2257 VNEVSLSI
+2257 
-2265 DGGVTWVKATQSATP
+2265 
-2280 GVWNYTW
+2280 
-2287 PGTVP
+2287 
-2292 DGDYTLNV
+2292 
-2300 KATDNAGN
+2300 
-2308 TVTETLHF
+2308 
-2316 TIDTTL
+2316 
-2322 STPVIV
+2322 
-2328 LDSADDSGVH
+2328 
-2338 GDNMTNHTQP
+2338 
-2348 TFALQ
+2348 
-2353 HIDDDAV
+2353 
-2360 RVTVSVEHGGVTTT
+2360 
-2374 FDATKDAG
+2374 
-2382 GWTFTPT
+2382 
-2389 GAWADGD
+2389 
-2396 YTLSVSVEDK
+2396 
-2406 AGNTSHSASL
+2406 
-2416 TVTVDTQIAIN
+2416 
-2427 NIELVNDSGIPDDN
+2427 
-2441 LTNNVRPHFQVTVP
+2441 
-2455 TDVNV
+2455 
-2460 VRLSID
+2460 
-2466 GGKTWFNATQSAT
+2466 
-2479 PGVWDYIWPD
+2479 
-2489 DVADGGYT
+2489 
-2497 LTVEAT
+2497 
-2503 DEAGNKATQT
+2503 
-2513 LDFTIDTT
+2513 
-2521 LSVPTLSLDSADDSG
+2521 
-2536 IAGDNITNVKTP
+2536 
-2548 GFTLNNIDTDVS
+2548 
-2560 RVIVEVM
+2560 
-2567 HNGIKQEVPLVQT
+2567 
-2580 GGQWRFAPTSD
+2580 
-2591 WADGDYIL
+2591 
-2599 TVKVEDRAGNVKQSA
+2599 
-2614 PLTVTVDTHIAIDRI
+2614 
-2629 ELVNDSGIP
+2629 
-2638 GDNLTNEARPHFQV
+2638 
-2652 TVPAD
+2652 
-2657 VNGVRL
+2657 
-2663 SIDGG
+2663 
-2668 KTWFDA
+2668 
-2674 TQSATSGVWDYTWLT
+2674 
-2689 NVANGP
+2689 
-2695 HTLMVEASD
+2695 
-2704 KAGNKTTQKLDFTI
+2704 
-2718 DTILSEPTITLD
+2718 
-2730 SADDSAAGD
+2730 
-2739 NITNVKMPGF
+2739 
-2749 TLGNID
+2749 
-2755 ADVTK
+2755 
-2760 VVVTVAHDG
+2760 
-2769 KNQQIELIK
+2769 
-2778 NGGVWRFTPGA
+2778 
-2789 AWTDG
+2789 
-2794 DYTLTVKVED
+2794 
-2804 KAGNTNY
+2804 
-2811 SAPLTVTIDT
+2811 
-2821 QTSIDRIELLNDTG
+2821 
-2835 IVGDNLTNEARPQ
+2835 
-2848 FHITVPT
+2848 
-2855 DVNSVQLSLDGGINW
+2855 
-2870 VNATLTSDGVWEYI
+2870 
-2884 WPTDLVENTYT
+2884 
-2895 LTVKATD
+2895 
-2902 VAGNTA
+2902 
-2908 TETLNF
+2908 
-2914 IIDTTLSTPTITLD
+2914 
-2928 SADDSGTANDNKTN
+2928 
-2942 VKTPG
+2942 
-2947 FIIGG
+2947 
-2952 IDSDVTQVVVQVMR
+2952 
-2966 DGHSEEVELTQ
+2966 
-2977 TNGQWRFVP
+2977 
-2986 GSAWTDGDYTLTVTV
+2986 
-3001 KDEAG
+3001 
-3006 NIRHS
+3006 
-3011 APLTVTID
+3011 
-3019 TQITIDHIELV
+3019 IDHIELV

-3173 TATKGATGIWSVT
+3173 TATKDATGNWSVTPTGTWADGDYTLTVRVEDEAGNEKHSASLTVTVDTQITIDAIELVNDNGIPGDNMTNDAHPQFRVTVPGDVNEVSLSIDGGVTWVKATQSATPGVWNYTWPGTVPDGDYTLNVKATDNAGNTVTETLHFTIDTTLSVPVIVLNSADDTGVQGDNMTNRTQPTFALQHIDDDAVRVTVSVEHGGVTTTFDATKGTGGWSFTPTGAWADGDYTLSVSVEDKAGNTSHSASLTVTVDTQIAINNIELVNDSGIPDDNLTNNVRPHFQVTVPTDVNVVRLSIDGGKTWFNATQSATPGVWDYTWLADVGEGKHTLTVEATDKAGNQTTQKLDFIIDTMLSEPTIVLDSTDDSGTKGDNLTNANKPTFILGNIDADARYVTVEVQYGGTKEVLTATKGATGIWSVT

-3194 DYTLTVRVEDD
+3194 DYMLTVRVEDD

-3319 LSTPTIAM
+3319 LSTPTITM

-3347 FTIGNIDADAHSV
+3347 FTIGNIDSDAQSV

-3412 PLVVTVD
+3412 PLIVTVD

-3465 GANWVSATQGIEGV
+3465 GANWVSAAQGIEGV

-3615 TVDTQIAIDRIE
+3615 TVDTQIAIDHIE

-3714 IDITLLTPTIE
+3714 IDITLMTPTIE

-3851 IHQVDSDV
+3851 IRQVDSDV

-4309 RIEIDTQVQIDS
+4309 KIEIDTQVQIDS

-4524 ESAVDNITSVTT
+4524 ESAVDNITSVTK

-4546 DIDTVVIRINGVSYS
+4546 DIDTVVIRINGVSYP

-4618 SDTGNSNSDNLTN
+4618 SDTGSSNSDNLTN

-4720 PSIDDQH
+4720 PSIDDQY
-4727 EATSLRPEFKGFA
+4727 EATSLRPEFKGLA

-4832 PTLIGST
+4832 PTLIGNT
-4839 LPNTIV
+4839 LPNAIV

-5041 QGVVIATLVV
+5041 QGGVIATLVV

-5251 DGTFNIHF
+5251 DGKFNIHF

-5296 SLDDLITNHNKPV
+5296 SLDDLITSHNKPV

-5378 STFIDNPAMVAGSDN
+5378 STFIDNPVMIAGSDN

-5407 TFSIFGEM
+5407 AFSIFGEM

-5471 FTIDTF
+5471 FTIDTL

-5537 NEKGHWQMPVNPLYF
+5537 NDKGHWQMPVNPLYF

-5578 VDTHIKV
+5578 VDTHIQV
-5585 FTSELDDNKSSSKTE
+5585 FTSELDDNKSSSKTD
-5600 WWSNSDLITM
+5600 WWSNSSTITM
-5610 RGTGEIGATVSL
+5610 RGMGEIGATVSL

-5636 TGRWE
+5636 NGQWE
-5641 LSTDKL
+5641 LSTDQL
-5647 PEGTYDIS
+5647 PEGKYDITLS
-5655 LVIEDSAGN
+5655 IEDNAGN
-5664 RWEDVREIFIDRTPP
+5664 RKEEVHEIFIDRTPP

-5711 EGNTY
+5711 NGNTY

-5760 VPVISLSPDSDSGT
+5760 TPVISLSPDLDSGT
-5774 VGDNITRDKQPTF
+5774 AGDNITRDNQPTF

-5881 HTQPKFTLQHID
+5881 HNHTQPKFTLQHID

-5900 VNVTHNGVTDIY
+5900 VNVTHNGVTDTY

-5961 TVTADSQHDDAS
+5961 TVTADSQHNDAS
-5973 DDATATAVTPPE
+5973 DDATAIAVTPPE

-5999 EPSAAEESVV
+5999 VPSVAEESVV
-6009 KVTAYSITLLNA
+6009 KETAYSITLLNA

-6038 ISVPENIVNVSIMFE
+6038 ISVPENIVNVSVMFE
-6053 GEEFTLPITNQKAIF
+6053 GEEFTLPIINQKAIF

-6081 DVKFI
+6081 DVKYL
-6086 DKDNDFLIKEKTFSV
+6086 DKDDDFLIKEKTFSV

-6107 IVNAMNVR
+6107 IVNAMNAR

>member
-36 DMNITTPRGSVI
+36 DMNITTPHGSVI

-533 FSAEIETTNDSGIV
+533 FSAEIETTDDSGIV

-593 FTSDSVEGI
+593 FTSDSVEGV

-617 DFSFSYVIDTIAP
+617 DFSFSYVIDTVAP
-630 VPPTVSLEDY
+630 VPPTVSLEDF

-694 FLQGAYDIEI
+694 FLQGSYDIEI

-1030 PDSDSGISDDN
+1030 PDSDSGIADDN

-1103 EDIAGNKANSAIF
+1103 EDIAGNKANSAVF

-1186 LFIPG
+1186 LFTPG

-1203 KVEDKAGNTNY
+1203 KVEDKAGNTSY

-1382 GGWTFTPPTSW
+1382 GGWSFTPTGAW

-1438 PDDNLTNNVRPHFQV
+1438 PNDNLTNNVRPHFQV

-1478 ATPGVWDYIW
+1478 ATPGAWDYIW

-1495 GYTLTVEATDEAG
+1495 GYTLTVEATDKAG
-1508 NKATQTLDFTIDTT
+1508 NKTTQELDFTIDTT

-2118 TLLSEPTIVLDN
+2118 TLLSEPTIVLDS

-2322 STPVIV
+2322 SVPVIV
-2328 LDSADDSGVH
+2328 LNSADDTGVQ
-2338 GDNMTNHTQP
+2338 GDNMTNSTQP

-2374 FDATKDAG
+2374 FDATKGVG
-2382 GWTFTPT
+2382 GWSFTPT

-2455 TDVNV
+2455 TDVN
-2460 VRLSID
+2460 
-2466 GGKTWFNATQSAT
+2466 
-2479 PGVWDYIWPD
+2479 
-2489 DVADGGYT
+2489 
-2497 LTVEAT
+2497 E
-2503 DEAGNKATQT
+2503 
-2513 LDFTIDTT
+2513 
-2521 LSVPTLSLDSADDSG
+2521 
-2536 IAGDNITNVKTP
+2536 
-2548 GFTLNNIDTDVS
+2548 
-2560 RVIVEVM
+2560 
-2567 HNGIKQEVPLVQT
+2567 
-2580 GGQWRFAPTSD
+2580 
-2591 WADGDYIL
+2591 
-2599 TVKVEDRAGNVKQSA
+2599 
-2614 PLTVTVDTHIAIDRI
+2614 
-2629 ELVNDSGIP
+2629 
-2638 GDNLTNEARPHFQV
+2638 
-2652 TVPAD
+2652 
-2657 VNGVRL
+2657 
-2663 SIDGG
+2663 
-2668 KTWFDA
+2668 
-2674 TQSATSGVWDYTWLT
+2674 
-2689 NVANGP
+2689 
-2695 HTLMVEASD
+2695 
-2704 KAGNKTTQKLDFTI
+2704 
-2718 DTILSEPTITLD
+2718 
-2730 SADDSAAGD
+2730 
-2739 NITNVKMPGF
+2739 
-2749 TLGNID
+2749 
-2755 ADVTK
+2755 
-2760 VVVTVAHDG
+2760 
-2769 KNQQIELIK
+2769 
-2778 NGGVWRFTPGA
+2778 
-2789 AWTDG
+2789 
-2794 DYTLTVKVED
+2794 
-2804 KAGNTNY
+2804 
-2811 SAPLTVTIDT
+2811 
-2821 QTSIDRIELLNDTG
+2821 
-2835 IVGDNLTNEARPQ
+2835 
-2848 FHITVPT
+2848 
-2855 DVNSVQLSLDGGINW
+2855 
-2870 VNATLTSDGVWEYI
+2870 
-2884 WPTDLVENTYT
+2884 
-2895 LTVKATD
+2895 
-2902 VAGNTA
+2902 
-2908 TETLNF
+2908 
-2914 IIDTTLSTPTITLD
+2914 
-2928 SADDSGTANDNKTN
+2928 
-2942 VKTPG
+2942 
-2947 FIIGG
+2947 
-2952 IDSDVTQVVVQVMR
+2952 
-2966 DGHSEEVELTQ
+2966 
-2977 TNGQWRFVP
+2977 
-2986 GSAWTDGDYTLTVTV
+2986 
-3001 KDEAG
+3001 
-3006 NIRHS
+3006 
-3011 APLTVTID
+3011 
-3019 TQITIDHIELV
+3019 
-3030 NDSGIPDDNLTNNV
+3030 
-3044 RPHFQ
+3044 
-3049 VTVPTDVNVVR
+3049 VR

-3104 GNKTTQQLDF
+3104 GNQTTQKLDF
-3114 IIDTLLSE
+3114 IIDTMLSE
-3122 PTIVLDNTD
+3122 PTIVLDSTD

-3137 DNLTNVNKPTF
+3137 DNLTNANKPTF
-3148 LLGNIDADARYVT
+3148 ILGNIDADARYVT
-3161 VEVQHG
+3161 VEVQYG

-3397 TVEVTDNAG
+3397 TVEVQDNAG

-3524 ALDSTD
+3524 ELDSTD

-3714 IDITLLTPTIE
+3714 IDITLMTPTIE

-3851 IHQVDSDV
+3851 IRQVDSDV

-4309 RIEIDTQVQIDS
+4309 KIEIDTQVQIDS

-4524 ESAVDNITSVTT
+4524 ESAVDNITSVTK

-4546 DIDTVVIRINGVSYS
+4546 DIDTVVIRINGVSYP

-4832 PTLIGST
+4832 PTLVGNT
-4839 LPNTIV
+4839 LPNAIV

-4968 GNYELT
+4968 GNYVLT

-5030 EAGSTLTIRNP
+5030 EAGSTLTIRSP

-5078 GNSQQKEILI
+5078 GNSQQKDILI

-5407 TFSIFGEM
+5407 TFSISGEM

-5578 VDTHIKV
+5578 VDTHIQV
-5585 FTSELDDNKSSSKTE
+5585 FTSELDDNKSSSKTD
-5600 WWSNSDLITM
+5600 WWSNSSTITM
-5610 RGTGEIGATVSL
+5610 RGMGEIGATVSL

-5636 TGRWE
+5636 NGQWE
-5641 LSTDKL
+5641 LSTDQL
-5647 PEGTYDIS
+5647 PEGKYDITLS
-5655 LVIEDSAGN
+5655 IEDNAGN
-5664 RWEDVREIFIDRTPP
+5664 RKEEVHEIFIDRTPP

-5711 EGNTY
+5711 NGNTY

-5824 PLADGS
+5824 PLTDGS

-5930 DGNYTLSVTVVDR
+5930 DGTYTLSVTVVDR

-5999 EPSAAEESVV
+5999 VPSAAEESVV
-6009 KVTAYSITLLNA
+6009 KETAYSITLLNA

-6038 ISVPENIVNVSIMFE
+6038 ISVPENIVNVSVMFE

>member
-275 TVIIKINGIAVG
+275 TVIIKINGIAVA

-2118 TLLSEPTIVLDN
+2118 TLLSEPTIVLDS

-2427 NIELVNDSGIPDDN
+2427 N
-2441 LTNNVRPHFQVTVP
+2441 
-2455 TDVNV
+2455 
-2460 VRLSID
+2460 
-2466 GGKTWFNATQSAT
+2466 
-2479 PGVWDYIWPD
+2479 
-2489 DVADGGYT
+2489 
-2497 LTVEAT
+2497 
-2503 DEAGNKATQT
+2503 
-2513 LDFTIDTT
+2513 
-2521 LSVPTLSLDSADDSG
+2521 
-2536 IAGDNITNVKTP
+2536 
-2548 GFTLNNIDTDVS
+2548 
-2560 RVIVEVM
+2560 
-2567 HNGIKQEVPLVQT
+2567 
-2580 GGQWRFAPTSD
+2580 
-2591 WADGDYIL
+2591 
-2599 TVKVEDRAGNVKQSA
+2599 
-2614 PLTVTVDTHIAIDRI
+2614 
-2629 ELVNDSGIP
+2629 
-2638 GDNLTNEARPHFQV
+2638 
-2652 TVPAD
+2652 
-2657 VNGVRL
+2657 
-2663 SIDGG
+2663 
-2668 KTWFDA
+2668 
-2674 TQSATSGVWDYTWLT
+2674 
-2689 NVANGP
+2689 
-2695 HTLMVEASD
+2695 
-2704 KAGNKTTQKLDFTI
+2704 
-2718 DTILSEPTITLD
+2718 
-2730 SADDSAAGD
+2730 
-2739 NITNVKMPGF
+2739 
-2749 TLGNID
+2749 
-2755 ADVTK
+2755 
-2760 VVVTVAHDG
+2760 
-2769 KNQQIELIK
+2769 
-2778 NGGVWRFTPGA
+2778 
-2789 AWTDG
+2789 
-2794 DYTLTVKVED
+2794 
-2804 KAGNTNY
+2804 
-2811 SAPLTVTIDT
+2811 
-2821 QTSIDRIELLNDTG
+2821 
-2835 IVGDNLTNEARPQ
+2835 
-2848 FHITVPT
+2848 
-2855 DVNSVQLSLDGGINW
+2855 
-2870 VNATLTSDGVWEYI
+2870 
-2884 WPTDLVENTYT
+2884 
-2895 LTVKATD
+2895 
-2902 VAGNTA
+2902 
-2908 TETLNF
+2908 
-2914 IIDTTLSTPTITLD
+2914 
-2928 SADDSGTANDNKTN
+2928 
-2942 VKTPG
+2942 
-2947 FIIGG
+2947 
-2952 IDSDVTQVVVQVMR
+2952 
-2966 DGHSEEVELTQ
+2966 
-2977 TNGQWRFVP
+2977 
-2986 GSAWTDGDYTLTVTV
+2986 
-3001 KDEAG
+3001 
-3006 NIRHS
+3006 
-3011 APLTVTID
+3011 
-3019 TQITIDHIELV
+3019 IELV

-4546 DIDTVVIRINGVSYS
+4546 DIDTVVIRINGVSYP

-6153 QEEHA
+6153 QEE

>member
-431 APEKPTIELDDSSD
+431 PPEKPTIELDDSSD

-630 VPPTVSLEDY
+630 VPPTVSLEDF

-994 HRITASVE
+994 HKITASVE

-1030 PDSDSGISDDN
+1030 PDSDSGIADDN

-1103 EDIAGNKANSAIF
+1103 EDIAGNKANSAVF

-1186 LFIPG
+1186 LFTPG

-1203 KVEDKAGNTNY
+1203 KVEDKAGNTSY

-1323 SVPVIVLDS
+1323 SVPVIVLNS
-1332 ADDTGIQ
+1332 ADDTGVQ

-1382 GGWTFTPPTSW
+1382 GGWSFMPTGAW

-1438 PDDNLTNNVRPHFQV
+1438 PNDNLTNNVRPHFQV

-1478 ATPGVWDYIW
+1478 ATPGAWDYIW

-1495 GYTLTVEATDEAG
+1495 GYTLTVEATDKAG
-1508 NKATQTLDFTIDTT
+1508 NKTTQELDFTIDTT

-2118 TLLSEPTIVLDN
+2118 TLLSEPTIVLDS

-2328 LDSADDSGVH
+2328 LDSADDTGIQ
-2338 GDNMTNHTQP
+2338 GDNMTNRTQP
-2348 TFALQ
+2348 TFNLQ

-2374 FDATKDAG
+2374 FDATKGVG
-2382 GWTFTPT
+2382 GWTFTPPT
-2389 GAWADGD
+2389 SWGAGD

-2441 LTNNVRPHFQVTVP
+2441 LTNNVRPHFQVKVP
-2455 TDVNV
+2455 TDVN
-2460 VRLSID
+2460 
-2466 GGKTWFNATQSAT
+2466 
-2479 PGVWDYIWPD
+2479 
-2489 DVADGGYT
+2489 
-2497 LTVEAT
+2497 E
-2503 DEAGNKATQT
+2503 
-2513 LDFTIDTT
+2513 
-2521 LSVPTLSLDSADDSG
+2521 
-2536 IAGDNITNVKTP
+2536 
-2548 GFTLNNIDTDVS
+2548 
-2560 RVIVEVM
+2560 
-2567 HNGIKQEVPLVQT
+2567 
-2580 GGQWRFAPTSD
+2580 
-2591 WADGDYIL
+2591 
-2599 TVKVEDRAGNVKQSA
+2599 
-2614 PLTVTVDTHIAIDRI
+2614 
-2629 ELVNDSGIP
+2629 
-2638 GDNLTNEARPHFQV
+2638 
-2652 TVPAD
+2652 
-2657 VNGVRL
+2657 
-2663 SIDGG
+2663 
-2668 KTWFDA
+2668 
-2674 TQSATSGVWDYTWLT
+2674 
-2689 NVANGP
+2689 
-2695 HTLMVEASD
+2695 
-2704 KAGNKTTQKLDFTI
+2704 
-2718 DTILSEPTITLD
+2718 
-2730 SADDSAAGD
+2730 
-2739 NITNVKMPGF
+2739 
-2749 TLGNID
+2749 
-2755 ADVTK
+2755 
-2760 VVVTVAHDG
+2760 
-2769 KNQQIELIK
+2769 
-2778 NGGVWRFTPGA
+2778 
-2789 AWTDG
+2789 
-2794 DYTLTVKVED
+2794 
-2804 KAGNTNY
+2804 
-2811 SAPLTVTIDT
+2811 
-2821 QTSIDRIELLNDTG
+2821 
-2835 IVGDNLTNEARPQ
+2835 
-2848 FHITVPT
+2848 
-2855 DVNSVQLSLDGGINW
+2855 
-2870 VNATLTSDGVWEYI
+2870 
-2884 WPTDLVENTYT
+2884 
-2895 LTVKATD
+2895 
-2902 VAGNTA
+2902 
-2908 TETLNF
+2908 
-2914 IIDTTLSTPTITLD
+2914 
-2928 SADDSGTANDNKTN
+2928 
-2942 VKTPG
+2942 
-2947 FIIGG
+2947 
-2952 IDSDVTQVVVQVMR
+2952 
-2966 DGHSEEVELTQ
+2966 
-2977 TNGQWRFVP
+2977 
-2986 GSAWTDGDYTLTVTV
+2986 
-3001 KDEAG
+3001 
-3006 NIRHS
+3006 
-3011 APLTVTID
+3011 
-3019 TQITIDHIELV
+3019 
-3030 NDSGIPDDNLTNNV
+3030 
-3044 RPHFQ
+3044 
-3049 VTVPTDVNVVR
+3049 VR

-3104 GNKTTQQLDF
+3104 GNQTTQKLDF

-3122 PTIVLDNTD
+3122 PTIVLDSTD

-3137 DNLTNVNKPTF
+3137 DNLTNANKPTF
-3148 LLGNIDADARYVT
+3148 ILGNIDADARYVT

-3271 RATQGTAGI
+3271 RATQGTAGT

-3319 LSTPTIAM
+3319 LSTPTITM

-3397 TVEVTDNAG
+3397 TVEVQDNAG

-3412 PLVVTVD
+3412 PLIVTVD

-3465 GANWVSATQGIEGV
+3465 GANWVSAAQGIEGV

-3615 TVDTQIAIDRIE
+3615 TVDTQIAIDHIE

-3714 IDITLLTPTIE
+3714 IDITLMTPTIE

-3851 IHQVDSDV
+3851 IRQVDSDV

-4524 ESAVDNITSVTT
+4524 ESAVDNITSVTK

-4546 DIDTVVIRINGVSYS
+4546 DIDTVVIRINGVSYP

-5578 VDTHIKV
+5578 VDTHIQV
-5585 FTSELDDNKSSSKTE
+5585 FTSELDDNKSSSKTD
-5600 WWSNSDLITM
+5600 WWSNSSTITM
-5610 RGTGEIGATVSL
+5610 RGMGEIGATVSL

-5636 TGRWE
+5636 NGQWE
-5641 LSTDKL
+5641 LSTDQL
-5647 PEGTYDIS
+5647 PEGKYDITLS
-5655 LVIEDSAGN
+5655 IEDNAGN
-5664 RWEDVREIFIDRTPP
+5664 RKEEVHEIFIDRTPP

-5711 EGNTY
+5711 NGNTY

-5999 EPSAAEESVV
+5999 VPSAAEESVV

>member
-431 APEKPTIELDDSSD
+431 PPEKPTIELDDSSD
-445 SGIKNDNITNS
+445 SGIKNDNVTNS

-533 FSAEIETTNDSGIV
+533 FSAEIETTDDSGIV

-593 FTSDSVEGI
+593 FTSDSVEGV

-617 DFSFSYVIDTIAP
+617 DFSFSYVIDTVAP
-630 VPPTVSLEDY
+630 VPPTVSLEDF

-826 IPTVMLHDS
+826 ISTVMLHDS

-1030 PDSDSGISDDN
+1030 PDSDSGIADDN

-1103 EDIAGNKANSAIF
+1103 EDIAGNKANSAVF

-1186 LFIPG
+1186 LFTPG

-1203 KVEDKAGNTNY
+1203 KVEDKAGNTSY

-1323 SVPVIVLDS
+1323 SVPVIVLNS
-1332 ADDTGIQ
+1332 ADDTGVQ
-1339 GDNMTNSTQPTFAL
+1339 GDNMTNRTQPTFAL

-1438 PDDNLTNNVRPHFQV
+1438 PNDNLTNNVRPHFQV

-1478 ATPGVWDYIW
+1478 ATTGVWDYIW

-1700 VEASD
+1700 VEATD
-1705 KAGNKTTQKLDFT
+1705 KAGNKTTQKLDFI
-1718 IDTILSEPTIT
+1718 IDTLLSEPTIT

-2019 DTQITIDHI
+2019 DTQI
-2028 ELVNDSGIPDDN
+2028 
-2040 LTNNVRPHFQVTVPT
+2040 
-2055 DVNVVRLSIDGG
+2055 
-2067 KTWFNATQSATPG
+2067 A
-2080 VWDYTWLADVG
+2080 
-2091 EGKHTL
+2091 
-2097 TVEATDKA
+2097 
-2105 GNKTTQQLDFIID
+2105 
-2118 TLLSEPTIVLDN
+2118 
-2130 TDDSG
+2130 
-2135 TKGDHLTNVNK
+2135 
-2146 PTFLL
+2146 
-2151 GNIDAD
+2151 
-2157 ARYVTVEVQHGGTK
+2157 
-2171 EVLTATK
+2171 
-2178 DATGNWSVTP
+2178 
-2188 TGTWADGDYTLTVR
+2188 
-2202 VEDEAGNEKHSA
+2202 
-2214 SLTVTVDTQITIDVI
+2214 
-2229 ELVNDNGI
+2229 
-2237 PGDNMTND
+2237 
-2245 AHPQFRVTVPGD
+2245 
-2257 VNEVSLSI
+2257 
-2265 DGGVTWVKATQSATP
+2265 
-2280 GVWNYTW
+2280 
-2287 PGTVP
+2287 
-2292 DGDYTLNV
+2292 
-2300 KATDNAGN
+2300 
-2308 TVTETLHF
+2308 
-2316 TIDTTL
+2316 
-2322 STPVIV
+2322 
-2328 LDSADDSGVH
+2328 
-2338 GDNMTNHTQP
+2338 
-2348 TFALQ
+2348 
-2353 HIDDDAV
+2353 
-2360 RVTVSVEHGGVTTT
+2360 
-2374 FDATKDAG
+2374 
-2382 GWTFTPT
+2382 
-2389 GAWADGD
+2389 
-2396 YTLSVSVEDK
+2396 
-2406 AGNTSHSASL
+2406 
-2416 TVTVDTQIAIN
+2416 
-2427 NIELVNDSGIPDDN
+2427 
-2441 LTNNVRPHFQVTVP
+2441 
-2455 TDVNV
+2455 
-2460 VRLSID
+2460 
-2466 GGKTWFNATQSAT
+2466 
-2479 PGVWDYIWPD
+2479 
-2489 DVADGGYT
+2489 
-2497 LTVEAT
+2497 
-2503 DEAGNKATQT
+2503 
-2513 LDFTIDTT
+2513 
-2521 LSVPTLSLDSADDSG
+2521 
-2536 IAGDNITNVKTP
+2536 
-2548 GFTLNNIDTDVS
+2548 
-2560 RVIVEVM
+2560 
-2567 HNGIKQEVPLVQT
+2567 
-2580 GGQWRFAPTSD
+2580 
-2591 WADGDYIL
+2591 
-2599 TVKVEDRAGNVKQSA
+2599 
-2614 PLTVTVDTHIAIDRI
+2614 
-2629 ELVNDSGIP
+2629 
-2638 GDNLTNEARPHFQV
+2638 
-2652 TVPAD
+2652 
-2657 VNGVRL
+2657 
-2663 SIDGG
+2663 
-2668 KTWFDA
+2668 
-2674 TQSATSGVWDYTWLT
+2674 
-2689 NVANGP
+2689 
-2695 HTLMVEASD
+2695 
-2704 KAGNKTTQKLDFTI
+2704 
-2718 DTILSEPTITLD
+2718 
-2730 SADDSAAGD
+2730 
-2739 NITNVKMPGF
+2739 
-2749 TLGNID
+2749 
-2755 ADVTK
+2755 
-2760 VVVTVAHDG
+2760 
-2769 KNQQIELIK
+2769 
-2778 NGGVWRFTPGA
+2778 
-2789 AWTDG
+2789 
-2794 DYTLTVKVED
+2794 
-2804 KAGNTNY
+2804 
-2811 SAPLTVTIDT
+2811 
-2821 QTSIDRIELLNDTG
+2821 
-2835 IVGDNLTNEARPQ
+2835 
-2848 FHITVPT
+2848 
-2855 DVNSVQLSLDGGINW
+2855 
-2870 VNATLTSDGVWEYI
+2870 
-2884 WPTDLVENTYT
+2884 
-2895 LTVKATD
+2895 
-2902 VAGNTA
+2902 
-2908 TETLNF
+2908 
-2914 IIDTTLSTPTITLD
+2914 
-2928 SADDSGTANDNKTN
+2928 
-2942 VKTPG
+2942 
-2947 FIIGG
+2947 
-2952 IDSDVTQVVVQVMR
+2952 
-2966 DGHSEEVELTQ
+2966 
-2977 TNGQWRFVP
+2977 
-2986 GSAWTDGDYTLTVTV
+2986 
-3001 KDEAG
+3001 
-3006 NIRHS
+3006 
-3011 APLTVTID
+3011 
-3019 TQITIDHIELV
+3019 IDHIELV

-3173 TATKGATGIWSVT
+3173 TATKDATGNWSVTPTGTWADGDYTLTVRVEDDAGNEKHSASLTVTVDTQITIDVIELVNDNGIPGDNMTNDAHPQFRVTVPGDVNEVSLSIDGGVTWVKATQSATPGVWNYTWPGTVPDGDYTLNVKATDNAGNTVTETLHFTIDTTLSVPVIVLNSADDTGVQGDNMTNSTQPTFALQHIDDDAVRVTVSVEHGGVTTTFDATKGVGGWSFTPTGAWADGDYTLSVSVEDKAGNTSHSASLTVTVDTQIAINNIELVNDSGIPDDNLTNNVRPHFQVKVPTDVNEVRLSIDGGKTWFNATQSATPGVWDYTWLADVGEGKHTLTVEATDKAGNQTTQKLDFIIDTMLSEPTIVLDSTDDSGTKGDNLTNANKPTFILGNIDADARYVTVEVQYGGTKEVLTATKGATGIWSVT

-3194 DYTLTVRVEDD
+3194 DYMLTVRVEDD

-3319 LSTPTIAM
+3319 LSTPTITM

-3347 FTIGNIDADAHSV
+3347 FTIGNIDSDAQSV

-3397 TVEVTDNAG
+3397 TVEVMDNAG

-3412 PLVVTVD
+3412 PLIVTVD

-3465 GANWVSATQGIEGV
+3465 GANWVSAAQGIEGV

-3615 TVDTQIAIDRIE
+3615 TVDTQIAIDHIE

-3714 IDITLLTPTIE
+3714 IDITLMTPTIE

-3851 IHQVDSDV
+3851 IRQVDSDV

-4309 RIEIDTQVQIDS
+4309 KIEIDTQVQIDS

-4524 ESAVDNITSVTT
+4524 ESAVDNITSVTK

-4546 DIDTVVIRINGVSYS
+4546 DIDTVVIRINGVSYP

-5004 LREADD
+5004 LLEADD

-5578 VDTHIKV
+5578 VDTHIQV
-5585 FTSELDDNKSSSKTE
+5585 FTSELDDNKSSSKTD
-5600 WWSNSDLITM
+5600 WWSNSSTITM
-5610 RGTGEIGATVSL
+5610 RGMGEIGATVSL

-5636 TGRWE
+5636 NGQWE
-5641 LSTDKL
+5641 LSTDQL
-5647 PEGTYDIS
+5647 PEGKYDITLS
-5655 LVIEDSAGN
+5655 IEDNAGN
-5664 RWEDVREIFIDRTPP
+5664 RKEEVHEIFIDRTPP

-5711 EGNTY
+5711 NGNTY

-5900 VNVTHNGVTDIY
+5900 VNVTHNSVTDTY

-5992 SATHLRT
+5992 SATYLRT
-5999 EPSAAEESVV
+5999 VPSAAEESVV
-6009 KVTAYSITLLNA
+6009 KETAYSITLLNA

-6107 IVNAMNVR
+6107 IVNAMNAR

>member
-243 LALAAESNSGSKD
+243 LALATESNSGSKD

-617 DFSFSYVIDTIAP
+617 DFSFSYVIDTVAP
-630 VPPTVSLEDY
+630 VPPTVSLEDF

-1030 PDSDSGISDDN
+1030 PDSDSGVSDDN

-1056 PDIISVQVWDAMS
+1056 PDIISVQVWDAAS

-1103 EDIAGNKANSAIF
+1103 EDIAGNKANSAVF

-1203 KVEDKAGNTNY
+1203 KVEDKAGNTSY

-1382 GGWTFTPPTSW
+1382 GGWSFTPTGAW

-1438 PDDNLTNNVRPHFQV
+1438 PNDNLTNNVRPHFQV

-1478 ATPGVWDYIW
+1478 ATPGAWDYIW

-1495 GYTLTVEATDEAG
+1495 GYTLTVEATDKAG
-1508 NKATQTLDFTIDTT
+1508 NKTTQELDFTIDTT

-2118 TLLSEPTIVLDN
+2118 TLLSEPTIVLDS

-2135 TKGDHLTNVNK
+2135 TKGDNLTNVNK

-2322 STPVIV
+2322 SVPVIV
-2328 LDSADDSGVH
+2328 LNSADDTGVQ
-2338 GDNMTNHTQP
+2338 GDNMTNSTQP

-2374 FDATKDAG
+2374 FDATKGTG
-2382 GWTFTPT
+2382 GWSFTPT

-2441 LTNNVRPHFQVTVP
+2441 LTNNVRPHFQVKVP
-2455 TDVNV
+2455 MDVN
-2460 VRLSID
+2460 
-2466 GGKTWFNATQSAT
+2466 
-2479 PGVWDYIWPD
+2479 
-2489 DVADGGYT
+2489 
-2497 LTVEAT
+2497 E
-2503 DEAGNKATQT
+2503 
-2513 LDFTIDTT
+2513 
-2521 LSVPTLSLDSADDSG
+2521 
-2536 IAGDNITNVKTP
+2536 
-2548 GFTLNNIDTDVS
+2548 
-2560 RVIVEVM
+2560 
-2567 HNGIKQEVPLVQT
+2567 
-2580 GGQWRFAPTSD
+2580 
-2591 WADGDYIL
+2591 
-2599 TVKVEDRAGNVKQSA
+2599 
-2614 PLTVTVDTHIAIDRI
+2614 
-2629 ELVNDSGIP
+2629 
-2638 GDNLTNEARPHFQV
+2638 
-2652 TVPAD
+2652 
-2657 VNGVRL
+2657 
-2663 SIDGG
+2663 
-2668 KTWFDA
+2668 
-2674 TQSATSGVWDYTWLT
+2674 
-2689 NVANGP
+2689 
-2695 HTLMVEASD
+2695 
-2704 KAGNKTTQKLDFTI
+2704 
-2718 DTILSEPTITLD
+2718 
-2730 SADDSAAGD
+2730 
-2739 NITNVKMPGF
+2739 
-2749 TLGNID
+2749 
-2755 ADVTK
+2755 
-2760 VVVTVAHDG
+2760 
-2769 KNQQIELIK
+2769 
-2778 NGGVWRFTPGA
+2778 
-2789 AWTDG
+2789 
-2794 DYTLTVKVED
+2794 
-2804 KAGNTNY
+2804 
-2811 SAPLTVTIDT
+2811 
-2821 QTSIDRIELLNDTG
+2821 
-2835 IVGDNLTNEARPQ
+2835 
-2848 FHITVPT
+2848 
-2855 DVNSVQLSLDGGINW
+2855 
-2870 VNATLTSDGVWEYI
+2870 
-2884 WPTDLVENTYT
+2884 
-2895 LTVKATD
+2895 
-2902 VAGNTA
+2902 
-2908 TETLNF
+2908 
-2914 IIDTTLSTPTITLD
+2914 
-2928 SADDSGTANDNKTN
+2928 
-2942 VKTPG
+2942 
-2947 FIIGG
+2947 
-2952 IDSDVTQVVVQVMR
+2952 
-2966 DGHSEEVELTQ
+2966 
-2977 TNGQWRFVP
+2977 
-2986 GSAWTDGDYTLTVTV
+2986 
-3001 KDEAG
+3001 
-3006 NIRHS
+3006 
-3011 APLTVTID
+3011 
-3019 TQITIDHIELV
+3019 
-3030 NDSGIPDDNLTNNV
+3030 
-3044 RPHFQ
+3044 
-3049 VTVPTDVNVVR
+3049 VR

-3104 GNKTTQQLDF
+3104 GNQTTQKLDF

-3122 PTIVLDNTD
+3122 PTIVLDSTD

-3137 DNLTNVNKPTF
+3137 DNLTNANKPTF
-3148 LLGNIDADARYVT
+3148 ILGNIDADARYVT
-3161 VEVQHG
+3161 VEVQYG

-3319 LSTPTIAM
+3319 LSTPTITM

-3347 FTIGNIDADAHSV
+3347 FTIGNIDSDAQSV

-3412 PLVVTVD
+3412 PLIVTVD

-3465 GANWVSATQGIEGV
+3465 GANWVSAAQGIEGV

-3615 TVDTQIAIDRIE
+3615 TVDTQIAIDHIE

-3714 IDITLLTPTIE
+3714 IDITLMTPTIE

-3851 IHQVDSDV
+3851 IRQVDSDV

-4524 ESAVDNITSVTT
+4524 ESAVDNITSVTK

-4546 DIDTVVIRINGVSYS
+4546 DIDTVVIRINGVSYP

-4709 VTIDPTIRLSD
+4709 VTIDPTIRLLD

-4832 PTLIGST
+4832 PTLVGNT
-4839 LPNTIV
+4839 LPNAIV

-4968 GNYELT
+4968 GNYVLT

-5296 SLDDLITNHNKPV
+5296 SLDDLITSHNKPV

-5378 STFIDNPAMVAGSDN
+5378 STFIDNPVMMAGSDN

-5407 TFSIFGEM
+5407 AFSIYGEM

-5471 FTIDTF
+5471 FTIDTL

-5537 NEKGHWQMPVNPLYF
+5537 NDKGHWQMPVNPLYF

-5578 VDTHIKV
+5578 VDTHIQV
-5585 FTSELDDNKSSSKTE
+5585 FTSELDDNKSSSKTD
-5600 WWSNSDLITM
+5600 WWSNSSTITM
-5610 RGTGEIGATVSL
+5610 RGMGEIGATVSL

-5636 TGRWE
+5636 NGQWE
-5641 LSTDKL
+5641 LSTDQL
-5647 PEGTYDIS
+5647 PEGKYDITLS
-5655 LVIEDSAGN
+5655 IEDNAGN
-5664 RWEDVREIFIDRTPP
+5664 RKEEVHEIFIDRTPP

-5711 EGNTY
+5711 NGNTY

-5745 IGNRSDDVPLDIMKE
+5745 IGNRSDDVSLDIMKE

-5871 GASDSDNVTN
+5871 GVSDSDNVTN

-5900 VNVTHNGVTDIY
+5900 VNVTHNGVTDTY

-5930 DGNYTLSVTVVDR
+5930 DGTYTLSVTVVDR

-5999 EPSAAEESVV
+5999 VPSAAEESVV
-6009 KVTAYSITLLNA
+6009 KETAYSITLLNA

-6107 IVNAMNVR
+6107 IVNAMNAR

>member
-275 TVIIKINGIAVG
+275 TVIIKINGIAVA

-1382 GGWTFTPPTSW
+1382 GGWTFTPPTS
-1393 ADGDYTLSVSVE
+1393 
-1405 DKAGNTSHSASLT
+1405 
-1418 VTVDTQIAINNIE
+1418 
-1431 LVNDSGI
+1431 
-1438 PDDNLTNNVRPHFQV
+1438 
-1453 TVPTDVNVVRL
+1453 
-1464 SIDGGKTWFNATQS
+1464 
-1478 ATPGVWDYIW
+1478 
-1488 PDDVADG
+1488 
-1495 GYTLTVEATDEAG
+1495 
-1508 NKATQTLDFTIDTT
+1508 
-1522 LSVPTLSL
+1522 
-1530 DSADDSGIA
+1530 
-1539 GDNITNVKTPG
+1539 
-1550 FTLNNIDTDVSR
+1550 
-1562 VIVEVM
+1562 
-1568 HNGIKQ
+1568 
-1574 EVPLVQTGGQWRF
+1574 
-1587 APTSD
+1587 
-1592 WADGDYIL
+1592 
-1600 TVKVEDRAGNV
+1600 
-1611 KQSAPLTVTVD
+1611 
-1622 THIAIDRIE
+1622 
-1631 LVNDSGIPGDNLTNE
+1631 
-1646 ARPHFQV
+1646 
-1653 TVPADVNG
+1653 
-1661 VRLSIDG
+1661 
-1668 GKTWFDATQS
+1668 
-1678 ATSGVWDYTWLTN
+1678 
-1691 VANGPHTLM
+1691 
-1700 VEASD
+1700 
-1705 KAGNKTTQKLDFT
+1705 
-1718 IDTILSEPTIT
+1718 
-1729 LDSADD
+1729 
-1735 SAAGDNITNVKMP
+1735 
-1748 GFTLGNIDA
+1748 
-1757 DVTKVVV
+1757 
-1764 TVAHDGKNQQI
+1764 
-1775 ELIKNGGVWRFT
+1775 
-1787 PGAAWT
+1787 
-1793 DGDYT
+1793 
-1798 LTVKVEDKAGNTN
+1798 
-1811 YSAPLT
+1811 
-1817 VTIDTQTSIDRIEL
+1817 
-1831 LNDTGIVGDNLT
+1831 
-1843 NEARPQFHITVP
+1843 
-1855 TDVNSVQLSLDGG
+1855 
-1868 INWVNATLTS
+1868 
-1878 DGVWEYIW
+1878 
-1886 PTDLVENTYTL
+1886 
-1897 TVKATDVAGNTA
+1897 
-1909 TETLNFIIDT
+1909 
-1919 TLSTPTITLDSADD
+1919 
-1933 SGTANDNKTNVKT
+1933 
-1946 PGFIIGGIDSDV
+1946 
-1958 TQVVVQVMRD
+1958 
-1968 GHSEE
+1968 
-1973 VELTQTNGQWRFVP
+1973 
-1987 GSAWTDGDYTL
+1987 
-1998 TVTVK
+1998 
-2003 DEAGNIR
+2003 
-2010 HSAPLTVTI
+2010 
-2019 DTQITIDHI
+2019 
-2028 ELVNDSGIPDDN
+2028 
-2040 LTNNVRPHFQVTVPT
+2040 
-2055 DVNVVRLSIDGG
+2055 
-2067 KTWFNATQSATPG
+2067 
-2080 VWDYTWLADVG
+2080 
-2091 EGKHTL
+2091 
-2097 TVEATDKA
+2097 
-2105 GNKTTQQLDFIID
+2105 
-2118 TLLSEPTIVLDN
+2118 
-2130 TDDSG
+2130 
-2135 TKGDHLTNVNK
+2135 
-2146 PTFLL
+2146 
-2151 GNIDAD
+2151 
-2157 ARYVTVEVQHGGTK
+2157 
-2171 EVLTATK
+2171 
-2178 DATGNWSVTP
+2178 
-2188 TGTWADGDYTLTVR
+2188 
-2202 VEDEAGNEKHSA
+2202 
-2214 SLTVTVDTQITIDVI
+2214 
-2229 ELVNDNGI
+2229 
-2237 PGDNMTND
+2237 
-2245 AHPQFRVTVPGD
+2245 
-2257 VNEVSLSI
+2257 
-2265 DGGVTWVKATQSATP
+2265 
-2280 GVWNYTW
+2280 
-2287 PGTVP
+2287 
-2292 DGDYTLNV
+2292 
-2300 KATDNAGN
+2300 
-2308 TVTETLHF
+2308 
-2316 TIDTTL
+2316 
-2322 STPVIV
+2322 
-2328 LDSADDSGVH
+2328 
-2338 GDNMTNHTQP
+2338 
-2348 TFALQ
+2348 
-2353 HIDDDAV
+2353 
-2360 RVTVSVEHGGVTTT
+2360 
-2374 FDATKDAG
+2374 
-2382 GWTFTPT
+2382 
-2389 GAWADGD
+2389 WADGD

-4546 DIDTVVIRINGVSYS
+4546 DIDTVVIRINGVSYP

>member
-159 SKQIEEMLQNF
+159 SKQMEEMLQEF

-431 APEKPTIELDDSSD
+431 PPEKPTIELDDSSD

-503 YNITATATDIAGH
+503 YNIKATATDIAGH

-630 VPPTVSLEDY
+630 VPPTVSLEDF

-1030 PDSDSGISDDN
+1030 PDSDSGIADDN

-1056 PDIISVQVWDAMS
+1056 PDIISVQVWDAAS

-1103 EDIAGNKANSAIF
+1103 EDIAGNKANSAVF

-1186 LFIPG
+1186 LFTPG

-1203 KVEDKAGNTNY
+1203 KVEDKAGNTSY

-1323 SVPVIVLDS
+1323 SVPVIVLNS
-1332 ADDTGIQ
+1332 ADDTGVQ
-1339 GDNMTNSTQPTFAL
+1339 GDNMTNRTQPTFAL

-1438 PDDNLTNNVRPHFQV
+1438 PNDNLTNNVRPHFQV

-1478 ATPGVWDYIW
+1478 ATPGAWDYIW

-1631 LVNDSGIPGDNLTNE
+1631 LVNDSGIPDDNLTNE

-2040 LTNNVRPHFQVTVPT
+2040 LTNNVRPQFQVTVPT

-2067 KTWFNATQSATPG
+2067 KTWFNATQSSTPG

-2118 TLLSEPTIVLDN
+2118 TLLSEPTIVLDS

-2135 TKGDHLTNVNK
+2135 TKGDNLTNVNK

-2322 STPVIV
+2322 SVPVIV
-2328 LDSADDSGVH
+2328 LNSADDTGVQ
-2338 GDNMTNHTQP
+2338 GDNMTNSTQP

-2374 FDATKDAG
+2374 FDATKGVG
-2382 GWTFTPT
+2382 GWSFTPT

-2441 LTNNVRPHFQVTVP
+2441 LTNNVRPHFQVKVP
-2455 TDVNV
+2455 TDVN
-2460 VRLSID
+2460 
-2466 GGKTWFNATQSAT
+2466 
-2479 PGVWDYIWPD
+2479 
-2489 DVADGGYT
+2489 
-2497 LTVEAT
+2497 E
-2503 DEAGNKATQT
+2503 
-2513 LDFTIDTT
+2513 
-2521 LSVPTLSLDSADDSG
+2521 
-2536 IAGDNITNVKTP
+2536 
-2548 GFTLNNIDTDVS
+2548 
-2560 RVIVEVM
+2560 
-2567 HNGIKQEVPLVQT
+2567 
-2580 GGQWRFAPTSD
+2580 
-2591 WADGDYIL
+2591 
-2599 TVKVEDRAGNVKQSA
+2599 
-2614 PLTVTVDTHIAIDRI
+2614 
-2629 ELVNDSGIP
+2629 
-2638 GDNLTNEARPHFQV
+2638 
-2652 TVPAD
+2652 
-2657 VNGVRL
+2657 
-2663 SIDGG
+2663 
-2668 KTWFDA
+2668 
-2674 TQSATSGVWDYTWLT
+2674 
-2689 NVANGP
+2689 
-2695 HTLMVEASD
+2695 
-2704 KAGNKTTQKLDFTI
+2704 
-2718 DTILSEPTITLD
+2718 
-2730 SADDSAAGD
+2730 
-2739 NITNVKMPGF
+2739 
-2749 TLGNID
+2749 
-2755 ADVTK
+2755 
-2760 VVVTVAHDG
+2760 
-2769 KNQQIELIK
+2769 
-2778 NGGVWRFTPGA
+2778 
-2789 AWTDG
+2789 
-2794 DYTLTVKVED
+2794 
-2804 KAGNTNY
+2804 
-2811 SAPLTVTIDT
+2811 
-2821 QTSIDRIELLNDTG
+2821 
-2835 IVGDNLTNEARPQ
+2835 
-2848 FHITVPT
+2848 
-2855 DVNSVQLSLDGGINW
+2855 
-2870 VNATLTSDGVWEYI
+2870 
-2884 WPTDLVENTYT
+2884 
-2895 LTVKATD
+2895 
-2902 VAGNTA
+2902 
-2908 TETLNF
+2908 
-2914 IIDTTLSTPTITLD
+2914 
-2928 SADDSGTANDNKTN
+2928 
-2942 VKTPG
+2942 
-2947 FIIGG
+2947 
-2952 IDSDVTQVVVQVMR
+2952 
-2966 DGHSEEVELTQ
+2966 
-2977 TNGQWRFVP
+2977 
-2986 GSAWTDGDYTLTVTV
+2986 
-3001 KDEAG
+3001 
-3006 NIRHS
+3006 
-3011 APLTVTID
+3011 
-3019 TQITIDHIELV
+3019 
-3030 NDSGIPDDNLTNNV
+3030 
-3044 RPHFQ
+3044 
-3049 VTVPTDVNVVR
+3049 VR

-3104 GNKTTQQLDF
+3104 GNQTTQKLDF

-3122 PTIVLDNTD
+3122 PTIVLDSTD

-3137 DNLTNVNKPTF
+3137 DNLTNANKPTF
-3148 LLGNIDADARYVT
+3148 ILGNIDADARYVT
-3161 VEVQHG
+3161 VEVQYG

-3319 LSTPTIAM
+3319 LSTPTITM

-3347 FTIGNIDADAHSV
+3347 FTIGNIDSDAQSV

-3412 PLVVTVD
+3412 PLIVTVD

-3465 GANWVSATQGIEGV
+3465 GANWVSAAQGIEGV

-3733 QNKNDNL
+3733 QIKNDNL
-3740 TSVTQPVFV
+3740 TSVTQPLFV
-3749 LGSIDKDVRHVEL
+3749 LGHIDKDVQHVVL
-3762 SIEHNG
+3762 NIEHNG

-3782 RYRPDS
+3782 RYRPDA
-3788 ALADGSYT
+3788 ALGDGSYKL
-3796 FTVTVTDVAGN
+3796 TVTVTDVAGN
-3807 QQTSAPLKVTID
+3807 QQTSAPLTVTID
-3819 GTLTTPVI
+3819 GTLTTPTI

-3837 VGDRLTNHDRPVFD
+3837 VGDGLTNHTRPVFD

-4524 ESAVDNITSVTT
+4524 ESAVDNITSVTK

-4546 DIDTVVIRINGVSYS
+4546 DIDTVVIRINGVSYP

-4832 PTLIGST
+4832 PTLVGNT
-4839 LPNTIV
+4839 LPNAIV

-5251 DGTFNIHF
+5251 DGKFNIHF

-5296 SLDDLITNHNKPV
+5296 SLDDLITSHNKPV

-5378 STFIDNPAMVAGSDN
+5378 STFIDNPVMMAGSDN

-5407 TFSIFGEM
+5407 AFSIFGEM

-5537 NEKGHWQMPVNPLYF
+5537 NDKGHWQMPVNPLYF

-5578 VDTHIKV
+5578 VDTHIQV
-5585 FTSELDDNKSSSKTE
+5585 FTSELDDNKSSSKTD
-5600 WWSNSDLITM
+5600 WWSNSSTITM
-5610 RGTGEIGATVSL
+5610 RGMGEIGATVSL

-5636 TGRWE
+5636 NGKWE
-5641 LSTDKL
+5641 LSTDQL
-5647 PEGTYDIS
+5647 PEGKYDITLS
-5655 LVIEDSAGN
+5655 IEDNAGN
-5664 RWEDVREIFIDRTPP
+5664 RKEEVHEIFIDRTPP

-5711 EGNTY
+5711 NGNTY

-5745 IGNRSDDVPLDIMKE
+5745 IGNRSDDVSLDIMKE

-5871 GASDSDNVTN
+5871 GVSDSDNVTN

-5900 VNVTHNGVTDIY
+5900 VNVTHNGVTDTY

-5930 DGNYTLSVTVVDR
+5930 DGTYTLSVTVVDR

-5973 DDATATAVTPPE
+5973 DDATPTAVTPLE

-5992 SATHLRT
+5992 SDTHLRT
-5999 EPSAAEESVV
+5999 VPSAAEESVV
-6009 KVTAYSITLLNA
+6009 KETAYSITLLNA

-6038 ISVPENIVNVSIMFE
+6038 ISVPENIVNVSVMFE

-6107 IVNAMNVR
+6107 IVNAMNAR
-6115 GKTEDDINDSPSTS
+6115 GKAEDDINDSPSTS